1 MSNSRN
7 GQRRFLVG
15 TMKAVVLLMC
25 FALIFAL
32 VLTVGVI
39 GDGFDT
45 GANVAEAASSYGSS
59 SPTQITGYNMSSSTS
74 DIQTQVHN
82 LFSSNNTSFTID
94 ADLYNINIYNNH
106 SEYVSAYQGSS
117 SEEKLVMWQN
127 NVNGEWGIGNNEYF
141 FYDSTVYVVI
151 NLEIPEIIQN
161 LVAAGFKVTVGW
173 SGMVETDDY
182 TRQTGMGI
190 YASPG
195 VQTAQAISSPP
206 SGVHGSVA
214 SLGNVNLKNGGKQY
228 DSAELGATTT
238 LNTADG
244 NIVLVLR
251 RAVVRTLDA
260 KDARVKAW
268 NTEIAFTVSASSM
281 PAGNDTG
288 APQAT
293 INERGTTV
301 TSTVAANPG
310 SYLNSTNSALYNAIV
325 NYAPNDRGVTINGNT
340 ISLTNAAVR
349 YDEDGYAKRLTLKV
363 QDYCNDGV
371 AASASSAAY
380 YAGLAGIRV
389 NGGDS
394 DFIGTQYGTSG
405 SRNFS
410 YNGGTNNG
418 RITWNV
424 SSARDTGTLVI
435 EFRDNTGAEGVRI
448 QIRDSAE
455 HTQDLTIV
463 VGGIYGKGGSD
474 LGGVSVVNND
484 NTLSTAE
491 KDPFDGLVW
500 NAENLNLIISG
511 AGSGANSLIWYF
523 AAERYDS
530 AEAAFG
536 ASSPELSDGS
546 LTSYYPFGYSTSD
559 AIVNE
564 RGGISTY
571 DFASGL
577 INGYGQYNNA
587 AGATEAGYYR
597 ITLYAMNY
605 AGYLSSSSIVI
616 YAKMD
621 NVEPTNT
628 ATVTY
633 DTLGGTA
640 YAAND
645 AAPLGTIAPGEEV
658 WVGTSLTATIAF
670 TENFSGNKVAVLGA
684 DGGMYYV
691 YVRSGAITKITNESD
706 EEVQGSTWTSADGG
720 YTMTGDTFKTVTVTL
735 TGGGA
740 LQAASLAVTYTGVP
754 DTVVEQT
761 TNFTVYSNADIAWD
775 ASESFYAQTESNAS
789 NWSAGVRVYIDT
801 QAPVTPDLSESGTTD
816 TTDHV
821 ILNTNDLI
829 PTGIYNADTQTG
841 RFWYTAAW
849 DMGAVLSFVGAE
861 WDEAYYATVYYASQE
876 EFEAGLKVFRGYYA
890 DRDFSRENGFE
901 SVYYSDIGAGTQP
914 VSLAFDSGAGYYVTY
929 VIGVDRAANLSALG
943 VYGVLADAN
952 DYKIVAT
959 HAAGYIEAIDNP
971 YTTLG
976 FTNSDGVLTD
986 TFKRGEIARFAP
998 VLDESIAGAGAYVP
1012 YQIKKMNGNGG
1023 VIDTPIYSH
1032 PYTSTSGAFT
1042 AEGLLKGYAYA
1053 SVSADG
1059 STIDLAVDR
1068 TSITALPALE
1078 NGATQLVFSYRRVV
1092 NAAFSGL
1099 RTDYTGEG
1107 ITITPDLTY
1116 TNGGIATIPDGDK
1129 PFRVVYPENF
1139 YDKQGVT
1146 HTGAY
1151 SVSILYSEAESR
1163 YYVLAAETPDA
1174 TYTVDKVALTVQ
1186 ASIKEGDK
1194 YYGDIILGAGG
1205 NLAEYIEYAILSGLV
1220 GQDTGKAFTNLP
1232 GNGVT
1237 FSITGTGYALAGS
1250 HTVTAEF
1257 KAQDYT
1263 VTVSWEGGNSL
1274 TVRQRG
1280 FEVTAQTVEMT
1291 YGDQLPSTYQVTV
1304 LKSAFDFDTL
1314 GLFDSAEGIAKV
1326 FGVDPSAVADGSSV
1340 WTVTV
1345 AASALRNNA
1354 TANSFGYVNAGD
1366 YDFTEFN
1373 ASALNFNANFSA
1385 ALASDGNGRITVS
1398 PVTVTVNP
1406 IGDIPDQRVESE
1418 DDIAN
1423 IRIDFAANTTTQRFG
1438 ISGYLTV
1445 DASSATGSGA
1455 YNVSDSVAALVS
1467 SHNSD
1472 GVTNVIINV
1481 DTLGRTVNITIQAA
1495 TGTFVITF
1503 AENVQFTVSYGT
1515 FWDRKL
1521 ITYDGH
1527 SYTWAYYVNGKQEEA
1542 PGNPVVACYVN
1553 GYVGSPADVLNNNV
1567 GSYSIQFTVSAFE
1580 GTEGASSLNPLDFD
1594 YEYVDSN
1601 GDPVTSLTVVPAEVT
1616 VTSAVLDQ
1624 GQASKVYGDLEADQ
1638 LSFVFGF
1645 DGLPEGYE
1653 SRFGLPEIGNIHR
1666 ANADGTG
1673 AGGRYDSVNDYGV
1686 FWSGY
1691 TTDAEDSNLNIT
1703 FAEGVFSDVTISI
1716 TPRSIALDGSGVTI
1730 SGGTNK
1736 TYDGDSTAPD
1746 ASITF
1751 DNTVIINNDDV
1762 SVTFDANYWFD
1773 GREVSAFGDNYAVR
1787 FTNIKLEGA
1796 DSANYELLA
1805 NEIITEYIYA
1815 ILQNPLI
1822 IAQSHFAVSKVYD
1835 GTTTVFKD
1843 NVTVTSA
1850 TSGLYDEFLAGN
1862 FTLISGYFASANAG
1876 TAVTVTT
1883 FTLLFPTVA
1892 FPLDDDGNPV
1902 EGADLEAYFD
1912 LDGSTVERDEATGG
1926 TIVTVTGLTGSIAK
1940 RVITLGDIVFGFTAD
1955 TLTKVYDGN
1964 ADVIVPFSFAQTFA
1978 DSVADFDAADVALSF
1993 EATTGNKNVGEYSI
2007 DVTNI
2012 TLYGAN
2018 YALGEGLDGT
2028 DTGYT
2033 MAEGV
2038 INGDA
2043 ATPYS
2048 ITQRPLTFEIEFK
2061 MSQYGD
2067 GGVAAEGPS
2076 FATQPYISNIV
2087 EGESATIGNATYIYA
2102 MRNADGNGYTPFV
2115 FVQTENYEN
2124 GHYYHDVL
2132 VNFEITIA
2140 GGFDWNNYSF
2150 DVKYEGTG
2158 DGHYVVSNLFL
2169 EKAAVLDPKEI
2180 ELRLSGITVKN
2191 KIYDAT
2197 TAATLDFVTNGA
2209 YEAGDFIMH
2218 STDTT
2223 TVRDITSIDFDY
2235 TATFNSADVG
2245 NGKPV
2250 TVSGVK
2256 IVARTTDDSGAA
2268 LSEEQKQYNE
2278 YVAGSYHVSWEGAV
2292 SHSFKANITAAE
2304 LNVDFTLPGKT
2315 YDGTKYGGV
2324 NESAVQAVLSGF
2336 VPAEQFSSNYRVR
2349 ITAAGY
2355 TDVDVD
2361 VTDGVNAG
2369 AIYGFELYNN
2379 ANGAVNYVIKPDSTA
2394 DYNVYSSTGAGV
2406 LPDDTRALIVA
2417 DYQGANGTRYLIP
2430 VDSLTDGTVPEG
2442 LTLVAENRSLGV
2454 IGATGSISPAEITFE
2469 VFITDPTAFSK
2480 TFDDTTAVTGDPV
2493 YGTPDMVEGDSGDYD
2508 YYIELSSGLV
2518 GYEFVGS
2525 DFEITFSDANVG
2537 VKNVVFRVVSVGGS
2551 SQDSNYVFNA
2561 GNSFTVRGGGEIT
2574 PASISVNL
2582 ESAAGNADI
2591 TGTYGGALEYGVSY
2605 NVNSVSVVVD
2615 AEGYGYINGIDN
2627 WNKAFGRELAPVDP
2641 AEEQLYSM
2649 NADGTF
2655 VQDVNGDYVRING
2668 SFGTAVPV
2676 TSDGTRILNGDGVV
2690 AVAAGTYK
2698 ATVSATASNFT
2709 FTESPETRTVNI
2721 VKATLRVTASSGS
2734 ADGGFAADYFI
2745 GTLPVPEFAVYDETD
2760 VASFDRAS
2768 ALLAALRGQYSF
2780 RLDGTGTALTG
2791 TDCEISAKL
2800 PEGSAYLLVVD
2811 DLDNYDVVLVDANG
2825 AETKCELTVS
2835 LPAIDGGR
2843 YSPVSGGTR
2852 PYELDSD
2859 GAPVTVGLDDIVGG
2873 IDDLDRVTVVWST
2886 SDGTVLSG
2894 APADAGT
2901 YNWTVTVTRRIS
2913 ADDAREYDFA
2923 GTYTANGTYVITQRN
2938 VIVTLTGQSSYT
2950 YSGHAYY
2957 INRDEDLS
2965 ATDSLTGE
2973 NVEGF
2978 LQNVLVSYT
2987 FGGETVSGM
2996 LNAGAY
3002 TVVIT
3007 LDSEYGDFDAAN
3019 YNVVNRIPTIRV
3031 SARPVTVT
3039 VDEASTTH
3047 NVTGGADGN
3056 CEITFSAE
3064 GFPTDSFTVTY
3075 RDGRGNIVRA
3085 VTSPGVYTYTIS
3097 SNDPNYTVRGNS
3109 TGRLMVVIDEV
3120 SYVSDGTTYVKI
3132 SFSSPVAVN
3141 YTLSDTAMSPSSS
3154 YWGIVDRNVQS
3165 LAGEDETLTTS
3176 GILNITLGSAN
3187 GNVTSLSSP
3196 VTVSALIPVGVGEGY
3211 RVYYVTPEGGLAE
3224 LEDYQVSDGYITY
3237 TTDYISNLVFV
3248 NSSAPAFMWWIIPVV
3263 IAALIVLLAAAILIA
3278 VLVKLHRA
3286 PDPVPVEVAPIDSI
3300 FPEPAPAAPV
3310 MVPVPA
3316 ADIEPVNYDAPA
3328 AVSKHKQPPIIGIR

>member
-15 TMKAVVLLMC
+15 TMKAVVLLIC

-32 VLTVGVI
+32 VLTVGVM
-39 GDGFDT
+39 GDNADT
-45 GANVAEAASSYGSS
+45 GANVADAAHSGGDGNQVTSYANSNTTISTLQERFHANGVGNSITLTSNLSDVTFSNSTVSYYKTGGTGEGLGFWNGGTNSSWGANSSAQHWFYEPEVIVVINVKIPDSVMAFVSAGYTVTATYSATVYTSYDNDQTNGTYMGVTSSPVAASSFLSGDSWNQS
-59 SPTQITGYNMSSSTS
+59 GWTTFGGGPTSGTNRTFGTNVSITSGNSNLVLGLARTS
-74 DIQTQVHN
+74 GTFQTPGIRAANHN
-82 LFSSNNTSFTID
+82 LTFTITT
-94 ADLYNINIYNNH
+94 NSNT
-106 SEYVSAYQGSS
+106 V
-117 SEEKLVMWQN
+117 
-127 NVNGEWGIGNNEYF
+127 
-141 FYDSTVYVVI
+141 DS
-151 NLEIPEIIQN
+151 
-161 LVAAGFKVTVGW
+161 
-173 SGMVETDDY
+173 
-182 TRQTGMGI
+182 
-190 YASPG
+190 
-195 VQTAQAISSPP
+195 
-206 SGVHGSVA
+206 
-214 SLGNVNLKNGGKQY
+214 
-228 DSAELGATTT
+228 
-238 LNTADG
+238 
-244 NIVLVLR
+244 
-251 RAVVRTLDA
+251 
-260 KDARVKAW
+260 
-268 NTEIAFTVSASSM
+268 
-281 PAGNDTG
+281 G

-293 INERGTTV
+293 IDERGTTV
-301 TSTVAANPG
+301 TSTVAADPG

-325 NYAPNDRGVTINGNT
+325 NNAPNDRGVTINGNT

-349 YDEDGYAKRLTLKV
+349 YDEDGYAKRLTLNV

-371 AASASSAAY
+371 AASASSATY

-389 NGGDS
+389 NGSSS
-394 DFIGTQYGTSG
+394 DTIGTQYGGSG
-405 SRNFS
+405 SADFS

-424 SSARDTGTLVI
+424 SSARDTGTLAI
-435 EFRDNTGAEGVRI
+435 EFRDNTGAEGVKI
-448 QIRDSAE
+448 QIRDSAGN
-455 HTQDLTIV
+455 TQDLTIV
-463 VGGIYGKGGSD
+463 VGGIYGTGGSD
-474 LGGVSVVNND
+474 LGGVSVYND
-484 NTLSTAE
+484 NTLSTAAE
-491 KDPFDGLVW
+491 NPFDGLVW
-500 NAENLNLIISG
+500 NAENLNLSISG

-530 AEAAFG
+530 ASAAFG
-536 ASSPELSDGS
+536 ASSPKLSDGS
-546 LTSYYPFGYSTSD
+546 LTSYYPFGYSTND
-559 AIVNE
+559 AIVNDK
-564 RGGISTY
+564 GDISAY
-571 DFASGL
+571 DFASGQ

-691 YVRSGAITKITNESD
+691 YVRSGAITKITNESGA
-706 EEVQGSTWTSADGG
+706 EVQGSTWTSADGG
-720 YTMTGDTFKTVTVTL
+720 YTMTGDTFATVTVTL

-761 TNFTVYSNADIAWD
+761 TNFTVYSNADIAWN
-775 ASESFYAQTESNAS
+775 ASESSYAQTESNAS

-821 ILNTNDLI
+821 ILNTDDLI

-876 EFEAGLKVFRGYYA
+876 EFEAGLEVFRGYYA

-952 DYKIVAT
+952 DYTIVAT
-959 HAAGYIEAIDNP
+959 HAAGYIGAIGNP

-1032 PYTSTSGAFT
+1032 PYTSKSGTFT
-1042 AEGLLKGYAYA
+1042 EEGLLDGYAYA

-1116 TNGGIATIPDGDK
+1116 TNGGIATISDGDK

-1146 HTGAY
+1146 HTGTY

-1194 YYGDIILGAGG
+1194 YYGDIILGEGG

-1220 GQDTGKAFTNLP
+1220 GQDTGKAFTELP
-1232 GNGVT
+1232 GSGVT

-1257 KAQDYT
+1257 TAQDYT

-1280 FEVTAQTVEMT
+1280 FEVTAPTVGMT
-1291 YGDQLPSTYQVTV
+1291 YGDALPSTYQVTV
-1304 LKSAFDFDTL
+1304 LKSAFEFDTL
-1314 GLFDSAEGIAKV
+1314 GLFDSAEEIAGV
-1326 FGVDPSAVADGSSV
+1326 FGVDSSAVADGSSV

-1398 PVTVTVNP
+1398 PVTVTVRPVDNP
-1406 IGDIPDQRVESE
+1406 TPVRVSDPDELLSVEISFRPS
-1418 DDIAN
+1418 D
-1423 IRIDFAANTTTQRFG
+1423 NTNKFG
-1438 ISGYLTV
+1438 VSGCLYINTE
-1445 DASSATGSGA
+1445 SAEGSGNYSISA
-1455 YNVSDSVAALVS
+1455 DRYNLVS
-1467 SHNSD
+1467 SHNFDEYENVLFVVEPGS
-1472 GVTNVIINV
+1472 VTVRV
-1481 DTLGRTVNITIQAA
+1481 SFETASGTFTIQYNSSIGF
-1495 TGTFVITF
+1495 TT
-1503 AENVQFTVSYGT
+1503 QFGT
-1515 FWDRKL
+1515 FWDVTRL
-1521 ITYDGH
+1521 YYNSISANRNYTVTYVDGTGASAALPANPIFSVRIVSYDGTDENVF
-1527 SYTWAYYVNGKQEEA
+1527 S
-1542 PGNPVVACYVN
+1542 
-1553 GYVGSPADVLNNNV
+1553 NNV
-1567 GSYSIQFTVSAFE
+1567 GDYPIEFRVTGFD
-1580 GTEGASSLNPLDFD
+1580 GTTEANYADYDFRF
-1594 YEYVDSN
+1594 VDSEGN
-1601 GDPVTSLTVVPAEVT
+1601 IITSLTVVPAEVT
-1616 VTSAVLDQ
+1616 VTSAKLDQ

-1638 LSFVFGF
+1638 LSFVFEF
-1645 DGLPEGYE
+1645 DGLPAGYPA
-1653 SRFGLPEIGNIHR
+1653 PEIGNIHR

-1673 AGGRYDSVNDYGV
+1673 IGNRYDSVGDYGV
-1686 FWSGY
+1686 YLQGD
-1691 TTDAEDSNLNIT
+1691 TTYDSNLKIT
-1703 FAEGVFSDVTISI
+1703 FAEGVFDSVTISI
-1716 TPRSIALDGSGVTI
+1716 TPRPIDLEGSGVTI
-1730 SGGTNK
+1730 SGANK

-1746 ASITF
+1746 ADITF
-1751 DNTVIINNDDV
+1751 DNTVIINNDEV

-1796 DSANYELLA
+1796 DSTNYELLA
-1805 NEIITEYIYA
+1805 NEIITKEYIYA
-1815 ILQNPLI
+1815 ILQNPLV

-1835 GTTTVFKD
+1835 GTTTVLKD
-1843 NVTVTSA
+1843 NVTVTS
-1850 TSGLYDEFLAGN
+1850 TNSGLYDEFLAGN
-1862 FTLISGYFASANAG
+1862 FILISGYFASANAG
-1876 TAVTVTT
+1876 SAVTVTT

-1892 FPLDDDGNPV
+1892 FPLDDDGKPV
-1902 EGADLEAYFD
+1902 EGAALEAYFD

-1926 TIVTVTGLTGSIAK
+1926 TRVTVTGLTGSIDK
-1940 RVITLGDIVFGFTAD
+1940 RPVTLDDIVFGFTAD

-1964 ADVIVPFSFAQTFA
+1964 ADVIVPFSFAQAFA
-1978 DSVADFDAADVALSF
+1978 ASIENFDAADVALSF
-1993 EATTGNKNVGEYSI
+1993 KATTGNKNVGKYSI

-2012 TLYGAN
+2012 TLDGAN
-2018 YALGEGLDGT
+2018 YVRGEGLDGT
-2028 DTGYT
+2028 DEGYT
-2033 MAEGV
+2033 AAEGV

-2048 ITQRPLTFEIEFK
+2048 IKQRPLTFEIEFE

-2087 EGESATIGNATYIYA
+2087 EGESATISNATYIYA
-2102 MRNADGNGYTPFV
+2102 MRNADGKGYTPFV

-2150 DVKYEGTG
+2150 DVTYKEGTG
-2158 DGHYVVSNLFL
+2158 DGHYVVSDLFL

-2180 ELRLSGITVKN
+2180 ELRLSGITVNSKT
-2191 KIYDAT
+2191 YDAT

-2209 YEAGDFIMH
+2209 YEDDDFIAH
-2218 STDTT
+2218 TADGTT
-2223 TVRDITSIDFDY
+2223 TRDITSIDFDY

-2250 TVSGVK
+2250 TISGVK

-2292 SHSFKANITAAE
+2292 SHSFKANINAAE

-2406 LPDDTRALIVA
+2406 LPEDTRALIVA

-2430 VDSLTDGTVPEG
+2430 SSDVQDGTVPEG
-2442 LTLVAENRSLGV
+2442 LAFEENRSLGV

-2493 YGTPDMVEGDSGDYD
+2493 YGTPDMVEGGGDYD

-2518 GYEFVGS
+2518 GYEFKEG

-2574 PASISVNL
+2574 PASISANL

-2605 NVNSVSVVVD
+2605 NVNSVSVIVD

-2627 WNKAFGRELAPVDP
+2627 WNKAFRRELAPVDP

-2655 VQDVNGDYVRING
+2655 VQDANGGYVRING
-2668 SFGTAVPV
+2668 SFDTAVPV

-2721 VKATLRVTASSGS
+2721 AKATLRVTASSGS

-2768 ALLAALRGQYSF
+2768 ALLATLRGQYSF
-2780 RLDGTGTALTG
+2780 RLDGTGDALTD
-2791 TDCEISAKL
+2791 TDCEISANL
-2800 PEGSAYLLVVD
+2800 ADGSAYLLVVD
-2811 DLDNYDVVLVDANG
+2811 DLDNYDVVLVDADG
-2825 AETKCELTVS
+2825 AETKYELTVS

-2852 PYELDSD
+2852 PYELDAD

-2873 IDDLDRVTVVWST
+2873 IDALDRVTVVWST

-2901 YNWTVTVTRRIS
+2901 YNWTVTITRKIS
-2913 ADDAREYDFA
+2913 TDDARKYDFA

-2973 NVEGF
+2973 SVEGF

-3109 TGRLMVVIDEV
+3109 TGRLTVVIDEV
-3120 SYVSDGTTYVKI
+3120 SYVSDGTTYVRI

>member
-32 VLTVGVI
+32 VLTVGVM
-39 GDGFDT
+39 GGGF
-45 GANVAEAASSYGSS
+45 GLPVAEAEYSPAVSNIAVNGRTYSSDAEVIAAIQAALHAKNAGSVTVTIDLASTDLQSYSDMSATSGSASNYDWSGRPWDANDGFGAQADTKTADVYSWLNFRIPSAITSFISNSSYS
-59 SPTQITGYNMSSSTS
+59 
-74 DIQTQVHN
+74 
-82 LFSSNNTSFTID
+82 
-94 ADLYNINIYNNH
+94 
-106 SEYVSAYQGSS
+106 VSARHQAEIWCRRSALTGGIMWGYSFESGTGARSTFS
-117 SEEKLVMWQN
+117 WTGKGGATYEEGDGKGDDKLVLNADKTISNLSSGTTYLYVLMNGNHQGAYGWAVGGGVRATN
-127 NVNGEWGIGNNEYF
+127 NVF
-141 FYDSTVYVVI
+141 T
-151 NLEIPEIIQN
+151 
-161 LVAAGFKVTVGW
+161 FK
-173 SGMVETDDY
+173 
-182 TRQTGMGI
+182 
-190 YASPG
+190 
-195 VQTAQAISSPP
+195 ISLS
-206 SGVHGSVA
+206 
-214 SLGNVNLKNGGKQY
+214 GKQS
-228 DSAELGATTT
+228 D
-238 LNTADG
+238 N
-244 NIVLVLR
+244 
-251 RAVVRTLDA
+251 
-260 KDARVKAW
+260 
-268 NTEIAFTVSASSM
+268 
-281 PAGNDTG
+281 G

-293 INERGTTV
+293 IDERGTTV
-301 TSTVAANPG
+301 TSAVADNPG

-325 NYAPNDRGVTINGNT
+325 NNAPNDRGVTINGNT

-349 YDEDGYAKRLTLKV
+349 YDEDGYAKRLTLNV

-371 AASASSAAY
+371 AASASSATY

-389 NGGDS
+389 NGSSS
-394 DFIGTQYGTSG
+394 DTIGTQYGGSG
-405 SRNFS
+405 SKKFS
-410 YNGGTNNG
+410 YNGGTDNG

-424 SSARDTGTLVI
+424 SSARDMGTLVI
-435 EFRDNTGAEGVRI
+435 EFRDNTGAEGVKI

-463 VGGIYGKGGSD
+463 VGGIYGTGGSD
-474 LGGVSVVNND
+474 LGGVSVYND
-484 NTLSTAE
+484 NTLSTAAE
-491 KDPFDGLVW
+491 NPFDGLVW

-523 AAERYDS
+523 SAERYDS
-530 AEAAFG
+530 ASAAFG
-536 ASSPELSDGS
+536 ASSPKLSDGS
-546 LTSYYPFGYSTSD
+546 LTSYYPFGYSTND
-559 AIVNE
+559 TIVNE
-564 RGGISTY
+564 KGDIPVY

-691 YVRSGAITKITNESD
+691 YVRSGAITKITNESGA
-706 EEVQGSTWTSADGG
+706 EVQGSTWTSADGG
-720 YTMTGDTFKTVTVTL
+720 YTMTGDTFATVTVTL

-761 TNFTVYSNADIAWD
+761 TNFTVYSNADIAWN
-775 ASESFYAQTESNAS
+775 APESSYAQTESNAS

-829 PTGIYNADTQTG
+829 PTGIYNADTRTG

-890 DRDFSRENGFE
+890 DRDFSQENGFE

-952 DYKIVAT
+952 DYTIVAT
-959 HAAGYIEAIDNP
+959 HAAGYIGAIGNP

-976 FTNSDGVLTD
+976 FTNSDGEPTD

-998 VLDESIAGAGAYVP
+998 VLNESNAGAGAYVP
-1012 YQIKKMNGNGG
+1012 YQIKKINENGD
-1023 VIDTPIYSH
+1023 VIDTPIYTH
-1032 PYTSTSGAFT
+1032 PHTSTSDAFT
-1042 AEGLLKGYAYA
+1042 EEGLVGYAYA

-1116 TNGGIATIPDGDK
+1116 TDGGIATISDSDK

-1139 YDKQGVT
+1139 YDEQRVT
-1146 HTGAY
+1146 HTGTY

-1194 YYGDIILGAGG
+1194 YYGDIILGKGG

-1220 GQDTGKAFTNLP
+1220 GQDTGKAFTDLP

-1257 KAQDYT
+1257 TAQDYT
-1263 VTVSWEGGNSL
+1263 VTVSWEGGQSL
-1274 TVRQRG
+1274 TVLPRG
-1280 FEVTAQTVEMT
+1280 FEVTAPTVGMT
-1291 YGDQLPSTYQVTV
+1291 YGDALPSTYQVTV
-1304 LKSAFDFDTL
+1304 LKSAFEFDTL
-1314 GLFDSAEGIAKV
+1314 GLFDSAEEIAAV
-1326 FGVDPSAVADGSSV
+1326 FGVDSSAVADGGSV

-1366 YDFTEFN
+1366 YAFTEFN

-1385 ALASDGNGRITVS
+1385 ALASDGNGQITVS

-1406 IGDIPDQRVESE
+1406 IGSIPNQRVESE

-1455 YNVSDSVAALVS
+1455 YNVSDSAAALVS

-1472 GVTNVIINV
+1472 SVINVNINV
-1481 DTLGRTVNITIQAA
+1481 DTLGGKVNITIQAA
-1495 TGTFVITF
+1495 KGTFVITF

-1515 FWDRKL
+1515 FWDRNL

-1553 GYVGSPADVLNNNV
+1553 GYVGGEADVLNNNV
-1567 GSYSIQFTVSAFE
+1567 GSYSIQFTVTGFE
-1580 GTEGASSLNPLDFD
+1580 GTEDASSLRPLDFD

-1601 GDPVTSLTVVPAEVT
+1601 GDPVASLTVVPAEVT
-1616 VTSAVLDQ
+1616 VISATLDE
-1624 GQASKVYGDLEADQ
+1624 GQAFKVYGDLEADQ

-1653 SRFGLPEIGNIHR
+1653 SRFGLPEIGSIHR

-1673 AGGRYDSVNDYGV
+1673 AGGRYDSVGRYGV

-1703 FAEGVFSDVTISI
+1703 FAEGVFDSVTISI

-1835 GTTTVFKD
+1835 GTTTVFKN
-1843 NVTVTSA
+1843 NVTVTSP
-1850 TSGLYDEFLAGN
+1850 TSGLYDEFMAGN

-1876 TAVTVTT
+1876 SAVTVTT

-1926 TIVTVTGLTGSIAK
+1926 TIVTVTGLTGSIDK
-1940 RVITLGDIVFGFTAD
+1940 RPVTLDDIVFGFTAD

-1964 ADVIVPFSFAQTFA
+1964 ADVRVPFSFAQAFA
-1978 DSVADFDAADVALSF
+1978 ASVANFDAADVALSF
-1993 EATTGNKNVGEYSI
+1993 KATTGNKNVGKYSI

-2012 TLYGAN
+2012 TLDGAN
-2018 YALGEGLDGT
+2018 YVRGEGLDGT
-2028 DTGYT
+2028 DEGYT
-2033 MAEGV
+2033 AAEGV

-2048 ITQRPLTFEIEFK
+2048 IKQRPLTFEIEFE

-2087 EGESATIGNATYIYA
+2087 EGESATISNATYIYA

-2150 DVKYEGTG
+2150 DVTYEEGTG
-2158 DGHYVVSNLFL
+2158 DGHYVVSDLFL

-2180 ELRLSGITVKN
+2180 ELRLSGITVNN
-2191 KIYDAT
+2191 KTYDAT
-2197 TAATLDFVTNGA
+2197 TAATLDFVTNEA
-2209 YEAGDFIMH
+2209 YEDNDFIKH

-2245 NGKPV
+2245 TGKLV

-2304 LNVDFTLPGKT
+2304 LDVDFTLPGKT

-2336 VPAEQFSSNYRVR
+2336 VEAEQFSSNYRVR

-2379 ANGAVNYVIKPDSTA
+2379 ANGAVNYVINPDSRA

-2406 LPDDTRALIVA
+2406 LPEDTRALIVA

-2430 VDSLTDGTVPEG
+2430 VGSLTDGTVPEG

-2480 TFDDTTAVTGDPV
+2480 PFDDTTAVTGAPV
-2493 YGTPDMVEGDSGDYD
+2493 YGTPDMVEGGSGDYD

-2605 NVNSVSVVVD
+2605 NVNSVSVIVD
-2615 AEGYGYINGIDN
+2615 AEGYGYINGVDS
-2627 WNKAFGRELAPVDP
+2627 WNKAFGRELTPVDP

-2655 VQDVNGDYVRING
+2655 VQDANGDYVRING

-2690 AVAAGTYK
+2690 AVAAGTYN

-2721 VKATLRVTASSGS
+2721 AKATLRVTASSGS

-2768 ALLAALRGQYSF
+2768 ALLATLRGQYSF
-2780 RLDGTGTALTG
+2780 RLDGTGDALTD
-2791 TDCEISAKL
+2791 TDCEISANL
-2800 PEGSAYLLVVD
+2800 ADGSAYLLVVD
-2811 DLDNYDVVLVDANG
+2811 DLDNYDVVLVDADG
-2825 AETKCELTVS
+2825 AETKYELTVS

-2901 YNWTVTVTRRIS
+2901 YNWTVTVTRKIS
-2913 ADDAREYDFA
+2913 ADDVREYNFA

-2957 INRDEDLS
+2957 ISRDEDLS

-3039 VDEASTTH
+3039 VDEESTTH

-3109 TGRLMVVIDEV
+3109 TGRLTVVIDEV

-3224 LEDYQVSDGYITY
+3224 LEDYQVSGGYITY

>member
-32 VLTVGVI
+32 VLTVGVM
-39 GDGFDT
+39 GGGF
-45 GANVAEAASSYGSS
+45 GLPVAEAEYSPAVSNLAVNGRTYSSDAEVIAAIQAALHAQNAGSVTVTIDLASTDLQSYSDMSATSGSASNYDWSGRPWDANDGFGAQADTNTADVFSWLNLRIPSAITAFISNSSYSVS
-59 SPTQITGYNMSSSTS
+59 ARHQAEIWCRRSALTGGIMWGYSFESGTGARTS
-74 DIQTQVHN
+74 H
-82 LFSSNNTSFTID
+82 SWNTSGTTYDQGDGAGDDARVRYADKTISNLSSGTTY
-94 ADLYNINIYNNH
+94 LYVLMQGNH
-106 SEYVSAYQGSS
+106 QGSS
-117 SEEKLVMWQN
+117 FWAVGGGVRATN
-127 NVNGEWGIGNNEYF
+127 NVFTFTI
-141 FYDSTVYVVI
+141 S
-151 NLEIPEIIQN
+151 L
-161 LVAAGFKVTVGW
+161 
-173 SGMVETDDY
+173 SGT
-182 TRQTGMGI
+182 Q
-190 YASPG
+190 S
-195 VQTAQAISSPP
+195 
-206 SGVHGSVA
+206 
-214 SLGNVNLKNGGKQY
+214 
-228 DSAELGATTT
+228 
-238 LNTADG
+238 
-244 NIVLVLR
+244 
-251 RAVVRTLDA
+251 
-260 KDARVKAW
+260 
-268 NTEIAFTVSASSM
+268 
-281 PAGNDTG
+281 DTG

-293 INERGTTV
+293 IDESSTTV

-325 NYAPNDRGVTINGNT
+325 NNAPNDRGVTINGNT

-349 YDEDGYAKRLTLKV
+349 YDEDGYAKRLTLNV

-371 AASASSAAY
+371 AASASSATY
-380 YAGLAGIRV
+380 YAGLAGIRA
-389 NGGDS
+389 NGSSS
-394 DFIGTQYGTSG
+394 DNIGTQYGTSG
-405 SRNFS
+405 SADFS
-410 YNGGTNNG
+410 YNGGTKNG

-435 EFRDNTGAEGVRI
+435 EFRDNTGAEGVKI
-448 QIRDSAE
+448 QIRDSAGN
-455 HTQDLTIV
+455 TQDLTIV
-463 VGGIYGKGGSD
+463 VGGIYGTGGSD
-474 LGGVSVVNND
+474 LGGVSVYND
-484 NTLSTAE
+484 NTLSTAAE
-491 KDPFDGLVW
+491 NPFDGLVW
-500 NAENLNLIISG
+500 NAANLNLSISG

-530 AEAAFG
+530 ASAAFG
-536 ASSPELSDGS
+536 ASSPKLSDGS
-546 LTSYYPFGYSTSD
+546 LTSYYPFGYSTND
-559 AIVNE
+559 VIVNDK
-564 RGGISTY
+564 GDISAY

-587 AGATEAGYYR
+587 AVATEAGYYR

-605 AGYLSSSSIVI
+605 AGYLSTSSIVI

-691 YVRSGAITKITNESD
+691 YVRDGAITKITNESGA
-706 EEVQGSTWTSADGG
+706 EVQGSTWTSADGG
-720 YTMTGDTFKTVTVTL
+720 YTMTGDTFATVTVTL

-761 TNFTVYSNADIAWD
+761 TNFTVYSNADIAWN

-801 QAPVTPDLSESGTTD
+801 QAPVTPDLSENGTTD

-821 ILNTNDLI
+821 ILNTDGFI
-829 PTGIYNADTQTG
+829 PTGIYNADTRTG

-876 EFEAGLKVFRGYYA
+876 EFEAGLEVFRGYYA

-914 VSLAFDSGAGYYVTY
+914 VSLAFGSGAGYYVTY

-952 DYKIVAT
+952 DYTIVAT
-959 HAAGYIEAIDNP
+959 HAAGYIGAIGNP

-998 VLDESIAGAGAYVP
+998 VLDESIAGAGVYVP

-1032 PYTSTSGAFT
+1032 PHDSVSGTFT
-1042 AEGLLKGYAYA
+1042 EKGLLKGYAYA

-1116 TNGGIATIPDGDK
+1116 TDGGIATISDDGYK

-1146 HTGAY
+1146 HTGTY
-1151 SVSILYSEAESR
+1151 SVSILYSETESR

-1186 ASIKEGDK
+1186 ASINEGDK
-1194 YYGDIILGAGG
+1194 YYGEIILGEGG

-1220 GQDTGKAFTNLP
+1220 GQDTTCKAFTDLP
-1232 GNGVT
+1232 GSGVT

-1257 KAQDYT
+1257 TAQDYT
-1263 VTVSWEGGNSL
+1263 VTVSWEGGQSL
-1274 TVRQRG
+1274 TVLPRG
-1280 FEVTAQTVEMT
+1280 FEVTAPTVGIT

-1304 LKSAFDFDTL
+1304 LKSAFDFDNTL
-1314 GLFDSAEGIAKV
+1314 GLFDSAEEIAGV
-1326 FGVDPSAVADGSSV
+1326 FGVDSSAVADGGSV

-1398 PVTVTVNP
+1398 PVTVTVRPVDNP
-1406 IGDIPDQRVESE
+1406 TPVRVSDPDELLSVEISFRPS
-1418 DDIAN
+1418 D
-1423 IRIDFAANTTTQRFG
+1423 NTNKFG
-1438 ISGYLTV
+1438 VSGCLYINTES
-1445 DASSATGSGA
+1445 ASGSGNYSISA
-1455 YNVSDSVAALVS
+1455 DRYNLVS
-1467 SHNSD
+1467 SHNFDEYENVLFDVEPGS
-1472 GVTNVIINV
+1472 VTVRV
-1481 DTLGRTVNITIQAA
+1481 SFETASGTFTIQYNSSIGF
-1495 TGTFVITF
+1495 TT
-1503 AENVQFTVSYGT
+1503 QFGT
-1515 FWDRKL
+1515 FWDVTRL
-1521 ITYDGH
+1521 YYNSISANRNYTVTYVDGTGASAALPANPIFSVTVVSYDG
-1527 SYTWAYYVNGKQEEA
+1527 TDEN
-1542 PGNPVVACYVN
+1542 
-1553 GYVGSPADVLNNNV
+1553 VLSNSV
-1567 GSYSIQFTVSAFE
+1567 GSYPIDFRVTGFD
-1580 GTEGASSLNPLDFD
+1580 GTTEANYADYDFRF
-1594 YEYVDSN
+1594 VDSE
-1601 GDPVTSLTVVPAEVT
+1601 GSIITSLTVVPAEVT
-1616 VTSAVLDQ
+1616 IISATLDQ

-1638 LSFVFGF
+1638 LSFVFKF
-1645 DGLPEGYE
+1645 DGLPAGYE

-1673 AGGRYDSVNDYGV
+1673 AGGRYDSVSYYGV

-1703 FAEGVFSDVTISI
+1703 FAEGVFGDVTISI

-1805 NEIITEYIYA
+1805 NEIITAYIYA

-1876 TAVTVTT
+1876 NAVTVTT
-1883 FTLLFPTVA
+1883 FSLLFPTVA

-1926 TIVTVTGLTGSIAK
+1926 TIVTVTGLTGSID
-1940 RVITLGDIVFGFTAD
+1940 RRPVTLDDIVFGFTAD

-1978 DSVADFDAADVALSF
+1978 ASVANFDAADVALSF

-2007 DVTNI
+2007 DVVNV
-2012 TLYGAN
+2012 TLDGAN
-2018 YALGEGLDGT
+2018 YVLGKGLDGT
-2028 DTGYT
+2028 DEGYT
-2033 MAEGV
+2033 AAEGV

-2048 ITQRPLTFEIEFK
+2048 ITQRPLTFEIEFE

-2087 EGESATIGNATYIYA
+2087 EGESATIDNATYIYA
-2102 MRNADGNGYTPFV
+2102 MRNADGNGYITPFV

-2140 GGFDWNNYSF
+2140 GGFDWDNYSF
-2150 DVKYEGTG
+2150 DVKYKEGTG
-2158 DGHYVVSNLFL
+2158 DGHYVVSDLFL

-2180 ELRLSGITVKN
+2180 ELQLGGITVNSKT
-2191 KIYDAT
+2191 YDAT
-2197 TAATLDFVTNGA
+2197 TAATLDFVANDA
-2209 YEAGDFIMH
+2209 YEDNDFIAH
-2218 STDTT
+2218 TADGT

-2245 NGKPV
+2245 TGKLV
-2250 TVSGVK
+2250 TISGVK

-2292 SHSFKANITAAE
+2292 SHSFKANINAAE
-2304 LNVDFTLPGKT
+2304 LNVKFTLPGKT

-2379 ANGAVNYVIKPDSTA
+2379 ANGAVNYVINPDSTA
-2394 DYNVYSSTGAGV
+2394 VYNVYSSTGAGV
-2406 LPDDTRALIVA
+2406 LPEDTRALIVA

-2430 VDSLTDGTVPEG
+2430 SSDVQDGTVPEG
-2442 LTLVAENRSLGV
+2442 LTLVAENSSLGV

-2493 YGTPDMVEGDSGDYD
+2493 YGTPDMVEGGGDYD

-2574 PASISVNL
+2574 PASISANL

-2605 NVNSVSVVVD
+2605 NVNSVSVIVD
-2615 AEGYGYINGIDN
+2615 AEGYGYINGVES

-2655 VQDVNGDYVRING
+2655 VQDANGDYVRING

-2721 VKATLRVTASSGS
+2721 AKATLRVTASSGS

-2768 ALLAALRGQYSF
+2768 ALLATLRRQYYFS
-2780 RLDGTGTALTG
+2780 LDGTGTALTG

-2800 PEGSAYLLVVD
+2800 PEGSAYLLVVG

-2825 AETKCELTVS
+2825 AETKYELTVS

-2852 PYELDSD
+2852 PYELDAD

-2873 IDDLDRVTVVWST
+2873 IDALDSVTVVWST

-2913 ADDAREYDFA
+2913 TDDVRKYDFA

-2973 NVEGF
+2973 SVEGF

-3224 LEDYQVSDGYITY
+3224 LEDYQVSGGYITY

>member
-32 VLTVGVI
+32 VLTVGVM
-39 GDGFDT
+39 GGGF
-45 GANVAEAASSYGSS
+45 GLPVAEAEYSPAVSNIAVNGRTYSSDAEVIAAIQAALHAQNAGSVTVTIDLASTDLQSYSDMSATSGSASNYDWSGRPWDANDGFGAQADTSTADVFSWLNLRIPSAITAFISNSSYSVS
-59 SPTQITGYNMSSSTS
+59 ARHQAEIWCRRSALTGGIMWGYSFESGTGARTS
-74 DIQTQVHN
+74 H
-82 LFSSNNTSFTID
+82 SWNTSGTTYNQGDGAGDDARVLYADETISNLSSGTTY
-94 ADLYNINIYNNH
+94 LYVLMQGNH
-106 SEYVSAYQGSS
+106 QGSS
-117 SEEKLVMWQN
+117 FWAVGGGVRATN
-127 NVNGEWGIGNNEYF
+127 NVFTFTIK
-141 FYDSTVYVVI
+141 
-151 NLEIPEIIQN
+151 L
-161 LVAAGFKVTVGW
+161 
-173 SGMVETDDY
+173 SGT
-182 TRQTGMGI
+182 Q
-190 YASPG
+190 S
-195 VQTAQAISSPP
+195 
-206 SGVHGSVA
+206 
-214 SLGNVNLKNGGKQY
+214 
-228 DSAELGATTT
+228 
-238 LNTADG
+238 
-244 NIVLVLR
+244 
-251 RAVVRTLDA
+251 
-260 KDARVKAW
+260 
-268 NTEIAFTVSASSM
+268 
-281 PAGNDTG
+281 DTG

-293 INERGTTV
+293 INESGTTV
-301 TSTVAANPG
+301 TSTVAADPG

-325 NYAPNDRGVTINGNT
+325 NNAPNDRGVTINGST

-349 YDEDGYAKRLTLKV
+349 YDEDGYAKRLTLNV

-371 AASASSAAY
+371 AASASSATY

-389 NGGDS
+389 NGSSS
-394 DFIGTQYGTSG
+394 DTIGTQYGKSG
-405 SRNFS
+405 SADFS

-435 EFRDNTGAEGVRI
+435 EFRDNTGAEGVKI
-448 QIRDSAE
+448 QIRDSAGN
-455 HTQDLTIV
+455 TQDLTIV
-463 VGGIYGKGGSD
+463 VGGIYGTGGSD
-474 LGGVSVVNND
+474 LGGVSVYND
-484 NTLSTAE
+484 NTLSTAAE
-491 KDPFDGLVW
+491 NPFDGLVW
-500 NAENLNLIISG
+500 NAENLNLSISG

-530 AEAAFG
+530 ASAAFG

-546 LTSYYPFGYSTSD
+546 LTSYYPFGYSTND
-559 AIVNE
+559 TIVNDK
-564 RGGISTY
+564 GDISAY
-571 DFASGL
+571 DFARGL

-645 AAPLGTIAPGEEV
+645 AAPFGTIAPGEEV

-691 YVRSGAITKITNESD
+691 YVRGGAITKITNESGA
-706 EEVQGSTWTSADGG
+706 EVQGSTWTSADGG
-720 YTMTGDTFKTVTVTL
+720 YTMTGDTFANVTVTL

-761 TNFTVYSNADIAWD
+761 TNFTVYSNADIAWN

-821 ILNTNDLI
+821 ILNTHDLI
-829 PTGIYNADTQTG
+829 PTGIYNADTRTG

-876 EFEAGLKVFRGYYA
+876 EFEAGLEVFRGYYA
-890 DRDFSRENGFE
+890 DRDFSQENGFE

-952 DYKIVAT
+952 DYTIVAT
-959 HAAGYIEAIDNP
+959 HAAGYIGAIGNP

-1012 YQIKKMNGNGG
+1012 YQIKKMNGNGD

-1092 NAAFSGL
+1092 NAAFSGQ

-1116 TNGGIATIPDGDK
+1116 TNGDIATISDGDK

-1139 YDKQGVT
+1139 YDEQGVT
-1146 HTGAY
+1146 HTGTY
-1151 SVSILYSEAESR
+1151 SVSILYSETESR
-1163 YYVLAAETPDA
+1163 YYVLAAETQSGSA
-1174 TYTVDKVALTVQ
+1174 ANYTVDKVALTMQ
-1186 ASIKEGDK
+1186 ASINEGDK
-1194 YYGDIILGAGG
+1194 YYGDIILGEGG

-1220 GQDTGKAFTNLP
+1220 GQDQDTGKAFTDLP
-1232 GNGVT
+1232 GSGVT

-1257 KAQDYT
+1257 TAQDYT
-1263 VTVSWEGGNSL
+1263 VTVSWEGGQSL
-1274 TVRQRG
+1274 TVLPRG
-1280 FEVTAQTVEMT
+1280 FEVTAPTVEMT

-1304 LKSAFDFDTL
+1304 LKSAFEFDTL
-1314 GLFDSAEGIAKV
+1314 GLFDSAEEIAAV
-1326 FGVDPSAVADGSSV
+1326 FGVESSAVADGGSV

-1366 YDFTEFN
+1366 YVFTEFN
-1373 ASALNFNANFSA
+1373 ASALNFNVNFSA
-1385 ALASDGNGRITVS
+1385 ALASDGNGQITVS

-1472 GVTNVIINV
+1472 SVTNVIINV
-1481 DTLGRTVNITIQAA
+1481 DTLGRKVDITIQAA

-1515 FWDRKL
+1515 FWDRNL

-1527 SYTWAYYVNGKQEEA
+1527 SYTWAYYVNGAQAEA

-1553 GYVGSPADVLNNNV
+1553 GYAGREADVLNNNV
-1567 GSYSIQFTVSAFE
+1567 GSYSIQFTVTGFE

-1594 YEYVDSN
+1594 YEFVDSN

-1616 VTSAVLDQ
+1616 VTSATLDQ

-1638 LSFVFGF
+1638 LSFVFEF
-1645 DGLPEGYE
+1645 NGLPEGYK
-1653 SRFGLPEIGNIHR
+1653 SRFGLPEIGSIHR

-1673 AGGRYDSVNDYGV
+1673 AGGRYDSVGDYGV

-1703 FAEGVFSDVTISI
+1703 FAEGVFDSVTISI
-1716 TPRSIALDGSGVTI
+1716 TSRSIALDGSGVTI

-1805 NEIITEYIYA
+1805 NEIITDYIYA

-1876 TAVTVTT
+1876 SAVTVTT

-1926 TIVTVTGLTGSIAK
+1926 TRVTVTGLTGSID
-1940 RVITLGDIVFGFTAD
+1940 RRTVTLDDIVFGFTAD
-1955 TLTKVYDGN
+1955 TLTKVYNGN
-1964 ADVIVPFSFAQTFA
+1964 ADVIVPFSFEQTFA
-1978 DSVADFDAADVALSF
+1978 DSVANFDAADVDLSF
-1993 EATTGNKNVGEYSI
+1993 AATTGNKNVGKYSI

-2028 DTGYT
+2028 DEGYT
-2033 MAEGV
+2033 AAEGV

-2048 ITQRPLTFEIEFK
+2048 IEQRPLTFEIEFE

-2102 MRNADGNGYTPFV
+2102 MRNADGKGYTPFV
-2115 FVQTENYEN
+2115 FVQTGNYEN

-2140 GGFDWNNYSF
+2140 GGFDWDNYSF
-2150 DVKYEGTG
+2150 DVTYKEGTG
-2158 DGHYVVSNLFL
+2158 DGHYVVSDLFL

-2180 ELRLSGITVKN
+2180 ELQLGGITVKD
-2191 KIYDAT
+2191 KTYDAT

-2209 YEAGDFIMH
+2209 YEDGDFIIH

-2245 NGKPV
+2245 TGKLV
-2250 TVSGVK
+2250 TISGVK
-2256 IVARTTDDSGAA
+2256 IVARTGAA

-2304 LNVDFTLPGKT
+2304 LKVDFTLPGKT

-2336 VPAEQFSSNYRVR
+2336 VEAEQFSSNYRVR

-2379 ANGAVNYVIKPDSTA
+2379 ANGAVNYVINPDSTA
-2394 DYNVYSSTGAGV
+2394 VYNVYSSTGAGV
-2406 LPDDTRALIVA
+2406 LPEDTRALIVA

-2493 YGTPDMVEGDSGDYD
+2493 YGTPDMVEGGGDYD

-2574 PASISVNL
+2574 PASISANL

-2605 NVNSVSVVVD
+2605 NVNSVSVIVD
-2615 AEGYGYINGIDN
+2615 AEGYGYINGIDS

-2655 VQDVNGDYVRING
+2655 VQDANGSYVRING

-2721 VKATLRVTASSGS
+2721 VKATFRVTASSGS

-2768 ALLAALRGQYSF
+2768 ALLAALRRQYYFS
-2780 RLDGTGTALTG
+2780 LDGTGTALTG

-2800 PEGSAYLLVVD
+2800 PEGSAYLLVVG
-2811 DLDNYDVVLVDANG
+2811 DLDNYNVLLVDANG
-2825 AETKCELTVS
+2825 AETKYELTIS

-2852 PYELDSD
+2852 PYELDAD

-2913 ADDAREYDFA
+2913 ADDEREYNFA

-2938 VIVTLTGQSSYT
+2938 VIVALTGQSSYT

-3109 TGRLMVVIDEV
+3109 TGRLTVVIDEV

-3141 YTLSDTAMSPSSS
+3141 YTLSDTTMSPSSS
-3154 YWGIVDRNVQS
+3154 YWEIVDRNVQS

-3176 GILNITLGSAN
+3176 GILNITLGSAG

-3224 LEDYQVSDGYITY
+3224 LEDYQVSGGYITY

>member
-25 FALIFAL
+25 FVLIFAL
-32 VLTVGVI
+32 VLTVGVM
-39 GDGFDT
+39 DGGADT
-45 GANVAEAASSYGSS
+45 GANVADAAHSGGDGNQVTSYANSNTTISTLQERFHANGVGNSITLTSNLSDVTFSNSIVSYYKTGGTGEGLGFWNGGTNSSWGANSSAQHWFYEPEVIVVINVKIPDSVMAFVSAGYTVTATYSATVYTSYDNDQTNGTYMGVTSSPVAASSFLSGDSWNQS
-59 SPTQITGYNMSSSTS
+59 GWTTFGGGPTSGTNRTFGTNVSITSGNSNLVLGLARTS
-74 DIQTQVHN
+74 GTFQTPGIRAANHN
-82 LFSSNNTSFTID
+82 LTFTITT
-94 ADLYNINIYNNH
+94 NSNT
-106 SEYVSAYQGSS
+106 V
-117 SEEKLVMWQN
+117 
-127 NVNGEWGIGNNEYF
+127 
-141 FYDSTVYVVI
+141 DS
-151 NLEIPEIIQN
+151 
-161 LVAAGFKVTVGW
+161 
-173 SGMVETDDY
+173 
-182 TRQTGMGI
+182 
-190 YASPG
+190 
-195 VQTAQAISSPP
+195 
-206 SGVHGSVA
+206 
-214 SLGNVNLKNGGKQY
+214 
-228 DSAELGATTT
+228 
-238 LNTADG
+238 
-244 NIVLVLR
+244 
-251 RAVVRTLDA
+251 
-260 KDARVKAW
+260 
-268 NTEIAFTVSASSM
+268 
-281 PAGNDTG
+281 G

-293 INERGTTV
+293 IDKRGTTV
-301 TSTVAANPG
+301 TSTVAADPG
-310 SYLNSTNSALYNAIV
+310 SYLNSTNSALYNDIV
-325 NYAPNDRGVTINGNT
+325 NNAPNDRGVTINGNT

-349 YDEDGYAKRLTLKV
+349 YDEDGYAKRLTLNV

-371 AASASSAAY
+371 AASASSATY
-380 YAGLAGIRV
+380 YAGLAGIRA
-389 NGGDS
+389 NGSSS
-394 DFIGTQYGTSG
+394 DTIGTQYGGSG
-405 SRNFS
+405 SADFS

-418 RITWNV
+418 RITWTV

-435 EFRDNTGAEGVRI
+435 EFRDNTGAEGVKI
-448 QIRDSAE
+448 QIRDSAGN
-455 HTQDLTIV
+455 TQDLTIV
-463 VGGIYGKGGSD
+463 VGGIYGTGGSD
-474 LGGVSVVNND
+474 LGGVSVYND
-484 NTLSTAE
+484 NTLSTAAE
-491 KDPFDGLVW
+491 NPFGGLVW
-500 NAENLNLIISG
+500 NAENLNLNISG

-536 ASSPELSDGS
+536 APSPVLSDGS
-546 LTSYYPFGYSTSD
+546 LTSYYPFGYSTND
-559 AIVNE
+559 AIVNDK
-564 RGGISTY
+564 GDISAY

-621 NVEPTNT
+621 NVEPTNNV
-628 ATVTY
+628 TVTY

-691 YVRSGAITKITNESD
+691 YVRDGAITKITNESGA
-706 EEVQGSTWTSADGG
+706 EVQGSTWTSADGG
-720 YTMTGDTFKTVTVTL
+720 YTMTGDTFATVTVTL

-761 TNFTVYSNADIAWD
+761 TNFTVYSNADIAWN
-775 ASESFYAQTESNAS
+775 ASESSYAQTESNAS

-801 QAPVTPDLSESGTTD
+801 QAPGTPDLSESGTTD

-821 ILNTNDLI
+821 ILNTNNLI
-829 PTGIYNADTQTG
+829 PTGIYNADTRTG

-876 EFEAGLKVFRGYYA
+876 EFEAGLEVFRGYYA

-976 FTNSDGVLTD
+976 FTNSDGKPTD

-1012 YQIKKMNGNGG
+1012 YQIKKMNGNGD

-1042 AEGLLKGYAYA
+1042 SEGLLDGYAYA

-1116 TNGGIATIPDGDK
+1116 TNGGIATISDGDK

-1139 YDKQGVT
+1139 YDEQGVT
-1146 HTGAY
+1146 HTGTY

-1163 YYVLAAETPDA
+1163 YYVLAAQTPDA

-1186 ASIKEGDK
+1186 ASINEGDK
-1194 YYGDIILGAGG
+1194 YYGDIILGEGG
-1205 NLAEYIEYAILSGLV
+1205 NLTSFINYFIQSGLV
-1220 GQDTGKAFTNLP
+1220 GQDTGKAFTDLP

-1257 KAQDYT
+1257 NAQDYT
-1263 VTVSWEGGNSL
+1263 VTVSWEGGQSL
-1274 TVRQRG
+1274 TVLPRG
-1280 FEVTAQTVEMT
+1280 FEVTAPTVEMT
-1291 YGDQLPSTYQVTV
+1291 YGDALPSTYQVTV
-1304 LKSAFDFDTL
+1304 LKSAFEFDTL
-1314 GLFDSAEGIAKV
+1314 GLFDSAEEIAAV
-1326 FGVDPSAVADGSSV
+1326 FGVDSSAVADGGSV

-1354 TANSFGYVNAGD
+1354 TANSFGFVNADD

-1385 ALASDGNGRITVS
+1385 ALASDGNGQINVS
-1398 PVTVTVNP
+1398 PVTVTVRPVENP
-1406 IGDIPDQRVESE
+1406 APVRVNDVDELMSVE
-1418 DDIAN
+1418 ISFRPSD
-1423 IRIDFAANTTTQRFG
+1423 NTNKFG
-1438 ISGYLTV
+1438 VSGCLYINTENV
-1445 DASSATGSGA
+1445 SGSGNYPISA
-1455 YNVSDSVAALVS
+1455 DRHNLVS
-1467 SHNSD
+1467 SHNFGEYENVLFVVEPGSD
-1472 GVTNVIINV
+1472 
-1481 DTLGRTVNITIQAA
+1481 TVRVSFETASGTFTIQYNSSIGF
-1495 TGTFVITF
+1495 TT
-1503 AENVQFTVSYGT
+1503 QFGT
-1515 FWDRKL
+1515 FWDVTRL
-1521 ITYDGH
+1521 YYNSISANRNYTVTYVDGTGASAALPANPIFSVTVVSYDG
-1527 SYTWAYYVNGKQEEA
+1527 TDEN
-1542 PGNPVVACYVN
+1542 
-1553 GYVGSPADVLNNNV
+1553 VLSNSV
-1567 GSYSIQFTVSAFE
+1567 GSYPIDFRATGFD
-1580 GTEGASSLNPLDFD
+1580 GTTEENYADYDFRF
-1594 YEYVDSN
+1594 VDSEGN
-1601 GDPVTSLTVVPAEVT
+1601 VITSLTVVPAEVT
-1616 VTSAVLDQ
+1616 VTSAELDE

-1638 LSFVFGF
+1638 LSFVFEF
-1645 DGLPEGYE
+1645 DGLPAGYE
-1653 SRFGLPEIGNIHR
+1653 SRFGLPEIGSIHR

-1673 AGGRYDSVNDYGV
+1673 AGGRYDSVGRYGV

-1703 FAEGVFSDVTISI
+1703 FAEGVFGSVTISI

-1926 TIVTVTGLTGSIAK
+1926 TRVTVTGLTGSIDK
-1940 RVITLGDIVFGFTAD
+1940 RVITLGDIVFGFDTD

-2007 DVTNI
+2007 DVVNV
-2012 TLYGAN
+2012 TLDGAN
-2018 YALGEGLDGT
+2018 YVLGKGLDGT
-2028 DTGYT
+2028 DEGYT
-2033 MAEGV
+2033 AAEGV

-2150 DVKYEGTG
+2150 DVTYEAGTG
-2158 DGHYVVSNLFL
+2158 DGHYVVSDLFL

-2180 ELRLSGITVKN
+2180 ELRLSGITVNSKT
-2191 KIYDAT
+2191 YDAT
-2197 TAATLDFVTNGA
+2197 TAATLDFVTNDA
-2209 YEAGDFIMH
+2209 YEDNDFIAH
-2218 STDTT
+2218 TADGT

-2245 NGKPV
+2245 TGKLV
-2250 TVSGVK
+2250 TISGVK

-2292 SHSFKANITAAE
+2292 SHSFKANINAAE

-2379 ANGAVNYVIKPDSTA
+2379 ANGAVNYVIKPDYTEEF
-2394 DYNVYSSTGAGV
+2394 NVYRLTGDLAS
-2406 LPDDTRALIVA
+2406 LPDTAALIVA
-2417 DYQGANGTRYLIP
+2417 QFEGSNGTRYLIP
-2430 VDSLTDGTVPEG
+2430 SSDVQDGTVPEG
-2442 LTLVAENRSLGV
+2442 LTFEENRSLGV

-2480 TFDDTTAVTGDPV
+2480 PFDDTTAVTGDPV

-2574 PASISVNL
+2574 PASISANL

-2591 TGTYGGALEYGVSY
+2591 KGTYGGALEYGVSY
-2605 NVNSVSVVVD
+2605 NVNSVSVIVD
-2615 AEGYGYINGIDN
+2615 AEGYGYINGIDS

-2655 VQDVNGDYVRING
+2655 VQDAKGSYVRING

-2721 VKATLRVTASSGS
+2721 AKATLRVTASSGS

-2780 RLDGTGTALTG
+2780 RLDGTGDALTD
-2791 TDCEISAKL
+2791 TDCEISANL
-2800 PEGSAYLLVVD
+2800 ADGSAYLLVVD

-2825 AETKCELTVS
+2825 AETKYELTVS

-2852 PYELDSD
+2852 PYELDAD

-2873 IDDLDRVTVVWST
+2873 IDDLDRVSVEWST

-2913 ADDAREYDFA
+2913 ADDVREYNFA
-2923 GTYTANGTYVITQRN
+2923 GTYTVNGTYVITQRN

-3109 TGRLMVVIDEV
+3109 TGRLTVVIDEV

-3224 LEDYQVSDGYITY
+3224 LEDYQVSGGYITY

-3248 NSSAPAFMWWIIPVV
+3248 NSSAPAFMWWIIPVAV
-3263 IAALIVLLAAAILIA
+3263 AALIVLLAAAILIA

-3300 FPEPAPAAPV
+3300 FPEPAAPAPV

>member
-32 VLTVGVI
+32 VLTVGVM
-39 GDGFDT
+39 GGGF
-45 GANVAEAASSYGSS
+45 GLPVAEAEYSPAVSNLKVNGRTYSSDAEVIAAIQAALHAQNAGSVTVTIDLASTDLQSYSDMSATSGSASNYDWSGRPWDANDGFGAQADTKTADVFSWLNFRIPSVITSFISNSSYSVSARHQAEIWCRRKALTGGQIMWGYSFESGTGARSTFSWTGKGGATYEEGDGKGDDKLVLNADKTISNLSS
-59 SPTQITGYNMSSSTS
+59 GTTYLYVLMNGNHQGAYGWAVGGGVRAT
-74 DIQTQVHN
+74 
-82 LFSSNNTSFTID
+82 NNVFTFTI
-94 ADLYNINIYNNH
+94 
-106 SEYVSAYQGSS
+106 
-117 SEEKLVMWQN
+117 
-127 NVNGEWGIGNNEYF
+127 
-141 FYDSTVYVVI
+141 
-151 NLEIPEIIQN
+151 
-161 LVAAGFKVTVGW
+161 
-173 SGMVETDDY
+173 
-182 TRQTGMGI
+182 
-190 YASPG
+190 
-195 VQTAQAISSPP
+195 
-206 SGVHGSVA
+206 
-214 SLGNVNLKNGGKQY
+214 SLSGKQS
-228 DSAELGATTT
+228 D
-238 LNTADG
+238 N
-244 NIVLVLR
+244 
-251 RAVVRTLDA
+251 
-260 KDARVKAW
+260 
-268 NTEIAFTVSASSM
+268 
-281 PAGNDTG
+281 G

-293 INERGTTV
+293 IDESGTTV
-301 TSTVAANPG
+301 TSAVASNPG

-325 NYAPNDRGVTINGNT
+325 NNAPNDRGVTINGNT

-349 YDEDGYAKRLTLKV
+349 YDKDGYAKRLTLNV
-363 QDYCNDGV
+363 QDYCNDGT

-405 SRNFS
+405 SADFS

-424 SSARDTGTLVI
+424 SSARDTGTLAI
-435 EFRDNTGAEGVRI
+435 EFRDNTGAEGVKI
-448 QIRDSAE
+448 QIRDSAGN
-455 HTQDLTIV
+455 TQDLTIV
-463 VGGIYGKGGSD
+463 VGGIYGTGGSD
-474 LGGVSVVNND
+474 LGGVSVYND
-484 NTLSTAE
+484 NTLSTAAE
-491 KDPFDGLVW
+491 NPFDGLVW
-500 NAENLNLIISG
+500 NAENLNLSISG

-536 ASSPELSDGS
+536 APSPVLSDGS
-546 LTSYYPFGYSTSD
+546 LTSYYPFGYSTND
-559 AIVNE
+559 TIVNDK
-564 RGGISTY
+564 GDISAY
-571 DFASGL
+571 DFASGQ

-691 YVRSGAITKITNESD
+691 YVRSGAITKITNESGA
-706 EEVQGSTWTSADGG
+706 EVQGSTWTSADGG
-720 YTMTGDTFKTVTVTL
+720 YTMTGDTFATVTVTL

-761 TNFTVYSNADIAWD
+761 TNFTVYSNADIAWN
-775 ASESFYAQTESNAS
+775 ASESSYAQTESNAS

-821 ILNTNDLI
+821 ILNTDDLI

-876 EFEAGLKVFRGYYA
+876 EFEAGLEVFRGYYA

-901 SVYYSDIGAGTQP
+901 SVYYSDIGTGTQP

-976 FTNSDGVLTD
+976 FTNSDGKPTD

-1012 YQIKKMNGNGG
+1012 YQIKKMNGNGE

-1032 PYTSTSGAFT
+1032 PYTSKSGTFT
-1042 AEGLLKGYAYA
+1042 EEGLLDGYAYA

-1116 TNGGIATIPDGDK
+1116 TNGDIATISDDGDK

-1146 HTGAY
+1146 HTGTY

-1194 YYGDIILGAGG
+1194 YYGDIILGEGG

-1220 GQDTGKAFTNLP
+1220 GQDTTCKAFTDLP
-1232 GNGVT
+1232 GSGVT

-1257 KAQDYT
+1257 TAQDYT
-1263 VTVSWEGGNSL
+1263 VTVSWEGGQSL
-1274 TVRQRG
+1274 TVLPRG
-1280 FEVTAQTVEMT
+1280 FEVTAPTVGMT
-1291 YGDQLPSTYQVTV
+1291 YGDALPSTYQVTV
-1304 LKSAFDFDTL
+1304 LKSAFDFDNTL
-1314 GLFDSAEGIAKV
+1314 GLFDSAEEIAAV
-1326 FGVDPSAVADGSSV
+1326 FGVDSSAVADGGSV

-1354 TANSFGYVNAGD
+1354 TANSFGFVNAGD
-1366 YDFTEFN
+1366 YAFTEFN

-1385 ALASDGNGRITVS
+1385 ALASDGNGQITVS

-1445 DASSATGSGA
+1445 DASGATGSGA
-1455 YNVSDSVAALVS
+1455 YNVSDSAAALVS

-1515 FWDRKL
+1515 FWDRNL

-1553 GYVGSPADVLNNNV
+1553 GYAASAAGVLNNNV
-1567 GSYSIQFTVSAFE
+1567 GSYSIQFTVTGFE

-1616 VTSAVLDQ
+1616 VTSAKLDQ

-1645 DGLPEGYE
+1645 DGLPAGYE
-1653 SRFGLPEIGNIHR
+1653 SRFGLPEIGGIHR

-1673 AGGRYDSVNDYGV
+1673 IGNRYDSVRDYGV

-1736 TYDGDSTAPD
+1736 TYDGDSTAPN

-1751 DNTVIINNDDV
+1751 DNTVIINNDEV

-1787 FTNIKLEGA
+1787 FTNIKLEGT

-1876 TAVTVTT
+1876 SAVTVTT
-1883 FTLLFPTVA
+1883 FSLLFPTVA

-1926 TIVTVTGLTGSIAK
+1926 TIVTVTGLTGSIDK
-1940 RVITLGDIVFGFTAD
+1940 RPVTLDDIVFGFTAD

-1964 ADVIVPFSFAQTFA
+1964 ADVRVPFSFAQTFA
-1978 DSVADFDAADVALSF
+1978 DSIANFDAADVALSF
-1993 EATTGNKNVGEYSI
+1993 KATTGNKNVGEYSI

-2048 ITQRPLTFEIEFK
+2048 ITQRPLTFEIEFE

-2087 EGESATIGNATYIYA
+2087 EGESATIDNATYIYA

-2150 DVKYEGTG
+2150 DVTYKEGTG
-2158 DGHYVVSNLFL
+2158 DGHYVVSDLFL

-2180 ELRLSGITVKN
+2180 ELRLSGITVNSKT
-2191 KIYDAT
+2191 YDAT

-2209 YEAGDFIMH
+2209 YEDDDFIAH
-2218 STDTT
+2218 TADGTT
-2223 TVRDITSIDFDY
+2223 TRDITSIDFDY

-2250 TVSGVK
+2250 TISGVK

-2292 SHSFKANITAAE
+2292 SHSFKANINAAE

-2406 LPDDTRALIVA
+2406 LPEDTRALIVA

-2493 YGTPDMVEGDSGDYD
+2493 YGTPDMVEGGGDYD

-2574 PASISVNL
+2574 PASISANL

-2605 NVNSVSVVVD
+2605 NVNSVSVIVD
-2615 AEGYGYINGIDN
+2615 ADGYGYINGIDS
-2627 WNKAFGRELAPVDP
+2627 WNKAFGRELTPVDP
-2641 AEEQLYSM
+2641 AAEQLYSM

-2655 VQDVNGDYVRING
+2655 VQDANGDYVRING

-2768 ALLAALRGQYSF
+2768 SLLAALRGQYSF
-2780 RLDGTGTALTG
+2780 RLDGTGDALTD
-2791 TDCEISAKL
+2791 TDCEISANL
-2800 PEGSAYLLVVD
+2800 ADGSAYLLVVD

-2825 AETKCELTVS
+2825 AETKYELTVS

-2852 PYELDSD
+2852 PYELDAD
-2859 GAPVTVGLDDIVGG
+2859 GAPVSVG
-2873 IDDLDRVTVVWST
+2873 IDDIIGGLDALDIWSVEWST
-2886 SDGTVLSG
+2886 SDGTVLLD
-2894 APADAGT
+2894 APTDAGT
-2901 YNWTVTVTRRIS
+2901 YNWTVTVTRKIS
-2913 ADDAREYDFA
+2913 TDDARKYNFA

-2973 NVEGF
+2973 SVEGF

-3154 YWGIVDRNVQS
+3154 YWGIVDRNVQA

>member
-25 FALIFAL
+25 FTLIFAL
-32 VLTVGVI
+32 VLTVGVM
-39 GDGFDT
+39 GGGF
-45 GANVAEAASSYGSS
+45 GLPVAEAEYSPAVSYLKVNGRTYSSDAEVTAAIQAALHAQNAGSVTVTIDLASTDLQSYSNMSATSGSASNYDWSGRPWDANDGFGAQADADDADVFSWLNFRIPSVITSFISNSSYSVSARHQAEIWCRRKALTGDIMWGYSFESGTGARSTFSWTGKGGATYEEGDGKGDDKLVLNADKTISNLSS
-59 SPTQITGYNMSSSTS
+59 GTTYLYVLMKGNHQGAGWWAVGGGVRATDNVFT
-74 DIQTQVHN
+74 
-82 LFSSNNTSFTID
+82 FTI
-94 ADLYNINIYNNH
+94 
-106 SEYVSAYQGSS
+106 
-117 SEEKLVMWQN
+117 
-127 NVNGEWGIGNNEYF
+127 
-141 FYDSTVYVVI
+141 
-151 NLEIPEIIQN
+151 
-161 LVAAGFKVTVGW
+161 
-173 SGMVETDDY
+173 
-182 TRQTGMGI
+182 
-190 YASPG
+190 
-195 VQTAQAISSPP
+195 
-206 SGVHGSVA
+206 
-214 SLGNVNLKNGGKQY
+214 SLSGKQS
-228 DSAELGATTT
+228 D
-238 LNTADG
+238 N
-244 NIVLVLR
+244 
-251 RAVVRTLDA
+251 
-260 KDARVKAW
+260 
-268 NTEIAFTVSASSM
+268 
-281 PAGNDTG
+281 G

-293 INERGTTV
+293 IDESGTTV
-301 TSTVAANPG
+301 TSTVAADPG

-325 NYAPNDRGVTINGNT
+325 NNAPNDRGVTINGNT

-349 YDEDGYAKRLTLKV
+349 YDEDGYAKRLTLNV

-371 AASASSAAY
+371 AASASSATY

-389 NGGDS
+389 NGSSS
-394 DFIGTQYGTSG
+394 DTIGTQYGGSG
-405 SRNFS
+405 SADFS

-448 QIRDSAE
+448 QIRDSAGR
-455 HTQDLTIV
+455 TQDLTIV
-463 VGGIYGKGGSD
+463 VGGIYGTGGSD
-474 LGGVSVVNND
+474 LGGVSVYND
-484 NTLSTAE
+484 NTLSTAAE
-491 KDPFDGLVW
+491 NPFDGLVW

-530 AEAAFG
+530 ASAAFG
-536 ASSPELSDGS
+536 ASSPKLSDGS
-546 LTSYYPFGYSTSD
+546 LTSYYPFGYSTND
-559 AIVNE
+559 AIVNDK
-564 RGGISTY
+564 GDISAY

-621 NVEPTNT
+621 NVEPTNNV
-628 ATVTY
+628 TVTY

-691 YVRSGAITKITNESD
+691 YVRDGAITKITNESGA
-706 EEVQGSTWTSADGG
+706 EVQGSTWTSADGG
-720 YTMTGDTFKTVTVTL
+720 YTMTGDTFATVTVTL

-761 TNFTVYSNADIAWD
+761 TNFTVYSNADIAWN
-775 ASESFYAQTESNAS
+775 ASESSYAQTESNAS

-801 QAPVTPDLSESGTTD
+801 QAPVTPDLSENGTTD

-829 PTGIYNADTQTG
+829 PTGIYNADTRTG

-876 EFEAGLKVFRGYYA
+876 EFEAGLEVFRGYYA

-952 DYKIVAT
+952 DYTIVAT
-959 HAAGYIEAIDNP
+959 HAAGYIGAIGNP

-976 FTNSDGVLTD
+976 FTNGDGVPTE

-1012 YQIKKMNGNGG
+1012 YQIKKMSAGG
-1023 VIDTPIYSH
+1023 GAIDTPIYSH
-1032 PYTSTSGAFT
+1032 PYTSTSGTFT
-1042 AEGLLKGYAYA
+1042 AEGLLDGYAYA

-1059 STIDLAVDR
+1059 SAIDLAVDR
-1068 TSITALPALE
+1068 TSITALPAKE
-1078 NGATQLVFSYRRVV
+1078 GTTQLWFSYRRVV
-1092 NAAFSGL
+1092 NAAFSGQ

-1107 ITITPDLTY
+1107 ITITPDLKY
-1116 TNGGIATIPDGDK
+1116 TNDGIATISDEYK
-1129 PFRVVYPENF
+1129 PFRVVYPEDF
-1139 YDKQGVT
+1139 YDEQGVT
-1146 HTGAY
+1146 HTGTY
-1151 SVSILYSEAESR
+1151 SVSILYSEKESK
-1163 YYVLAAETPDA
+1163 YYVLAAETSDA
-1174 TYTVDKVALTVQ
+1174 TYTVDPADLTVQ
-1186 ASIKEGDK
+1186 VSIKEGDK
-1194 YYGDIILGAGG
+1194 YYGDIILGEGG

-1220 GQDTGKAFTNLP
+1220 GQDTGKAFTDLP
-1232 GNGVT
+1232 GNGAS
-1237 FSITGTGYALAGS
+1237 FSLSGTGYASAGS
-1250 HTVTAEF
+1250 HTITATF
-1257 KAQDYT
+1257 TAQDYT
-1263 VTVSWEGGNSL
+1263 VTVNWEGGQSL
-1274 TVRQRG
+1274 TVLPRG
-1280 FEVTAQTVEMT
+1280 FEVTAPTVEMT
-1291 YGDQLPSTYQVTV
+1291 YGDALPSTYQVTV
-1304 LKSAFDFDTL
+1304 LKSAFEFDTL
-1314 GLFDSAEGIAKV
+1314 GLFDSAEEIAAV
-1326 FGVDPSAVADGSSV
+1326 FGVDSSAVADGGSV

-1354 TANSFGYVNAGD
+1354 TANSFGFVNADD

-1385 ALASDGNGRITVS
+1385 ALASDGNGQITVS

-1406 IGDIPDQRVESE
+1406 IGSIPNQRVESE

-1445 DASSATGSGA
+1445 GAPVAPGSGE

-1472 GVTNVIINV
+1472 GATNVIINV
-1481 DTLGRTVNITIQAA
+1481 DTLGRKVNITIQAA
-1495 TGTFVITF
+1495 KGTFVITF

-1527 SYTWAYYVNGKQEEA
+1527 SYTWAYYVNGEQTEA

-1553 GYVGSPADVLNNNV
+1553 GYVGSADNVLNNNV
-1567 GSYSIQFTVSAFE
+1567 GSYNIQFTVTGFE
-1580 GTEGASSLNPLDFD
+1580 GTEGASSLRPLDFD

-1616 VTSAVLDQ
+1616 VTSATLDK

-1638 LSFVFGF
+1638 LSFVFEF
-1645 DGLPEGYE
+1645 DGLPKGYE
-1653 SRFGLPEIGNIHR
+1653 SRFGLPEIGSIHR

-1673 AGGRYDSVNDYGV
+1673 AGGRYDSVGDYGV

-1703 FAEGVFSDVTISI
+1703 FAEDVFDSVTISI

-1926 TIVTVTGLTGSIAK
+1926 TIVTVTGLTGSIDK
-1940 RVITLGDIVFGFTAD
+1940 RPVTLDDIVFGFTAD

-1964 ADVIVPFSFAQTFA
+1964 ADVRVPFSFAQAFA
-1978 DSVADFDAADVALSF
+1978 ASIENFDAADVALSF

-2048 ITQRPLTFEIEFK
+2048 ITQRPLTFEIEFE

-2150 DVKYEGTG
+2150 DVTYKEGTG
-2158 DGHYVVSNLFL
+2158 DGHYVVSDLFL

-2180 ELRLSGITVKN
+2180 ELHLGGITVNSKT
-2191 KIYDAT
+2191 YDAT
-2197 TAATLDFVTNGA
+2197 TAATLNFVPNLA
-2209 YEAGDFIMH
+2209 YEDGDFIKH
-2218 STDTT
+2218 TSDTT
-2223 TVRDITSIDFDY
+2223 TTRDITSIDFDY

-2250 TVSGVK
+2250 TISGVK

-2292 SHSFKANITAAE
+2292 SHSFKANINAAE

-2379 ANGAVNYVIKPDSTA
+2379 ANGAVNYVIKPDYTEEF
-2394 DYNVYSSTGAGV
+2394 NVYRLTGDLAS
-2406 LPDDTRALIVA
+2406 LPDTAALIVA
-2417 DYQGANGTRYLIP
+2417 QFEGSNGTRYLIP
-2430 VDSLTDGTVPEG
+2430 SSDVQDGTVPEG
-2442 LTLVAENRSLGV
+2442 LAFEENRSLGV

-2469 VFITDPTAFSK
+2469 VFITNPTAFSK

-2493 YGTPDMVEGDSGDYD
+2493 YGTPDMVEGGGDYD

-2574 PASISVNL
+2574 PASISANL

-2605 NVNSVSVVVD
+2605 NVNSVSVIVD
-2615 AEGYGYINGIDN
+2615 AEGYGYINGIDS

-2655 VQDVNGDYVRING
+2655 VQDANGSYVRING

-2709 FTESPETRTVNI
+2709 FTESSETRTVNI
-2721 VKATLRVTASSGS
+2721 AKATLRVTASSGS

-2780 RLDGTGTALTG
+2780 RLDGTGDALTD

-2825 AETKCELTVS
+2825 AETKYELTVS

-2852 PYELDSD
+2852 PYELDAD
-2859 GAPVTVGLDDIVGG
+2859 GAPVSVG
-2873 IDDLDRVTVVWST
+2873 IDDIIGGLDALDIWSVEWST
-2886 SDGTVLSG
+2886 SDGTVLDS
-2894 APADAGT
+2894 APSDAGT
-2901 YNWTVTVTRRIS
+2901 YNWTVTITRKIS
-2913 ADDAREYDFA
+2913 TDDARKYDFA

-2938 VIVTLTGQSSYT
+2938 VIVALTGQSSYT

-3176 GILNITLGSAN
+3176 GILNITLGSAG

>member
-32 VLTVGVI
+32 VLTVGVM
-39 GDGFDT
+39 GGGF
-45 GANVAEAASSYGSS
+45 GLPVAEAEYSPAVSNLKVNGRTYSSDAEVIAAIQAALHAQNAGSVTVTIDLASTDLQSYSDMSATSGSASNYDWSGRPWDANDGFGAQADTKTADVFSWLNFRIPSVITSFISNSSYSVSARHQAEIWCRRKALTGGQIMWGYSFESGTGARSTFSWTGKGGATYEEGDGKGDDKLVLNADKTISNLSS
-59 SPTQITGYNMSSSTS
+59 GTTYLYVLMNGNHQGAYGWAVGGGVRAT
-74 DIQTQVHN
+74 
-82 LFSSNNTSFTID
+82 NNVFTFTI
-94 ADLYNINIYNNH
+94 
-106 SEYVSAYQGSS
+106 
-117 SEEKLVMWQN
+117 
-127 NVNGEWGIGNNEYF
+127 
-141 FYDSTVYVVI
+141 
-151 NLEIPEIIQN
+151 
-161 LVAAGFKVTVGW
+161 
-173 SGMVETDDY
+173 
-182 TRQTGMGI
+182 
-190 YASPG
+190 
-195 VQTAQAISSPP
+195 
-206 SGVHGSVA
+206 
-214 SLGNVNLKNGGKQY
+214 SLSGKQS
-228 DSAELGATTT
+228 D
-238 LNTADG
+238 N
-244 NIVLVLR
+244 
-251 RAVVRTLDA
+251 
-260 KDARVKAW
+260 
-268 NTEIAFTVSASSM
+268 
-281 PAGNDTG
+281 G

-293 INERGTTV
+293 IDESGTTV
-301 TSTVAANPG
+301 TSAVASNPG

-325 NYAPNDRGVTINGNT
+325 NNAPNDRGVTINGNT

-349 YDEDGYAKRLTLKV
+349 YDKDGYAKRLTLNV
-363 QDYCNDGV
+363 QDYCNDGT

-405 SRNFS
+405 SKKFS
-410 YNGGTNNG
+410 YNGGKDNG

-435 EFRDNTGAEGVRI
+435 EFRDNTGAEGVKI
-448 QIRDSAE
+448 QIRDSAGN
-455 HTQDLTIV
+455 TQDLTIV
-463 VGGIYGKGGSD
+463 VGGIYGTGGSD
-474 LGGVSVVNND
+474 LGGVSVYND
-484 NTLSTAE
+484 NTLSTAAE
-491 KDPFDGLVW
+491 NPFDGLVW
-500 NAENLNLIISG
+500 NAENLNLNISG

-530 AEAAFG
+530 ASAAFG
-536 ASSPELSDGS
+536 ASSPKLSDGS
-546 LTSYYPFGYSTSD
+546 LTSYYPFGYSTND
-559 AIVNE
+559 TIVNDK
-564 RGGISTY
+564 GDISAY

-621 NVEPTNT
+621 NVEPTNNV
-628 ATVTY
+628 TVTY

-691 YVRSGAITKITNESD
+691 YVRDGAITKITNESGA
-706 EEVQGSTWTSADGG
+706 EVQGSTWTSADGG
-720 YTMTGDTFKTVTVTL
+720 YTMTGDTFATVTVTL

-761 TNFTVYSNADIAWD
+761 TNFTVYSNADIAWN
-775 ASESFYAQTESNAS
+775 ASESSYAQTESNAS

-821 ILNTNDLI
+821 ILNTDDLI

-876 EFEAGLKVFRGYYA
+876 EFEAGLEVFRGYYA

-901 SVYYSDIGAGTQP
+901 SVYYSDIGTGTQP

-952 DYKIVAT
+952 DYTIVAT
-959 HAAGYIEAIDNP
+959 HAAGYIGAIGNP

-1012 YQIKKMNGNGG
+1012 YQIKKMNGNGD

-1032 PYTSTSGAFT
+1032 PYTSTSGTFT
-1042 AEGLLKGYAYA
+1042 EKGLLAGYAYA

-1116 TNGGIATIPDGDK
+1116 TDGGIATISDGDK

-1146 HTGAY
+1146 HTGTY

-1194 YYGDIILGAGG
+1194 YYGDIILGEGG

-1220 GQDTGKAFTNLP
+1220 GQDQDTGKAFTDLP
-1232 GNGVT
+1232 GSGVT

-1257 KAQDYT
+1257 TAQDYT
-1263 VTVSWEGGNSL
+1263 VTVSWEGGQSL
-1274 TVRQRG
+1274 TVLPRG
-1280 FEVTAQTVEMT
+1280 FEVTAPTVGMT

-1304 LKSAFDFDTL
+1304 LKSAFEFDTL
-1314 GLFDSAEGIAKV
+1314 GLFDSAEEIAAV
-1326 FGVDPSAVADGSSV
+1326 FGVESSAVADGGSV
-1340 WTVTV
+1340 WTVMLT
-1345 AASALRNNA
+1345 ASALRNNA

-1385 ALASDGNGRITVS
+1385 ALASDGNGQITVS

-1406 IGDIPDQRVESE
+1406 IGKIPDQRVESE

-1445 DASSATGSGA
+1445 GAPVAPGSGE
-1455 YNVSDSVAALVS
+1455 YNVSDSAAALVS

-1472 GVTNVIINV
+1472 GVTNVNINV
-1481 DTLGRTVNITIQAA
+1481 DTLGRKVNITIQAA

-1515 FWDRKL
+1515 FWDRNL

-1527 SYTWAYYVNGKQEEA
+1527 SYTWAYYVNGEQAEA

-1553 GYVGSPADVLNNNV
+1553 GYAGREADVLNNNV
-1567 GSYSIQFTVSAFE
+1567 GSYSIQFTVTGFE
-1580 GTEGASSLNPLDFD
+1580 GTEDASSLNPLDFD

-1616 VTSAVLDQ
+1616 VTSAKLDQ

-1638 LSFVFGF
+1638 LSFVFEF
-1645 DGLPEGYE
+1645 NGLPKGYE
-1653 SRFGLPEIGNIHR
+1653 SRFGLPEIGSIHR

-1673 AGGRYDSVNDYGV
+1673 AGGRYDSVGDYGV

-1703 FAEGVFSDVTISI
+1703 FAEGVFDTVTISI

-1805 NEIITEYIYA
+1805 NEIITAYIYA

-1850 TSGLYDEFLAGN
+1850 TSGLYDEFLEGN

-1926 TIVTVTGLTGSIAK
+1926 TRVTVTGLTGSIAK

-1978 DSVADFDAADVALSF
+1978 DSVANFDAADVALSF
-1993 EATTGNKNVGEYSI
+1993 KATTNDKNVGEYSI

-2028 DTGYT
+2028 DEGYT
-2033 MAEGV
+2033 AAEGV

-2048 ITQRPLTFEIEFK
+2048 ITQRPLTFEIEFE

-2102 MRNADGNGYTPFV
+2102 MRNADGNGYVTPFV

-2150 DVKYEGTG
+2150 DVTYKEGTG
-2158 DGHYVVSNLFL
+2158 DGHYVVSDLFL

-2180 ELRLSGITVKN
+2180 ELRLSGITVNSKT
-2191 KIYDAT
+2191 YDAT

-2209 YEAGDFIMH
+2209 YEDDDFIAH
-2218 STDTT
+2218 TADGTT
-2223 TVRDITSIDFDY
+2223 TRDITSIDFDY

-2250 TVSGVK
+2250 TISGVK

-2292 SHSFKANITAAE
+2292 SHSFKANIIAAE

-2379 ANGAVNYVIKPDSTA
+2379 ANGAVNYVITPDSRA
-2394 DYNVYSSTGAGV
+2394 VYNVYSSTGAGV
-2406 LPDDTRALIVA
+2406 LPEDTRALIVA

-2480 TFDDTTAVTGDPV
+2480 TFDDTTAVTSDPV
-2493 YGTPDMVEGDSGDYD
+2493 YGTPDMVEGGGDYD

-2574 PASISVNL
+2574 PASISANL

-2605 NVNSVSVVVD
+2605 NVNSISVVVD

-2627 WNKAFGRELAPVDP
+2627 WNKAFGRELEPVDP

-2655 VQDVNGDYVRING
+2655 VQDVNGGYVRING

-2709 FTESPETRTVNI
+2709 FTESPETRTMNI

-2800 PEGSAYLLVVD
+2800 PDGSAYLLVVD
-2811 DLDNYDVVLVDANG
+2811 DLDNYDVVLVDADG
-2825 AETKCELTVS
+2825 TETKYELTVS

-2873 IDDLDRVTVVWST
+2873 IDDLDSVTVVWST
-2886 SDGTVLSG
+2886 SDGTVLTEV
-2894 APADAGT
+2894 PADAGT
-2901 YNWTVTVTRRIS
+2901 YNWTVTITRKIS
-2913 ADDAREYDFA
+2913 ADDARKYDFA

-3031 SARPVTVT
+3031 SARPVTVK

-3109 TGRLMVVIDEV
+3109 TGRLTVVIDEV
-3120 SYVSDGTTYVKI
+3120 SYVSDGTTYLKI

-3224 LEDYQVSDGYITY
+3224 LEDYQVSGGYITY

>member
-32 VLTVGVI
+32 VLTVGVM
-39 GDGFDT
+39 GGGF
-45 GANVAEAASSYGSS
+45 GLPVAEAEYSPAVSNLEVNGRTYSSDAEVIAAIQAALHAKNAGSVTVTIDLASTDLQSYSDMSATSGSASNYDWSGRPWDANDGFGAQADTKTADVYSWLNFRIPSAITSFISNSSYS
-59 SPTQITGYNMSSSTS
+59 
-74 DIQTQVHN
+74 
-82 LFSSNNTSFTID
+82 
-94 ADLYNINIYNNH
+94 
-106 SEYVSAYQGSS
+106 VSARHQAEIWCRRSALTGDIMWGYSFESGTGARSTFS
-117 SEEKLVMWQN
+117 WTGKGGATYEEGDGKGDDKLVLNADKTISNLSSGTTYLYVLMKGNHQGAYGWAVGGGVRATN
-127 NVNGEWGIGNNEYF
+127 NVF
-141 FYDSTVYVVI
+141 T
-151 NLEIPEIIQN
+151 
-161 LVAAGFKVTVGW
+161 FK
-173 SGMVETDDY
+173 
-182 TRQTGMGI
+182 
-190 YASPG
+190 
-195 VQTAQAISSPP
+195 IS
-206 SGVHGSVA
+206 
-214 SLGNVNLKNGGKQY
+214 L
-228 DSAELGATTT
+228 
-238 LNTADG
+238 DG
-244 NIVLVLR
+244 TQSDN
-251 RAVVRTLDA
+251 
-260 KDARVKAW
+260 
-268 NTEIAFTVSASSM
+268 
-281 PAGNDTG
+281 G
-288 APQAT
+288 APQAR
-293 INERGTTV
+293 IDESGTTV
-301 TSTVAANPG
+301 TSTVAADPG
-310 SYLNSTNSALYNAIV
+310 SYLNSTNRALYNAIV
-325 NYAPNDRGVTINGNT
+325 NNAPNDRGVTINGNT

-349 YDEDGYAKRLTLKV
+349 YDEDGYAKRLTLNV

-371 AASASSAAY
+371 AASASSATY
-380 YAGLAGIRV
+380 YAGLAGIRA
-389 NGGDS
+389 NGSSS
-394 DFIGTQYGTSG
+394 DTIGTQYGTSG
-405 SRNFS
+405 SADFS

-435 EFRDNTGAEGVRI
+435 EFRDNTGAEGVKI
-448 QIRDSAE
+448 QIRDSAGN
-455 HTQDLTIV
+455 TQDLTIV
-463 VGGIYGKGGSD
+463 VGGIYGTGGSD
-474 LGGVSVVNND
+474 LGGVSVYND
-484 NTLSTAE
+484 NTLSTAAE
-491 KDPFDGLVW
+491 NPFDGLVW

-530 AEAAFG
+530 ASAAFG
-536 ASSPELSDGS
+536 ASSPVLSDGS

-559 AIVNE
+559 AIVNDK
-564 RGGISTY
+564 GGISTY
-571 DFASGL
+571 DFARGQ

-587 AGATEAGYYR
+587 AVATEAGYYR

-691 YVRSGAITKITNESD
+691 YVRDGAITKITNESD

-720 YTMTGDTFKTVTVTL
+720 YTMTGDTFATVTVTL

-761 TNFTVYSNADIAWD
+761 TNFTVYSNADIAWN
-775 ASESFYAQTESNAS
+775 ASESSYAQTESNAS

-821 ILNTNDLI
+821 ILNTDDLI

-890 DRDFSRENGFE
+890 DRDFSQENGFE

-959 HAAGYIEAIDNP
+959 HAAGYIEAIGNP

-1032 PYTSTSGAFT
+1032 PYTSTSGTFT
-1042 AEGLLKGYAYA
+1042 ADGLLDGYAYA

-1107 ITITPDLTY
+1107 IDIPLSLTY
-1116 TNGGIATIPDGDK
+1116 TNDKIATISDGDK

-1139 YDKQGVT
+1139 YDEQGVT
-1146 HTGAY
+1146 HAGTY

-1194 YYGDIILGAGG
+1194 YYGDIILGEGG

-1232 GNGVT
+1232 GSGVT

-1263 VTVSWEGGNSL
+1263 VTESWEGGQSL
-1274 TVRQRG
+1274 TVLPRG
-1280 FEVTAQTVEMT
+1280 FEVTAPTVGMT
-1291 YGDQLPSTYQVTV
+1291 YGDALPSTYQVTV
-1304 LKSAFDFDTL
+1304 LKSAFEFDTL
-1314 GLFDSAEGIAKV
+1314 GLFDSAEEIAAV
-1326 FGVDPSAVADGSSV
+1326 FGVDSSAVADGGSV

-1366 YDFTEFN
+1366 YAFTEFN

-1385 ALASDGNGRITVS
+1385 ALASDGNGQITVS

-1406 IGDIPDQRVESE
+1406 IGKTPDQRVESE

-1455 YNVSDSVAALVS
+1455 YNVSDSAAALVS

-1472 GVTNVIINV
+1472 GVINVNINV

-1495 TGTFVITF
+1495 KGTFVITF

-1515 FWDRKL
+1515 FWDRNL

-1542 PGNPVVACYVN
+1542 PGNPIVACYVN

-1616 VTSAVLDQ
+1616 VTSAKLDQ

-1638 LSFVFGF
+1638 LSFVFEF
-1645 DGLPEGYE
+1645 NGLPKGYE
-1653 SRFGLPEIGNIHR
+1653 SRFGLPEIGSIHR

-1673 AGGRYDSVNDYGV
+1673 AGGRYDSVGRYGV

-1703 FAEGVFSDVTISI
+1703 FAEGVFGSVTISI

-1805 NEIITEYIYA
+1805 NEIITAYIYA

-1926 TIVTVTGLTGSIAK
+1926 TRVTVTGLTGSIAK
-1940 RVITLGDIVFGFTAD
+1940 RVITLGDIVFGFDAD

-1964 ADVIVPFSFAQTFA
+1964 ADVIVPFSFEQTFA
-1978 DSVADFDAADVALSF
+1978 DSVANFDAADVALSF
-1993 EATTGNKNVGEYSI
+1993 KATTGNKNVGEYSI

-2048 ITQRPLTFEIEFK
+2048 ITQRPLTFEIEFE

-2140 GGFDWNNYSF
+2140 GGFEWENYSF
-2150 DVKYEGTG
+2150 DVTYEEGTG
-2158 DGHYVVSNLFL
+2158 DGHYVVSDLFL

-2180 ELRLSGITVKN
+2180 ELRLSGITVNSKT
-2191 KIYDAT
+2191 YDAT

-2209 YEAGDFIMH
+2209 YEDDDFIIH

-2245 NGKPV
+2245 TGKLV
-2250 TVSGVK
+2250 TISGVK

-2406 LPDDTRALIVA
+2406 LPEDTRALIVA

-2430 VDSLTDGTVPEG
+2430 SSDVQDGTVPEG
-2442 LTLVAENRSLGV
+2442 LAFEENRSLGV

-2469 VFITDPTAFSK
+2469 VFITDPTAFVK
-2480 TFDDTTAVTGDPV
+2480 QFDDTSIMTTDPV

-2574 PASISVNL
+2574 PASISANL

-2615 AEGYGYINGIDN
+2615 AEGYGYINGIDS
-2627 WNKAFGRELAPVDP
+2627 WNKAFGRELTPVDP

-2649 NADGTF
+2649 NDDGTF
-2655 VQDVNGDYVRING
+2655 VQDANGDYVRING

-2721 VKATLRVTASSGS
+2721 AKATLRVTASSGS

-2780 RLDGTGTALTG
+2780 RLDGTGDALTD
-2791 TDCEISAKL
+2791 TDCEISANL
-2800 PEGSAYLLVVD
+2800 ADGSAYLLVAG
-2811 DLDNYDVVLVDANG
+2811 DLDNYNVVLVDANG
-2825 AETKCELTVS
+2825 AETKYELTVS

-2852 PYELDSD
+2852 PYELDAD

-2901 YNWTVTVTRRIS
+2901 YNWTVTVTRKIS
-2913 ADDAREYDFA
+2913 TDDARKYDFA

-2938 VIVTLTGQSSYT
+2938 VIVALTGQSSYT

-2973 NVEGF
+2973 SVEGF

-3154 YWGIVDRNVQS
+3154 YWGIVDRNVQA

-3300 FPEPAPAAPV
+3300 FPEPAPAVPV

>member
-32 VLTVGVI
+32 VLTVGVM
-39 GDGFDT
+39 GGGF
-45 GANVAEAASSYGSS
+45 GLPVAEAEYSPAVSNLKVNGRTYSSDAEVIAAIQAALHAQNAGSVTVTIDLASTDLQSYSDMSATSGSASNYDWSGRPWDANDGFGAQADTKTADVYSWLNFRIPSAITSFISNSSYSVSARHQAEIWCRRSALTGGIMWGYSFESGTGARSTFSWTGKGGATYEEGDGKGDDKLVLNADKTISNLSS
-59 SPTQITGYNMSSSTS
+59 GTTYLYVLMNGNHQGAYGWAVGGGVRAT
-74 DIQTQVHN
+74 
-82 LFSSNNTSFTID
+82 NNVFTFTI
-94 ADLYNINIYNNH
+94 
-106 SEYVSAYQGSS
+106 
-117 SEEKLVMWQN
+117 
-127 NVNGEWGIGNNEYF
+127 
-141 FYDSTVYVVI
+141 
-151 NLEIPEIIQN
+151 
-161 LVAAGFKVTVGW
+161 
-173 SGMVETDDY
+173 
-182 TRQTGMGI
+182 
-190 YASPG
+190 
-195 VQTAQAISSPP
+195 
-206 SGVHGSVA
+206 
-214 SLGNVNLKNGGKQY
+214 SLSGKQS
-228 DSAELGATTT
+228 D
-238 LNTADG
+238 N
-244 NIVLVLR
+244 
-251 RAVVRTLDA
+251 
-260 KDARVKAW
+260 
-268 NTEIAFTVSASSM
+268 
-281 PAGNDTG
+281 G

-301 TSTVAANPG
+301 TSTVAADPG
-310 SYLNSTNSALYNAIV
+310 RYLNSTNSALYNAIV
-325 NYAPNDRGVTINGNT
+325 NNAPNDRGVTINGNT
-340 ISLTNAAVR
+340 ISLTNAAVK
-349 YDEDGYAKRLTLKV
+349 YEENGYAKRLTLKV

-405 SRNFS
+405 SANFS
-410 YNGGTNNG
+410 YNGGKDNG

-448 QIRDSAE
+448 QIRDSAGR
-455 HTQDLTIV
+455 TQDLTIV
-463 VGGIYGKGGSD
+463 VGGIYGTGGSD
-474 LGGVSVVNND
+474 LGGVSVYND
-484 NTLSTAE
+484 NTLSTAAE
-491 KDPFDGLVW
+491 NPFDGLVW

-530 AEAAFG
+530 ASAAFG
-536 ASSPELSDGS
+536 ASSPELSDDS

-691 YVRSGAITKITNESD
+691 YVRSGAITKITNESGA
-706 EEVQGSTWTSADGG
+706 EVQGSTWTSADGG
-720 YTMTGDTFKTVTVTL
+720 YTMTGDTFATVTVTL

-754 DTVVEQT
+754 DTVVEKT
-761 TNFTVYSNADIAWD
+761 TNFTVYSNADILWN
-775 ASESFYAQTESNAS
+775 ASESSYAQTESNAS

-821 ILNTNDLI
+821 ILNTDNLI
-829 PTGIYNADTQTG
+829 PTGIYNADTRTG

-890 DRDFSRENGFE
+890 DRDFSQENGFE
-901 SVYYSDIGAGTQP
+901 SVYYSDIGTGTQP

-952 DYKIVAT
+952 DYTIVAT
-959 HAAGYIEAIDNP
+959 HAAGYIGAIGNP

-998 VLDESIAGAGAYVP
+998 VLDESIAGASAYVP
-1012 YQIKKMNGNGG
+1012 YQIKKMSADGG

-1032 PYTSTSGAFT
+1032 PYTSKSGTFT
-1042 AEGLLKGYAYA
+1042 EEGLLDGYAYA

-1116 TNGGIATIPDGDK
+1116 TDGGIATIPDGDE

-1146 HTGAY
+1146 HTGTY
-1151 SVSILYSEAESR
+1151 SVSILYSETESR

-1194 YYGDIILGAGG
+1194 YYGDIILGEGG

-1220 GQDTGKAFTNLP
+1220 GQDTGKTFTDLP

-1237 FSITGTGYALAGS
+1237 FSITGTDYASAGS
-1250 HTVTAEF
+1250 HTVTAAF
-1257 KAQDYT
+1257 TAQDYT
-1263 VTVSWEGGNSL
+1263 VTVSWEGGQSL
-1274 TVRQRG
+1274 TVLPRG
-1280 FEVTAQTVEMT
+1280 FEVTAPTVGMT

-1304 LKSAFDFDTL
+1304 LKSAFEFDTL
-1314 GLFDSAEGIAKV
+1314 GLFASAEGIAGV
-1326 FGVDPSAVADGSSV
+1326 FGVDPSAVADGDSV

-1406 IGDIPDQRVESE
+1406 IGSIPNQRVESE

-1472 GVTNVIINV
+1472 GATNVIINV
-1481 DTLGRTVNITIQAA
+1481 DTLGRKVNITIQAA

-1515 FWDRKL
+1515 FWDRNL

-1542 PGNPVVACYVN
+1542 PGNPVVACDVN
-1553 GYVGSPADVLNNNV
+1553 GYAESAADVLNSNV
-1567 GSYSIQFTVSAFE
+1567 GRYSIQFTVTRFE

-1601 GDPVTSLTVVPAEVT
+1601 GEPVTSLTVVPAEVT
-1616 VTSAVLDQ
+1616 VTSATLDQ
-1624 GQASKVYGDLEADQ
+1624 GQKFKVYGDLEADQ
-1638 LSFVFGF
+1638 LSFVFEF
-1645 DGLPEGYE
+1645 NGLPEGYK
-1653 SRFGLPEIGNIHR
+1653 SRFGLPEIGSIHR

-1673 AGGRYDSVNDYGV
+1673 AGGRYDSVGDYGV

-1703 FAEGVFSDVTISI
+1703 FAEDVFDSVTISI

-1876 TAVTVTT
+1876 SAVTVTT
-1883 FTLLFPTVA
+1883 FSLLFPTVA

-1926 TIVTVTGLTGSIAK
+1926 TIVTVTGLTGSID
-1940 RVITLGDIVFGFTAD
+1940 RRTVTLDDIVFGFTAD

-1964 ADVIVPFSFAQTFA
+1964 ADVIVPFSFEQTFA
-1978 DSVADFDAADVALSF
+1978 DSVANFDAADVALSF
-1993 EATTGNKNVGEYSI
+1993 AATTGNKNVGEYSI

-2018 YALGEGLDGT
+2018 YVLGKGLDGT
-2028 DTGYT
+2028 DEGYT
-2033 MAEGV
+2033 AAEGV

-2150 DVKYEGTG
+2150 DVTYEQGTG
-2158 DGHYVVSNLFL
+2158 DGHYVVSDLFL

-2180 ELRLSGITVKN
+2180 ELQLGGITVKN
-2191 KIYDAT
+2191 KTYDAT

-2209 YEAGDFIMH
+2209 YEDGDFIKH

-2245 NGKPV
+2245 TGKLV
-2250 TVSGVK
+2250 TISGVK

-2304 LNVDFTLPGKT
+2304 LDVDFTLPGKT

-2379 ANGAVNYVIKPDSTA
+2379 ANGAVNYVINPDSKA
-2394 DYNVYSSTGAGV
+2394 VYNVYSSTGAGV
-2406 LPDDTRALIVA
+2406 LPEDTRALIVA
-2417 DYQGANGTRYLIP
+2417 DYQGANGMRYLIP

-2442 LTLVAENRSLGV
+2442 LTLVDEKRSLGV
-2454 IGATGSISPAEITFE
+2454 IGATGSVSPAEITFE

-2493 YGTPDMVEGDSGDYD
+2493 YGTPDMVEGGGGDYD

-2605 NVNSVSVVVD
+2605 NVNSVSVIVD
-2615 AEGYGYINGIDN
+2615 AEGYGYINGIDS
-2627 WNKAFGRELAPVDP
+2627 WNKAFGRELTPVDP

-2649 NADGTF
+2649 NDDGTF
-2655 VQDVNGDYVRING
+2655 VQDANGDYVRING

-2721 VKATLRVTASSGS
+2721 AKATLRVTASSGS

-2800 PEGSAYLLVVD
+2800 PEGSAYLLVAG

-2825 AETKCELTVS
+2825 AETKYELTVS

-2859 GAPVTVGLDDIVGG
+2859 GAPVYVGIDDIIGGLDD
-2873 IDDLDRVTVVWST
+2873 LDSWSVVWST
-2886 SDGTVLSG
+2886 SDGTVLDSG

-2901 YNWTVTVTRRIS
+2901 YNWTVTITRKIS
-2913 ADDAREYDFA
+2913 TDDAREYDFA

-2973 NVEGF
+2973 SVEGF

-3064 GFPTDSFTVTY
+3064 GFPTNSFTVTY

-3109 TGRLMVVIDEV
+3109 TGRLTVVIDEV

-3154 YWGIVDRNVQS
+3154 YWGIVDRNVQA

-3248 NSSAPAFMWWIIPVV
+3248 NSSAPGFMWWIIPVV

>member
-32 VLTVGVI
+32 VLTVGVM
-39 GDGFDT
+39 GGGF
-45 GANVAEAASSYGSS
+45 GLPVAEAEYSPAVSYLKVNGRTYSSDAEVTAAIQAALHAQNAGSVTVTIDLASTDLQSYSNMSATSGSASNYDWSGRPWDANDGFGAQADADDADVFSWLNFRIPSVITSFISNSSYSVSARHQAEIWCRRKALTGGQIMWGYSFESGTGARTSHSWNTAGATYNQADGAGDDARVLYADETISNLSS
-59 SPTQITGYNMSSSTS
+59 GTTYLYVLMKGNHQGAGWWAVGGGVRAT
-74 DIQTQVHN
+74 
-82 LFSSNNTSFTID
+82 NNVFSFTIS
-94 ADLYNINIYNNH
+94 L
-106 SEYVSAYQGSS
+106 
-117 SEEKLVMWQN
+117 
-127 NVNGEWGIGNNEYF
+127 
-141 FYDSTVYVVI
+141 
-151 NLEIPEIIQN
+151 
-161 LVAAGFKVTVGW
+161 
-173 SGMVETDDY
+173 SGT
-182 TRQTGMGI
+182 Q
-190 YASPG
+190 S
-195 VQTAQAISSPP
+195 
-206 SGVHGSVA
+206 
-214 SLGNVNLKNGGKQY
+214 
-228 DSAELGATTT
+228 
-238 LNTADG
+238 
-244 NIVLVLR
+244 
-251 RAVVRTLDA
+251 
-260 KDARVKAW
+260 
-268 NTEIAFTVSASSM
+268 
-281 PAGNDTG
+281 DTG

-293 INERGTTV
+293 IDESGTTV
-301 TSTVAANPG
+301 TSAVASNPG

-325 NYAPNDRGVTINGNT
+325 NNAPNDRGVTINGNT

-349 YDEDGYAKRLTLKV
+349 YDEDGYAKRLTLNV

-371 AASASSAAY
+371 AASASSATY

-389 NGGDS
+389 NGSSS
-394 DFIGTQYGTSG
+394 DTIGTQYGKSG
-405 SRNFS
+405 SADFS
-410 YNGGTNNG
+410 YNGGTDNG

-435 EFRDNTGAEGVRI
+435 EFRDNTGAEGVKI
-448 QIRDSAE
+448 QIRDSAGN
-455 HTQDLTIV
+455 TQDLTIV
-463 VGGIYGKGGSD
+463 VGGIYGTGGSD
-474 LGGVSVVNND
+474 LGGVSVYND
-484 NTLSTAE
+484 NTLSTAAE
-491 KDPFDGLVW
+491 NPFDGLVW
-500 NAENLNLIISG
+500 NAENLNLSISG

-530 AEAAFG
+530 ASAAFG
-536 ASSPELSDGS
+536 ASSPKLSDGS
-546 LTSYYPFGYSTSD
+546 LTSYYPFGYSTND
-559 AIVNE
+559 AIVND
-564 RGGISTY
+564 RVDISAY

-621 NVEPTNT
+621 NVEPTNNV
-628 ATVTY
+628 TVTY

-691 YVRSGAITKITNESD
+691 YVRSGAITKITNESGA
-706 EEVQGSTWTSADGG
+706 EVQGSTWTSADGG
-720 YTMTGDTFKTVTVTL
+720 YTMTGDTFATVTVTL

-761 TNFTVYSNADIAWD
+761 TNFTVYSNADIAWN
-775 ASESFYAQTESNAS
+775 ASESSYAQTESNAS

-801 QAPVTPDLSESGTTD
+801 QAPVTPDLSENGTTD

-829 PTGIYNADTQTG
+829 PTGIYNADTRTG

-952 DYKIVAT
+952 DYTIVAT
-959 HAAGYIEAIDNP
+959 HAAGYIGAIGNP

-1032 PYTSTSGAFT
+1032 PHTSTSGTFT
-1042 AEGLLKGYAYA
+1042 ADGLLDGYAYA

-1116 TNGGIATIPDGDK
+1116 TNGGIATISDGDK

-1146 HTGAY
+1146 HTGTY

-1194 YYGDIILGAGG
+1194 YYGDIILGEGG

-1220 GQDTGKAFTNLP
+1220 GQDTGKAFTDLP
-1232 GNGVT
+1232 GNGAS
-1237 FSITGTGYALAGS
+1237 FSLSGTGYASAGS
-1250 HTVTAEF
+1250 HTITATF
-1257 KAQDYT
+1257 TAQDYT
-1263 VTVSWEGGNSL
+1263 VTVSWEGGQSL
-1274 TVRQRG
+1274 TVLPRG
-1280 FEVTAQTVEMT
+1280 FEVTAPTVGMT
-1291 YGDQLPSTYQVTV
+1291 YGDALPLTYQVTV
-1304 LKSAFDFDTL
+1304 QKSAFDFDTL
-1314 GLFDSAEGIAKV
+1314 GLFDSAEGIADV
-1326 FGVDPSAVADGSSV
+1326 FGVDSSAVADGGSV

-1345 AASALRNNA
+1345 TASALRSNA
-1354 TANSFGYVNAGD
+1354 AANSFGYVNAET

-1445 DASSATGSGA
+1445 DASVEPVGSA
-1455 YNVSDSVAALVS
+1455 YNVSDSAAALVS

-1481 DTLGRTVNITIQAA
+1481 DTLGRKVNITIQAA

-1515 FWDRKL
+1515 FWDRSL

-1527 SYTWAYYVNGKQEEA
+1527 SYTWAYYVNGAPAEA
-1542 PGNPVVACYVN
+1542 PGNPVVACDVN
-1553 GYVGSPADVLNNNV
+1553 GYAASAADVLYSNV
-1567 GSYSIQFTVSAFE
+1567 GSYSIQFTVTRFE

-1601 GDPVTSLTVVPAEVT
+1601 GYPVTSLTVVPAEVT
-1616 VTSAVLDQ
+1616 VTSATLDQ

-1638 LSFVFGF
+1638 LSFVFKF
-1645 DGLPEGYE
+1645 DGLPAGYE
-1653 SRFGLPEIGNIHR
+1653 SRFGLPEIGSIHR

-1673 AGGRYDSVNDYGV
+1673 AGGRYDSVGDYGV

-1703 FAEGVFSDVTISI
+1703 FAEGVFGSVTISI
-1716 TPRSIALDGSGVTI
+1716 TPRPINLNGSGVTI

-1736 TYDGDSTAPD
+1736 TYDGDSTAPN

-1787 FTNIKLEGA
+1787 FTNIRLEGA

-1805 NEIITEYIYA
+1805 NEIITAYIYA

-1876 TAVTVTT
+1876 NAVTVTT

-1912 LDGSTVERDEATGG
+1912 LDGSMVERDEATGG
-1926 TIVTVTGLTGSIAK
+1926 TRVTVTGLTGSID
-1940 RVITLGDIVFGFTAD
+1940 RRTVTLDDIVFGFDAD

-1964 ADVIVPFSFAQTFA
+1964 ADVIVPFSFAPDFA
-1978 DSVADFDAADVALSF
+1978 ASVANFDAADVALSF

-2007 DVTNI
+2007 DVVNV
-2012 TLYGAN
+2012 TLDGAN
-2018 YALGEGLDGT
+2018 YVLGEGLDGT
-2028 DTGYT
+2028 DEGYT
-2033 MAEGV
+2033 AAEGV

-2048 ITQRPLTFEIEFK
+2048 ITQRPLTFEIEFE

-2150 DVKYEGTG
+2150 DVTYEQGTG
-2158 DGHYVVSNLFL
+2158 DGHYVVSDLFL

-2180 ELRLSGITVKN
+2180 ELRLSGITVN
-2191 KIYDAT
+2191 SKIYDAT

-2209 YEAGDFIMH
+2209 YEDDDFIIH

-2250 TVSGVK
+2250 TISGVK

-2406 LPDDTRALIVA
+2406 LPEDTRALIVA

-2430 VDSLTDGTVPEG
+2430 SSDVQDGTVPEG
-2442 LTLVAENRSLGV
+2442 LAFEENRSLGV

-2493 YGTPDMVEGDSGDYD
+2493 YGTPDMVEGGGDYD

-2605 NVNSVSVVVD
+2605 NVNSVSVIVD

-2627 WNKAFGRELAPVDP
+2627 WNKAFRRELTPVDP

-2655 VQDVNGDYVRING
+2655 VQDANGDYVRING

-2721 VKATLRVTASSGS
+2721 AKATLRVTASSGS

-2768 ALLAALRGQYSF
+2768 ALLATLRRQYYFS
-2780 RLDGTGTALTG
+2780 LDGTGTALTG

-2800 PEGSAYLLVVD
+2800 PDGSAYLLVAG

-2825 AETKCELTVS
+2825 AETKYELTVS

-2859 GAPVTVGLDDIVGG
+2859 GAPISLDKNDIIGG

-2886 SDGTVLSG
+2886 SDGTVLLD
-2894 APADAGT
+2894 APTDAGT
-2901 YNWTVTVTRRIS
+2901 YNWTVTVTRKIS
-2913 ADDAREYDFA
+2913 TDDARKYDFA

-2973 NVEGF
+2973 SVEGF

-3154 YWGIVDRNVQS
+3154 YWGIVDRNVQA

-3224 LEDYQVSDGYITY
+3224 LEDYQVSGGYITY

-3248 NSSAPAFMWWIIPVV
+3248 NSSAPAFMWWIIPVAV
-3263 IAALIVLLAAAILIA
+3263 AALIVLLAAAILIT

>member
-32 VLTVGVI
+32 VLTVGVM
-39 GDGFDT
+39 GGGF
-45 GANVAEAASSYGSS
+45 GLPVAEAEYSPAVSNLEVNGRTYSSDAEVIAAIQAALHAKNAGSVTVTIDLASTDLQSYSDMSATSGSASNYDWSGRPWDANDGFGAQADTKTADVYSWLNFRIPSAITSFISNSSYSVSARHQAEIWCRRSALTGGIMWGYSFESGTGARSTFSWTGKGGATYEEGDGKGDDKLVLNADKTISNLSS
-59 SPTQITGYNMSSSTS
+59 GTTYLYVLMNGNHQGAYGWAVGGGVRATDNVFT
-74 DIQTQVHN
+74 
-82 LFSSNNTSFTID
+82 FTI
-94 ADLYNINIYNNH
+94 
-106 SEYVSAYQGSS
+106 
-117 SEEKLVMWQN
+117 KL
-127 NVNGEWGIGNNEYF
+127 
-141 FYDSTVYVVI
+141 S
-151 NLEIPEIIQN
+151 
-161 LVAAGFKVTVGW
+161 
-173 SGMVETDDY
+173 
-182 TRQTGMGI
+182 
-190 YASPG
+190 
-195 VQTAQAISSPP
+195 
-206 SGVHGSVA
+206 
-214 SLGNVNLKNGGKQY
+214 GKQS
-228 DSAELGATTT
+228 D
-238 LNTADG
+238 N
-244 NIVLVLR
+244 
-251 RAVVRTLDA
+251 
-260 KDARVKAW
+260 
-268 NTEIAFTVSASSM
+268 
-281 PAGNDTG
+281 G

-301 TSTVAANPG
+301 TSTVAADPG
-310 SYLNSTNSALYNAIV
+310 RYLNSTNSALYNAIV
-325 NYAPNDRGVTINGNT
+325 NNAPNDRGVTINGNT
-340 ISLTNAAVR
+340 ISLTNAAVK
-349 YDEDGYAKRLTLKV
+349 YEENGYAKRLTLKV

-394 DFIGTQYGTSG
+394 DFIGTQYGTSD

-448 QIRDSAE
+448 QIRDSAGR
-455 HTQDLTIV
+455 TQDLTIV
-463 VGGIYGKGGSD
+463 VGGIYGTGGSD
-474 LGGVSVVNND
+474 LGGVSVYND

-530 AEAAFG
+530 ASAAFG
-536 ASSPELSDGS
+536 ASSPVLSDGS
-546 LTSYYPFGYSTSD
+546 LTSYYPFGYSTND
-559 AIVNE
+559 TIVN
-564 RGGISTY
+564 GKDDISAY

-621 NVEPTNT
+621 NVEPTNNV
-628 ATVTY
+628 TVTY

-691 YVRSGAITKITNESD
+691 YVRDGAITKITNESGA
-706 EEVQGSTWTSADGG
+706 EVQGSTWTSADGG
-720 YTMTGDTFKTVTVTL
+720 YTMTGDTFATVTVTL

-761 TNFTVYSNADIAWD
+761 TNFTVYSNADIAWN
-775 ASESFYAQTESNAS
+775 ASESSYAQTESNAS

-876 EFEAGLKVFRGYYA
+876 EFAAGLEVFRGYYA
-890 DRDFSRENGFE
+890 DRDFSQENGFE

-952 DYKIVAT
+952 DYTIVAT
-959 HAAGYIEAIDNP
+959 HAAGYIGAIGNP
-971 YTTLG
+971 YKTLG

-1012 YQIKKMNGNGG
+1012 YQIMKMSADGG

-1032 PYTSTSGAFT
+1032 PYTSTSGTFT
-1042 AEGLLKGYAYA
+1042 EEGLLDGYAYA

-1068 TSITALPALE
+1068 TSITALPAKE
-1078 NGATQLVFSYRRVV
+1078 GTTQLWFSYRRVV

-1107 ITITPDLTY
+1107 IDIPLSLTY
-1116 TNGGIATIPDGDK
+1116 KNGDIATISEAYR

-1146 HTGAY
+1146 HAGTY
-1151 SVSILYSEAESR
+1151 SVSILYSETPSP
-1163 YYVLAAETPDA
+1163 YYVLAAETQSGSA
-1174 TYTVDKVALTVQ
+1174 ANYTVDKVALTVQ

-1194 YYGDIILGAGG
+1194 YYGDIILGEGG

-1220 GQDTGKAFTNLP
+1220 GQDTGKAFTDLP
-1232 GNGVT
+1232 GSGVT
-1237 FSITGTGYALAGS
+1237 FSITGTDYASAGS

-1257 KAQDYT
+1257 TAQDYT
-1263 VTVSWEGGNSL
+1263 VTVRWEGGDSL

-1280 FEVTAQTVEMT
+1280 FEVTAPTVGIT

-1304 LKSAFDFDTL
+1304 LKSAFDFDNTL
-1314 GLFDSAEGIAKV
+1314 GLFDSAEGIAKI
-1326 FGVDPSAVADGSSV
+1326 FGLEAAAVEDDGSV
-1340 WTVTV
+1340 WTVTLT
-1345 AASALRNNA
+1345 ASALRNNA

-1406 IGDIPDQRVESE
+1406 IGDIPDQRVESK

-1445 DASSATGSGA
+1445 DASVAPVGIA
-1455 YNVSDSVAALVS
+1455 YNVSDSAAALVS
-1467 SHNSD
+1467 SHNSG
-1472 GVTNVIINV
+1472 GVINVNINV
-1481 DTLGRTVNITIQAA
+1481 DTLGRKVNITIQAA

-1515 FWDRKL
+1515 FWDSNL

-1527 SYTWAYYVNGKQEEA
+1527 SYTWAYNVNGEQAEA
-1542 PGNPVVACYVN
+1542 PGNPVVACDVN
-1553 GYVGSPADVLNNNV
+1553 GYAASAADVLYSNV
-1567 GSYSIQFTVSAFE
+1567 GRYSIQFTVTRFE

-1616 VTSAVLDQ
+1616 VTSATLDQ
-1624 GQASKVYGDLEADQ
+1624 GQASKVYGDLEPEE
-1638 LSFVFGF
+1638 LSFEFGF
-1645 DGLPEGYE
+1645 SGLPAGYE
-1653 SRFGLPEIGNIHR
+1653 DEFGTPVIRNIHR
-1666 ANADGTG
+1666 AGANPGAAGT
-1673 AGGRYDSVNDYGV
+1673 RYDDVDVYGIY
-1686 FWSGY
+1686 WQAY
-1691 TTDAEDSNLNIT
+1691 TVDDANLKIT
-1703 FAEGVFSDVTISI
+1703 FAEGVFGSVTISI

-1730 SGGTNK
+1730 SGGANK

-1926 TIVTVTGLTGSIAK
+1926 TRVTVTGLTGSIAK

-1964 ADVIVPFSFAQTFA
+1964 ADVIVPFSFAPTFA
-1978 DSVADFDAADVALSF
+1978 DSVANFDAADVALSF

-2007 DVTNI
+2007 DVTNV

-2028 DTGYT
+2028 DEGYT
-2033 MAEGV
+2033 AAEGV

-2048 ITQRPLTFEIEFK
+2048 ITQRPLTFEIEFE

-2067 GGVAAEGPS
+2067 GGVAAESPS

-2087 EGESATIGNATYIYA
+2087 EGESATIDNATYIYA

-2140 GGFDWNNYSF
+2140 GGFDRNNYSF
-2150 DVKYEGTG
+2150 DVTYKEGTG
-2158 DGHYVVSNLFL
+2158 DGHYVVSDLFL

-2209 YEAGDFIMH
+2209 YEDDDFIAH
-2218 STDTT
+2218 TADGT

-2250 TVSGVK
+2250 TISGVK
-2256 IVARTTDDSGAA
+2256 IVARMTDDSGAA

-2369 AIYGFELYNN
+2369 AIYGFELCNN

-2406 LPDDTRALIVA
+2406 LPEDTRALIVA

-2430 VDSLTDGTVPEG
+2430 SSDVQDGTVPEG
-2442 LTLVAENRSLGV
+2442 LTLVAENRPLGV

-2493 YGTPDMVEGDSGDYD
+2493 YGTPDMVEGGGDYD

-2574 PASISVNL
+2574 PASISANL

-2591 TGTYGGALEYGVSY
+2591 TGTYGSALEYGVSY
-2605 NVNSVSVVVD
+2605 NVNSVSVIVD
-2615 AEGYGYINGIDN
+2615 AEGYGYINGIDS

-2655 VQDVNGDYVRING
+2655 VQDANGDYVRING

-2721 VKATLRVTASSGS
+2721 AKATLRVTASSGS

-2768 ALLAALRGQYSF
+2768 ALLAALRRQYYFS
-2780 RLDGTGTALTG
+2780 LDGTGTALTG

-2811 DLDNYDVVLVDANG
+2811 DLDNYDVLLVDANG
-2825 AETKCELTVS
+2825 AETKYELTVS

-2852 PYELDSD
+2852 PYELDAD
-2859 GAPVTVGLDDIVGG
+2859 GAPVSVGLDDIVGG
-2873 IDDLDRVTVVWST
+2873 IDDLDSVTVVWST

-2901 YNWTVTVTRRIS
+2901 YNWTVTVTRQIS
-2913 ADDAREYDFA
+2913 TDDARKYDFA

-2973 NVEGF
+2973 SVEGF

-2987 FGGETVSGM
+2987 FGGKTVSGM

-3154 YWGIVDRNVQS
+3154 YWGIVDRNVQA

-3224 LEDYQVSDGYITY
+3224 LEDYQVSGGYITY

>member
-39 GDGFDT
+39 GGGF
-45 GANVAEAASSYGSS
+45 GLPVAEAEYSPAVSNIAVNGRTYSSDAEVIAAIQAALHAQNAGSVTVTIDLASTDLQSYSDMSATSGSASNYDWSGRPWDANDGFGAQADTSTADVFSWLNLRIPSAITAFISNSSYSVS
-59 SPTQITGYNMSSSTS
+59 ARHQAEIWCRRSALTGGIMWGYSFESGTGARTS
-74 DIQTQVHN
+74 H
-82 LFSSNNTSFTID
+82 SWNTSGTTYNQGDGAGDDARVLYADETISNLSSGTTY
-94 ADLYNINIYNNH
+94 LYVLMQGNH
-106 SEYVSAYQGSS
+106 QGSS
-117 SEEKLVMWQN
+117 FWAVGGGVRATN
-127 NVNGEWGIGNNEYF
+127 NVFTFTIK
-141 FYDSTVYVVI
+141 
-151 NLEIPEIIQN
+151 L
-161 LVAAGFKVTVGW
+161 
-173 SGMVETDDY
+173 SGT
-182 TRQTGMGI
+182 Q
-190 YASPG
+190 S
-195 VQTAQAISSPP
+195 
-206 SGVHGSVA
+206 
-214 SLGNVNLKNGGKQY
+214 
-228 DSAELGATTT
+228 
-238 LNTADG
+238 
-244 NIVLVLR
+244 
-251 RAVVRTLDA
+251 
-260 KDARVKAW
+260 
-268 NTEIAFTVSASSM
+268 
-281 PAGNDTG
+281 DTG

-293 INERGTTV
+293 INESGTTV
-301 TSTVAANPG
+301 TSTVAADPG

-325 NYAPNDRGVTINGNT
+325 NNAPNDRGVTINGST

-349 YDEDGYAKRLTLKV
+349 YDEDGYAKRLTLNV

-371 AASASSAAY
+371 AASASSATY

-389 NGGDS
+389 NGSSS
-394 DFIGTQYGTSG
+394 DTIGTQYGGSG
-405 SRNFS
+405 SANFS
-410 YNGGTNNG
+410 YNGGTDNG

-435 EFRDNTGAEGVRI
+435 EFRDNTGAEGVKI
-448 QIRDSAE
+448 QIRDSAGR
-455 HTQDLTIV
+455 TQDLTIV
-463 VGGIYGKGGSD
+463 VGGIYGTGGSD
-474 LGGVSVVNND
+474 LGGVSVYND
-484 NTLSTAE
+484 NTLSTAAE
-491 KDPFDGLVW
+491 NPFDGLVW
-500 NAENLNLIISG
+500 NAENLNLNISG

-523 AAERYDS
+523 SAERYDS
-530 AEAAFG
+530 ASAAFG
-536 ASSPELSDGS
+536 ASSPKLSDGS
-546 LTSYYPFGYSTSD
+546 LTSYYPFGYSTND
-559 AIVNE
+559 TIVN
-564 RGGISTY
+564 GTVDISAY
-571 DFASGL
+571 DFASGQ
-577 INGYGQYNNA
+577 INGYGQYNNV

-633 DTLGGTA
+633 DTLGGKA

-691 YVRSGAITKITNESD
+691 YVRDGAITKITNESGA
-706 EEVQGSTWTSADGG
+706 EVQGSTWTSADGR
-720 YTMTGDTFKTVTVTL
+720 YTMTGDTFATVTVTL
-735 TGGGA
+735 TGGGRQ
-740 LQAASLAVTYTGVP
+740 QAASLAVTYTGVP
-754 DTVVEQT
+754 NTVVEQT

-775 ASESFYAQTESNAS
+775 ASESIYAQTESNAS

-890 DRDFSRENGFE
+890 NRDFSRENGFE
-901 SVYYSDIGAGTQP
+901 SVYYSDIGAGTQS

-952 DYKIVAT
+952 DYTIVAA
-959 HAAGYIEAIDNP
+959 HAAGYIGAIGNP

-998 VLDESIAGAGAYVP
+998 VLNESNAGAGAYVP
-1012 YQIKKMNGNGG
+1012 YQIKKMNGNGD
-1023 VIDTPIYSH
+1023 VIDTPIYTH
-1032 PYTSTSGAFT
+1032 PHTSTSDAFT
-1042 AEGLLKGYAYA
+1042 EEGLVGYAYA

-1078 NGATQLVFSYRRVV
+1078 DGATQLVFSYRRVV

-1107 ITITPDLTY
+1107 IDIPLSLTY
-1116 TNGGIATIPDGDK
+1116 MDGGIAEISEAYR
-1129 PFRVVYPENF
+1129 PFRVEYPANF
-1139 YDKQGVT
+1139 YDEQRVT
-1146 HTGAY
+1146 HAGAY
-1151 SVSILYSEAESR
+1151 SVSILYSETPSP
-1163 YYVLAAETPDA
+1163 YYVLAAETQSGSA
-1174 TYTVDKVALTVQ
+1174 ANYTVDKVALTMQV
-1186 ASIKEGDK
+1186 SFTEDDK
-1194 YYGDIILGAGG
+1194 YYGDVILGESG
-1205 NLAEYIEYAILSGLV
+1205 NLTSFINYVIQSGLV
-1220 GQDTGKAFTNLP
+1220 GQDAGKQFSELL
-1232 GNGVT
+1232 GNGAS
-1237 FSITGTGYALAGS
+1237 FSLSGTGYASAGS

-1257 KAQDYT
+1257 TAQDYT

-1274 TVRQRG
+1274 TVLPRG
-1280 FEVTAQTVEMT
+1280 FEVTAPTVGMT
-1291 YGDQLPSTYQVTV
+1291 YGDALPATYQVTV
-1304 LKSAFDFDTL
+1304 QKSVFTFDTL
-1314 GLFDSAEGIAKV
+1314 GLFASAEQIAEV
-1326 FGVDPSAVADGSSV
+1326 FGVESSAVADGGSV

-1345 AASALRNNA
+1345 AASALRSNA
-1354 TANSFGYVNAGD
+1354 AANSFGYVNAGT

-1385 ALASDGNGRITVS
+1385 ALASEGNGRITVS

-1406 IGDIPDQRVESE
+1406 IGKIPDQRVESE

-1445 DASSATGSGA
+1445 DASGATGSGA

-1472 GVTNVIINV
+1472 DVTNVIIDV
-1481 DTLGRTVNITIQAA
+1481 DTLGRKVNITIQAA

-1515 FWDRKL
+1515 FWDRNL

-1527 SYTWAYYVNGKQEEA
+1527 SYTWAYYVNGEQAEA

-1553 GYVGSPADVLNNNV
+1553 GYAASAADVLNNNV
-1567 GSYSIQFTVSAFE
+1567 GSYSIQFTVEGFE

-1601 GDPVTSLTVVPAEVT
+1601 GDPATSLTVVPAEVT
-1616 VTSAVLDQ
+1616 VTSAKLDQ

-1638 LSFVFGF
+1638 LSFVFEF

-1666 ANADGTG
+1666 ANAGGTG
-1673 AGGRYDSVNDYGV
+1673 IGNRYDSIGNYGV

-1703 FAEGVFSDVTISI
+1703 FAEGVFDTVTISI

-1805 NEIITEYIYA
+1805 NEIITAYIYA

-1850 TSGLYDEFLAGN
+1850 TSGLYDEFLAGK

-1876 TAVTVTT
+1876 SAVTVTT

-1926 TIVTVTGLTGSIAK
+1926 TRVTVTGLTGSID
-1940 RVITLGDIVFGFTAD
+1940 RRTVTLDDIVFGFTAD

-1978 DSVADFDAADVALSF
+1978 DSVADFDAADVDLSF
-1993 EATTGNKNVGEYSI
+1993 EATTGNKNVGKYSI
-2007 DVTNI
+2007 DVTNV
-2012 TLYGAN
+2012 TLDGAN

-2028 DTGYT
+2028 DEGYT
-2033 MAEGV
+2033 AAEGV

-2048 ITQRPLTFEIEFK
+2048 ITQRPLTFEIEFE

-2067 GGVAAEGPS
+2067 GENGTAAESPS
-2076 FATQPYISNIV
+2076 FATQPYIGNIV

-2102 MRNADGNGYTPFV
+2102 TRNADGNGYTPFV
-2115 FVQTENYEN
+2115 FVQTGNYEN

-2132 VNFEITIA
+2132 VDFEITIA
-2140 GGFDWNNYSF
+2140 GGFDWDNYSF
-2150 DVKYEGTG
+2150 DVTYEEGTG
-2158 DGHYVVSNLFL
+2158 DGHYVVSDLFL

-2180 ELRLSGITVKN
+2180 ELHLGGITVNSKT
-2191 KIYDAT
+2191 YDAT

-2209 YEAGDFIMH
+2209 YEDNDFIAH
-2218 STDTT
+2218 TADGTT
-2223 TVRDITSIDFDY
+2223 TRDITSIDFDY
-2235 TATFNSADVG
+2235 TATFNNADVG

-2250 TVSGVK
+2250 NISGVK

-2379 ANGAVNYVIKPDSTA
+2379 ANGAVNYVINPDSKA
-2394 DYNVYSSTGAGV
+2394 VYNVYSSTGAGV
-2406 LPDDTRALIVA
+2406 LPEDTRALIVA

-2493 YGTPDMVEGDSGDYD
+2493 YGTPDMVEGGGDYD
-2508 YYIELSSGLV
+2508 YYIKLSSGLV

-2574 PASISVNL
+2574 PASISANL

-2615 AEGYGYINGIDN
+2615 AEGYGYINGVDS
-2627 WNKAFGRELAPVDP
+2627 WNKAFRRELTPVDP

-2655 VQDVNGDYVRING
+2655 VQDANGSYVRING

-2690 AVAAGTYK
+2690 AVAAGTYN

-2780 RLDGTGTALTG
+2780 RLDGTGDALTD
-2791 TDCEISAKL
+2791 TDCEISANL
-2800 PEGSAYLLVVD
+2800 ADGSAYLLVVD

-2825 AETKCELTVS
+2825 AETKYELTVS

-2873 IDDLDRVTVVWST
+2873 IDALDSVTVVWST

-2913 ADDAREYDFA
+2913 ADDVREYDFA

-3109 TGRLMVVIDEV
+3109 TGRLTVVIDEV

-3187 GNVTSLSSP
+3187 GNVASLSSP

-3224 LEDYQVSDGYITY
+3224 LEDYQVSGGYITY

-3248 NSSAPAFMWWIIPVV
+3248 NSTAPGFMWWIIPVAV
-3263 IAALIVLLAAAILIA
+3263 AALIVLLAAAILIA

>member
-32 VLTVGVI
+32 VLTVGVM
-39 GDGFDT
+39 GDNADI
-45 GANVAEAASSYGSS
+45 GANVADAAHSGGDGNQVTSYANSNTTISTLQERFHANGVGNSITLTSNLSDVTFSNSTVSYYKTGGTGEGLGFWNGGTNSSWGANSSAQHWFYEPEVIVVINVKIPDSVMAFVSAGYTVTATYSATVYTSYDNDQTNGTYMGVTSSPVAASSFLSGDSWNQS
-59 SPTQITGYNMSSSTS
+59 GWTTFGGGPTSGTNRTFGTNVSITSGNSNLVLGLARTS
-74 DIQTQVHN
+74 GTFQTPGIRAANHN
-82 LFSSNNTSFTID
+82 LTFTITT
-94 ADLYNINIYNNH
+94 NSNT
-106 SEYVSAYQGSS
+106 V
-117 SEEKLVMWQN
+117 
-127 NVNGEWGIGNNEYF
+127 
-141 FYDSTVYVVI
+141 DS
-151 NLEIPEIIQN
+151 
-161 LVAAGFKVTVGW
+161 
-173 SGMVETDDY
+173 
-182 TRQTGMGI
+182 
-190 YASPG
+190 
-195 VQTAQAISSPP
+195 
-206 SGVHGSVA
+206 
-214 SLGNVNLKNGGKQY
+214 
-228 DSAELGATTT
+228 
-238 LNTADG
+238 
-244 NIVLVLR
+244 
-251 RAVVRTLDA
+251 
-260 KDARVKAW
+260 
-268 NTEIAFTVSASSM
+268 
-281 PAGNDTG
+281 G

-293 INERGTTV
+293 IDESGTTV

-325 NYAPNDRGVTINGNT
+325 NNAPNDRGVTINGNT

-349 YDEDGYAKRLTLKV
+349 YDEDGYAKRLTLNV
-363 QDYCNDGV
+363 QDYCNDGF
-371 AASASSAAY
+371 AASASSATY
-380 YAGLAGIRV
+380 YAGLAGIRA
-389 NGGDS
+389 NGSSS
-394 DFIGTQYGTSG
+394 DTIGTQYGTSG
-405 SRNFS
+405 SADFS

-435 EFRDNTGAEGVRI
+435 EFRNNTGAEGVKI
-448 QIRDSAE
+448 QIRDSAGN
-455 HTQDLTIV
+455 TQDLTIV
-463 VGGIYGKGGSD
+463 VGGIYGTGGSD
-474 LGGVSVVNND
+474 LGGVSVYND
-484 NTLSTAE
+484 NTLSTAAE
-491 KDPFDGLVW
+491 NPFDGLVW
-500 NAENLNLIISG
+500 NAENLNLNISG

-530 AEAAFG
+530 ASAAFG
-536 ASSPELSDGS
+536 ASSPKLSDGS
-546 LTSYYPFGYSTSD
+546 LTSYYPFGYSTND
-559 AIVNE
+559 TIVNDK
-564 RGGISTY
+564 GDISAY

-691 YVRSGAITKITNESD
+691 YVRSGAITKIINESGA
-706 EEVQGSTWTSADGG
+706 EVQGSTWTSADGG
-720 YTMTGDTFKTVTVTL
+720 YTMTGDTFATVTVTL

-761 TNFTVYSNADIAWD
+761 TNFTVYSNADIAWN
-775 ASESFYAQTESNAS
+775 ASESSYAQTESNAS

-821 ILNTNDLI
+821 ILNTNGFI
-829 PTGIYNADTQTG
+829 PTGIYNADTRTG

-876 EFEAGLKVFRGYYA
+876 EFEAGLEVFRGYYA
-890 DRDFSRENGFE
+890 DRDFSQENGFE
-901 SVYYSDIGAGTQP
+901 SVYYSDIGTGTQP

-952 DYKIVAT
+952 DYTIVAT
-959 HAAGYIEAIDNP
+959 HAAGYIGAIGNP

-976 FTNSDGVLTD
+976 FTNGDGVLTD

-1042 AEGLLKGYAYA
+1042 ADGLLKGYAYA

-1116 TNGGIATIPDGDK
+1116 TDGGIATISDGDK

-1139 YDKQGVT
+1139 YDEQRVT
-1146 HTGAY
+1146 HTGTY
-1151 SVSILYSEAESR
+1151 SVSILYSETESR

-1194 YYGDIILGAGG
+1194 YYGDIILGEGG

-1220 GQDTGKAFTNLP
+1220 GQDTGKAFTDLP
-1232 GNGVT
+1232 GNGAS
-1237 FSITGTGYALAGS
+1237 FSITGTDYASAGS

-1257 KAQDYT
+1257 TAQDYT
-1263 VTVSWEGGNSL
+1263 VTVSWEGGQSL
-1274 TVRQRG
+1274 TVLPRG
-1280 FEVTAQTVEMT
+1280 FEVTAPTVGMT
-1291 YGDQLPSTYQVTV
+1291 YGDALPSTYQVTV
-1304 LKSAFDFDTL
+1304 LKSAFEFDNTL
-1314 GLFDSAEGIAKV
+1314 GLFDSAEEIAGV
-1326 FGVDPSAVADGSSV
+1326 FGVDSSAVADGGSV
-1340 WTVTV
+1340 WTVTLT
-1345 AASALRNNA
+1345 ASALRNNA

-1366 YDFTEFN
+1366 YAFTEFN

-1385 ALASDGNGRITVS
+1385 ALASDGNGQITVS
-1398 PVTVTVNP
+1398 PVTVTVRPVENP
-1406 IGDIPDQRVESE
+1406 APVRVNDVDELMSVE
-1418 DDIAN
+1418 ISFRPSD
-1423 IRIDFAANTTTQRFG
+1423 NTNKFG
-1438 ISGYLTV
+1438 VSGCLYINTENV
-1445 DASSATGSGA
+1445 SGSGNYPISA
-1455 YNVSDSVAALVS
+1455 DRHNLVS
-1467 SHNSD
+1467 SHNFGEYENVLFVVEPGSD
-1472 GVTNVIINV
+1472 
-1481 DTLGRTVNITIQAA
+1481 TVRVSFETASGTFTIQYNSSIGF
-1495 TGTFVITF
+1495 TT
-1503 AENVQFTVSYGT
+1503 QFGT
-1515 FWDRKL
+1515 FWDVTRL
-1521 ITYDGH
+1521 YYNSISANRNYTVTYVDGTGASAALPANPIFSVTVVSYDG
-1527 SYTWAYYVNGKQEEA
+1527 TDEN
-1542 PGNPVVACYVN
+1542 
-1553 GYVGSPADVLNNNV
+1553 VLSNSV
-1567 GSYSIQFTVSAFE
+1567 GSYPIDFRATGFD
-1580 GTEGASSLNPLDFD
+1580 GTTEENYADYDFRF
-1594 YEYVDSN
+1594 VDSEGN
-1601 GDPVTSLTVVPAEVT
+1601 VITSLTVVPAEVT
-1616 VTSAVLDQ
+1616 VISAKLDQ

-1638 LSFVFGF
+1638 LSFVFEF
-1645 DGLPEGYE
+1645 NGLPEGYE
-1653 SRFGLPEIGNIHR
+1653 SRFGLPEIGSIHR

-1673 AGGRYDSVNDYGV
+1673 AGGRYDSVGDYGV

-1805 NEIITEYIYA
+1805 NEIITAYIYA

-1926 TIVTVTGLTGSIAK
+1926 TRVTVTGLTGSID
-1940 RVITLGDIVFGFTAD
+1940 RRTVTLDDIVFGFTAD

-1964 ADVIVPFSFAQTFA
+1964 ADVIVPFSFEQTFA
-1978 DSVADFDAADVALSF
+1978 DSVANFDAADVALSF
-1993 EATTGNKNVGEYSI
+1993 KATTGNKNVGEYSI

-2028 DTGYT
+2028 DEGYT
-2033 MAEGV
+2033 AAEGV

-2140 GGFDWNNYSF
+2140 GGFDWDNYSF
-2150 DVKYEGTG
+2150 DVTYKEGTG
-2158 DGHYVVSNLFL
+2158 DGHYVVSDLFL

-2180 ELRLSGITVKN
+2180 ELRLSGITVNSKT
-2191 KIYDAT
+2191 YDAT

-2209 YEAGDFIMH
+2209 YEDGDFIKH

-2245 NGKPV
+2245 TGKLV
-2250 TVSGVK
+2250 TISGVK

-2292 SHSFKANITAAE
+2292 SHSFKANINAAE

-2406 LPDDTRALIVA
+2406 LPEDTRALIVA

-2430 VDSLTDGTVPEG
+2430 SSDVQDGTVPEG
-2442 LTLVAENRSLGV
+2442 LAFEENRSLGV

-2469 VFITDPTAFSK
+2469 VFITDPTAFVK
-2480 TFDDTTAVTGDPV
+2480 QFDDTSIMTTDPV
-2493 YGTPDMVEGDSGDYD
+2493 YGTPDMVEGGGGDYD

-2518 GYEFVGS
+2518 GYEFKEG

-2574 PASISVNL
+2574 PASISANL

-2605 NVNSVSVVVD
+2605 NVNSVSVIVD
-2615 AEGYGYINGIDN
+2615 AEGYGYINGIDS
-2627 WNKAFGRELAPVDP
+2627 WNKAFGRELELAPVDP

-2655 VQDVNGDYVRING
+2655 VQDANGDYVRING

-2721 VKATLRVTASSGS
+2721 AKATLRVTASSGS

-2768 ALLAALRGQYSF
+2768 ALLAALRRQYYFS
-2780 RLDGTGTALTG
+2780 LDGTGTALTG

-2811 DLDNYDVVLVDANG
+2811 DLDNYDVLLVDANG
-2825 AETKCELTVS
+2825 AETKYELTVS

-2852 PYELDSD
+2852 PYELDAD

-2901 YNWTVTVTRRIS
+2901 YNWTVTVTRQIS
-2913 ADDAREYDFA
+2913 TDDARKYDFA

-2973 NVEGF
+2973 SVEGF

-3109 TGRLMVVIDEV
+3109 TGRLTVVIDEV

-3248 NSSAPAFMWWIIPVV
+3248 NSSAPGFMWWIIPVV

>member
-32 VLTVGVI
+32 VLTVGVM
-39 GDGFDT
+39 GDNADT
-45 GANVAEAASSYGSS
+45 GANVADAAHSGGDGNQVTSYANSNTTISTLQERFHANGVGNSITLTSNLSDVTFSNSTVSYYKTGGTGEGLGFWNGGTNSSWGANSSAQHWFYEPEVIVVINVKIPDSVMAFVSAGYTVTATYSATVYTSYDNDQTNGTYMGVTSSPVAASSFLSGDSWNQS
-59 SPTQITGYNMSSSTS
+59 GWTTFGGGPTSGTNRTFGTNVSITSGNSNLVLGLARTS
-74 DIQTQVHN
+74 GTFQTPGIRAANHN
-82 LFSSNNTSFTID
+82 LTFTITT
-94 ADLYNINIYNNH
+94 NSNT
-106 SEYVSAYQGSS
+106 V
-117 SEEKLVMWQN
+117 
-127 NVNGEWGIGNNEYF
+127 
-141 FYDSTVYVVI
+141 DS
-151 NLEIPEIIQN
+151 
-161 LVAAGFKVTVGW
+161 
-173 SGMVETDDY
+173 
-182 TRQTGMGI
+182 
-190 YASPG
+190 
-195 VQTAQAISSPP
+195 
-206 SGVHGSVA
+206 
-214 SLGNVNLKNGGKQY
+214 
-228 DSAELGATTT
+228 
-238 LNTADG
+238 
-244 NIVLVLR
+244 
-251 RAVVRTLDA
+251 
-260 KDARVKAW
+260 
-268 NTEIAFTVSASSM
+268 
-281 PAGNDTG
+281 G

-293 INERGTTV
+293 IDERGTTV
-301 TSTVAANPG
+301 TSTVAADPG

-325 NYAPNDRGVTINGNT
+325 NNAPNDRGVTINGNT

-349 YDEDGYAKRLTLKV
+349 YDEDGYAKRLTLNV

-371 AASASSAAY
+371 AASASSATY

-389 NGGDS
+389 NGSSS
-394 DFIGTQYGTSG
+394 DTIGTQYGTSG
-405 SRNFS
+405 SADFS

-424 SSARDTGTLVI
+424 SSARDTGTLAI
-435 EFRDNTGAEGVRI
+435 EFRDNTGAEGVKI
-448 QIRDSAE
+448 QIRDSAGN
-455 HTQDLTIV
+455 TQDLTIV
-463 VGGIYGKGGSD
+463 VGGIYGTGGSD
-474 LGGVSVVNND
+474 LGGVSVYND
-484 NTLSTAE
+484 NTLSTAAE
-491 KDPFDGLVW
+491 DPFDGLVW
-500 NAENLNLIISG
+500 NAENLNLNISG

-536 ASSPELSDGS
+536 APSPVLSDGS
-546 LTSYYPFGYSTSD
+546 LTSYYPFGYSTND
-559 AIVNE
+559 TIVN
-564 RGGISTY
+564 GKDDISAY

-621 NVEPTNT
+621 NVEPTNNV
-628 ATVTY
+628 TVTY

-691 YVRSGAITKITNESD
+691 YVRNGAITKITNESGA
-706 EEVQGSTWTSADGG
+706 EVQGSTWTSADGG
-720 YTMTGDTFKTVTVTL
+720 YTMTGDTFATVTVTL

-761 TNFTVYSNADIAWD
+761 TNFTVYSNADIAWN
-775 ASESFYAQTESNAS
+775 ASESSYAQTESNAS

-829 PTGIYNADTQTG
+829 PTGIYNADTRTG

-901 SVYYSDIGAGTQP
+901 SVYYSDIGAGTQS
-914 VSLAFDSGAGYYVTY
+914 VSLAFNSGAGYYVTY

-952 DYKIVAT
+952 DYTIVAT
-959 HAAGYIEAIDNP
+959 HAAGYIGAIGNP
-971 YTTLG
+971 YKTLG

-1012 YQIKKMNGNGG
+1012 YQIMKMSADGG

-1032 PYTSTSGAFT
+1032 PYTSTSGTFT

-1116 TNGGIATIPDGDK
+1116 TNGGIATISDGDK

-1139 YDKQGVT
+1139 YDEQRVT
-1146 HTGAY
+1146 HTGTY

-1194 YYGDIILGAGG
+1194 YYGDIILGEGG

-1220 GQDTGKAFTNLP
+1220 GQDTGKAFTDLP

-1250 HTVTAEF
+1250 HTVTAAF
-1257 KAQDYT
+1257 TAQDYT

-1274 TVRQRG
+1274 TVLPRG
-1280 FEVTAQTVEMT
+1280 FEVTAPTVGMT
-1291 YGDQLPSTYQVTV
+1291 YGDALPSTYQVTV
-1304 LKSAFDFDTL
+1304 QKSAFDFDNTL
-1314 GLFDSAEGIAKV
+1314 GLFDSAEEIAAV
-1326 FGVDPSAVADGSSV
+1326 FGVDSSAVADGGSV

-1354 TANSFGYVNAGD
+1354 TANSFGFVNADD

-1385 ALASDGNGRITVS
+1385 ALASDGNGQITVS
-1398 PVTVTVNP
+1398 PVTVTVRPVENP
-1406 IGDIPDQRVESE
+1406 APVRVNDPEELLSVEISFRPSDNTNKFGVSGCLYIDTES
-1418 DDIAN
+1418 
-1423 IRIDFAANTTTQRFG
+1423 
-1438 ISGYLTV
+1438 
-1445 DASSATGSGA
+1445 ASGSGNYSISA
-1455 YNVSDSVAALVS
+1455 DRHNLVS
-1467 SHNSD
+1467 SHNFDEYENVLFVVEPGS
-1472 GVTNVIINV
+1472 VTVRV
-1481 DTLGRTVNITIQAA
+1481 SFETASGTFTIQYNSSIGF
-1495 TGTFVITF
+1495 TT
-1503 AENVQFTVSYGT
+1503 QFGT
-1515 FWDRKL
+1515 FWDVTRL
-1521 ITYDGH
+1521 YYNSISANRNYTVTYVDGTGASAALPANPIFSVRIVSYDGTDENVF
-1527 SYTWAYYVNGKQEEA
+1527 S
-1542 PGNPVVACYVN
+1542 
-1553 GYVGSPADVLNNNV
+1553 NNV
-1567 GSYSIQFTVSAFE
+1567 GDYPIEFRVTGFD
-1580 GTEGASSLNPLDFD
+1580 GTTEANYADYDFRF
-1594 YEYVDSN
+1594 VDSEGN
-1601 GDPVTSLTVVPAEVT
+1601 IITSLTVVPAEVT
-1616 VTSAVLDQ
+1616 VTSAKLDQ

-1638 LSFVFGF
+1638 LSFVFEF
-1645 DGLPEGYE
+1645 DGLPAGYPA
-1653 SRFGLPEIGNIHR
+1653 PEIGNIHR

-1673 AGGRYDSVNDYGV
+1673 IGNRYDSVGDYGV
-1686 FWSGY
+1686 YLQGD
-1691 TTDAEDSNLNIT
+1691 TTYDSNLKIT
-1703 FAEGVFSDVTISI
+1703 FAEGVFDSVTISI

-1843 NVTVTSA
+1843 NVTVTSQ
-1850 TSGLYDEFLAGN
+1850 TSGLHDEVQAGN

-1926 TIVTVTGLTGSIAK
+1926 TRVTVTGLTGSIAK
-1940 RVITLGDIVFGFTAD
+1940 RVITLGDIVFGFDAD

-1964 ADVIVPFSFAQTFA
+1964 ANVIVPFSFEQTFA
-1978 DSVADFDAADVALSF
+1978 DSVANFDAADVALSF

-2028 DTGYT
+2028 DEGYT
-2033 MAEGV
+2033 AAEGV

-2048 ITQRPLTFEIEFK
+2048 ITQRPLTFEIEFE

-2150 DVKYEGTG
+2150 DVTYKEGTG
-2158 DGHYVVSNLFL
+2158 DGHYVVSDLFL

-2209 YEAGDFIMH
+2209 YEDDDFIAH
-2218 STDTT
+2218 TADGT

-2245 NGKPV
+2245 TGKLV

-2379 ANGAVNYVIKPDSTA
+2379 ANGAVNYVINPDSTA

-2406 LPDDTRALIVA
+2406 LPEDTRALIVA

-2430 VDSLTDGTVPEG
+2430 SSDVQDGTVPEG
-2442 LTLVAENRSLGV
+2442 LAFEENRSLGV

-2469 VFITDPTAFSK
+2469 VFITDPTAFVK
-2480 TFDDTTAVTGDPV
+2480 QFDDTSIMTTDPV
-2493 YGTPDMVEGDSGDYD
+2493 YGTPDMVEGGGDYD

-2605 NVNSVSVVVD
+2605 NVNSVSVIVD
-2615 AEGYGYINGIDN
+2615 AEGYGYINGVDS
-2627 WNKAFGRELAPVDP
+2627 WNKAFGRELTPVDP

-2655 VQDVNGDYVRING
+2655 VQDANGDYVRING

-2721 VKATLRVTASSGS
+2721 AKATLRVTASSGS

-2768 ALLAALRGQYSF
+2768 ALLATLRRQYYFS
-2780 RLDGTGTALTG
+2780 LDGTGTALTG

-2800 PEGSAYLLVVD
+2800 PEGSAYLLVAG

-2825 AETKCELTVS
+2825 AETKYELTVS

-2852 PYELDSD
+2852 PYELDAD

-2873 IDDLDRVTVVWST
+2873 IDALDSVTVVWST

-2901 YNWTVTVTRRIS
+2901 YNWTVTVTRKIS
-2913 ADDAREYDFA
+2913 TDDAREYNFA

-2973 NVEGF
+2973 SVEGF

-2987 FGGETVSGM
+2987 FGGKTVSGM

-3154 YWGIVDRNVQS
+3154 YWGIVDRNVQA

-3224 LEDYQVSDGYITY
+3224 LEDYQVSGGYITY

>member
-32 VLTVGVI
+32 VLTVGVM
-39 GDGFDT
+39 GDNADT
-45 GANVAEAASSYGSS
+45 GANVADAAHSGGDGNQVTSYANSNTTISTLQERFHANGVGNSITLTSNLSDVTFSNSTVSYYKTGGTGEGLGFWNGGTNSSWGANSSAQHWFYEPEVIVVINVKIPDSVMAFVSAGYTVTATYSATVYTSYDNDQTNGTYMGVTSSPVAASSFLSGDSWNQS
-59 SPTQITGYNMSSSTS
+59 GWTTFGGGPTSGTNRTFGTNVSITSGNSNLVLGLARTS
-74 DIQTQVHN
+74 GTFQTPGIRAANHN
-82 LFSSNNTSFTID
+82 LTFTITT
-94 ADLYNINIYNNH
+94 NSNT
-106 SEYVSAYQGSS
+106 V
-117 SEEKLVMWQN
+117 
-127 NVNGEWGIGNNEYF
+127 
-141 FYDSTVYVVI
+141 DS
-151 NLEIPEIIQN
+151 
-161 LVAAGFKVTVGW
+161 
-173 SGMVETDDY
+173 
-182 TRQTGMGI
+182 
-190 YASPG
+190 
-195 VQTAQAISSPP
+195 
-206 SGVHGSVA
+206 
-214 SLGNVNLKNGGKQY
+214 
-228 DSAELGATTT
+228 
-238 LNTADG
+238 
-244 NIVLVLR
+244 
-251 RAVVRTLDA
+251 
-260 KDARVKAW
+260 
-268 NTEIAFTVSASSM
+268 
-281 PAGNDTG
+281 G

-293 INERGTTV
+293 IDESGTTV
-301 TSTVAANPG
+301 TSTVAADPG

-325 NYAPNDRGVTINGNT
+325 NNAPNDRGVTINGNT

-349 YDEDGYAKRLTLKV
+349 YDEDGYAKRLTLNV

-371 AASASSAAY
+371 AASASSATY

-389 NGGDS
+389 NGSSS
-394 DFIGTQYGTSG
+394 DTIGTQYGGSG
-405 SRNFS
+405 SADFS

-424 SSARDTGTLVI
+424 SSARDTGTLAI
-435 EFRDNTGAEGVRI
+435 EFRDNTGAEGVKI
-448 QIRDSAE
+448 QIRDSAGN
-455 HTQDLTIV
+455 TQDLTIV
-463 VGGIYGKGGSD
+463 VGGIYGTGGSD
-474 LGGVSVVNND
+474 LGGVSVYND
-484 NTLSTAE
+484 NTLSTAAE
-491 KDPFDGLVW
+491 NPFDGLVW
-500 NAENLNLIISG
+500 NAENLNLSISG

-530 AEAAFG
+530 ASAAFG
-536 ASSPELSDGS
+536 ASSPKLSDGS
-546 LTSYYPFGYSTSD
+546 LTSYYPFGYSTND
-559 AIVNE
+559 AIVNDK
-564 RGGISTY
+564 GDISAY
-571 DFASGL
+571 DFASGQ

-691 YVRSGAITKITNESD
+691 YVRSGAITKITNESGA
-706 EEVQGSTWTSADGG
+706 EVQGSTWTSADGG
-720 YTMTGDTFKTVTVTL
+720 YTMTGDTFATVTVTL

-754 DTVVEQT
+754 DTVVEKT
-761 TNFTVYSNADIAWD
+761 TNFTVYSNADIAWN
-775 ASESFYAQTESNAS
+775 ASESSYAQTESNAS

-829 PTGIYNADTQTG
+829 PTGIYNADTRTG

-876 EFEAGLKVFRGYYA
+876 EFEAGLEVFRGYYA
-890 DRDFSRENGFE
+890 ARDFSQENGFE

-952 DYKIVAT
+952 DYTIVAT
-959 HAAGYIEAIDNP
+959 HAAGYIDAIGNP

-1032 PYTSTSGAFT
+1032 PYTSTSGTFT
-1042 AEGLLKGYAYA
+1042 EKGLLAGYAYA

-1116 TNGGIATIPDGDK
+1116 TNGGIATISDGDK

-1139 YDKQGVT
+1139 YDEQGVT
-1146 HTGAY
+1146 HTGTY

-1220 GQDTGKAFTNLP
+1220 GQDQDTGKAFTDLP

-1257 KAQDYT
+1257 TAQDYT
-1263 VTVSWEGGNSL
+1263 VTVSWEGGQSL
-1274 TVRQRG
+1274 TVLPRG
-1280 FEVTAQTVEMT
+1280 FEVTAPTVGIT
-1291 YGDQLPSTYQVTV
+1291 YGDALPSTYQVTV
-1304 LKSAFDFDTL
+1304 LKSAFDFDNTL
-1314 GLFDSAEGIAKV
+1314 GLFDSAEEIAGV
-1326 FGVDPSAVADGSSV
+1326 FGVDSSAVADGGSV
-1340 WTVTV
+1340 WTVTLT
-1345 AASALRNNA
+1345 ASALRNNA

-1385 ALASDGNGRITVS
+1385 ALASDGNGQITVS
-1398 PVTVTVNP
+1398 PVTVTVRPVDNP
-1406 IGDIPDQRVESE
+1406 TPVRVSDPDELMSVEISFRPS
-1418 DDIAN
+1418 D
-1423 IRIDFAANTTTQRFG
+1423 NTNKFG
-1438 ISGYLTV
+1438 VSGCLYINTES
-1445 DASSATGSGA
+1445 ASGSGNYSISA
-1455 YNVSDSVAALVS
+1455 DRYNLVS
-1467 SHNSD
+1467 SHNFDEYENVLFDVEPGS
-1472 GVTNVIINV
+1472 VTVRV
-1481 DTLGRTVNITIQAA
+1481 SFETASGTFTIQYNSSIGF
-1495 TGTFVITF
+1495 TT
-1503 AENVQFTVSYGT
+1503 QFGT
-1515 FWDRKL
+1515 FWDVTRL
-1521 ITYDGH
+1521 YYNSISANRNYTVTYVDGTGASAALPANPIFSVRIVSYDGTDENVF
-1527 SYTWAYYVNGKQEEA
+1527 S
-1542 PGNPVVACYVN
+1542 
-1553 GYVGSPADVLNNNV
+1553 NNV
-1567 GSYSIQFTVSAFE
+1567 GDYPIEFRVTGFD
-1580 GTEGASSLNPLDFD
+1580 GTTEANYADYDFRF
-1594 YEYVDSN
+1594 VDSEGN
-1601 GDPVTSLTVVPAEVT
+1601 IITSLTVVPAEVT
-1616 VTSAVLDQ
+1616 VTSAKLDQ

-1638 LSFVFGF
+1638 LSFVFEF
-1645 DGLPEGYE
+1645 DGLPAGYPA
-1653 SRFGLPEIGNIHR
+1653 PEIGNIHR

-1673 AGGRYDSVNDYGV
+1673 IGNRYDSVGDYGV
-1686 FWSGY
+1686 YLQGD
-1691 TTDAEDSNLNIT
+1691 TTYDSNLKIT
-1703 FAEGVFSDVTISI
+1703 FAEGVFDSVTISI

-1805 NEIITEYIYA
+1805 NEIITAYIYA

-1926 TIVTVTGLTGSIAK
+1926 TRVTVTGLTGSIAK
-1940 RVITLGDIVFGFTAD
+1940 RVITLGDIVFGFDAD

-1964 ADVIVPFSFAQTFA
+1964 ANVIVPFSFEQTFA
-1978 DSVADFDAADVALSF
+1978 DSVANFDAADVALSF
-1993 EATTGNKNVGEYSI
+1993 EATTNNKNVGKYSI

-2028 DTGYT
+2028 DEGYT
-2033 MAEGV
+2033 AAEGV

-2048 ITQRPLTFEIEFK
+2048 ITQRPLTFEIEFE

-2140 GGFDWNNYSF
+2140 GGFDWGNYSF
-2150 DVKYEGTG
+2150 DVTYEEGTG
-2158 DGHYVVSNLFL
+2158 DGHYVVSDLFL

-2180 ELRLSGITVKN
+2180 ELHLGGITVESKT
-2191 KIYDAT
+2191 YDAT
-2197 TAATLDFVTNGA
+2197 TAATLNFVPNLA
-2209 YEAGDFIMH
+2209 YEDGDFIKH
-2218 STDTT
+2218 TSDTT

-2245 NGKPV
+2245 TGKLV

-2256 IVARTTDDSGAA
+2256 IVARTTDESGAA

-2379 ANGAVNYVIKPDSTA
+2379 ANGAVNYVIKPDYTEEF
-2394 DYNVYSSTGAGV
+2394 NVYRLTGDLAS
-2406 LPDDTRALIVA
+2406 LPDTAALIVA
-2417 DYQGANGTRYLIP
+2417 QFEGSNGTRYLIP
-2430 VDSLTDGTVPEG
+2430 SSDVQDGTVPEG
-2442 LTLVAENRSLGV
+2442 LAFEENRSLGV

-2480 TFDDTTAVTGDPV
+2480 PFDDTTAVTGDPV

-2518 GYEFVGS
+2518 GYEFEGS

-2605 NVNSVSVVVD
+2605 NVNSVSVIVD
-2615 AEGYGYINGIDN
+2615 AEGYGYINGIDS
-2627 WNKAFGRELAPVDP
+2627 WNKAFGRELTPVDP

-2655 VQDVNGDYVRING
+2655 VQDANGDYVRING

-2690 AVAAGTYK
+2690 AVAVGTYK

-2780 RLDGTGTALTG
+2780 RLDGTGDALTD
-2791 TDCEISAKL
+2791 TDCEISANL
-2800 PEGSAYLLVVD
+2800 ADGSAYLLVVD

-2825 AETKCELTVS
+2825 AQTSYTLTVS

-2873 IDDLDRVTVVWST
+2873 IDALDRVTVVWST

-2901 YNWTVTVTRRIS
+2901 YNWTVTITRKIS
-2913 ADDAREYDFA
+2913 TDDARKYDFA

-2973 NVEGF
+2973 SVEGF

-3165 LAGEDETLTTS
+3165 LAGEYETLTTS

-3248 NSSAPAFMWWIIPVV
+3248 NSSAPAFMWWIIPVAV
-3263 IAALIVLLAAAILIA
+3263 AALIVLLAAAILIA

>member
-1 MSNSRN
+1 
-7 GQRRFLVG
+7 
-15 TMKAVVLLMC
+15 MC

-32 VLTVGVI
+32 VLTVGVM
-39 GDGFDT
+39 GGGF
-45 GANVAEAASSYGSS
+45 GLPVAEAEYSPAVSNLKVNGRTYSSDAEVIAAIQAALHAKNAGSVTVTIDLSKVRLYES
-59 SPTQITGYNMSSSTS
+59 SNISSNGIYWDWDSAPWYTEGYNGFGAECTRDDENVNAWLNFRIPSALTNFISLPYYTVTANHTAHIYCRKDAAGGGIMWGYSFESGTS
-74 DIQTQVHN
+74 ARTSFSWDTSPGTPYREGSCSAVDSLVHN
-82 LFSSNNTSFTID
+82 ADTTIEL
-94 ADLYNINIYNNH
+94 ATGTTYLYVLVQGNH
-106 SEYVSAYQGSS
+106 RGTGWWTEAGGAGAF
-117 SEEKLVMWQN
+117 N
-127 NVNGEWGIGNNEYF
+127 NVF
-141 FYDSTVYVVI
+141 T
-151 NLEIPEIIQN
+151 
-161 LVAAGFKVTVGW
+161 FK
-173 SGMVETDDY
+173 
-182 TRQTGMGI
+182 
-190 YASPG
+190 
-195 VQTAQAISSPP
+195 IS
-206 SGVHGSVA
+206 
-214 SLGNVNLKNGGKQY
+214 L
-228 DSAELGATTT
+228 
-238 LNTADG
+238 DG
-244 NIVLVLR
+244 TQSDN
-251 RAVVRTLDA
+251 
-260 KDARVKAW
+260 
-268 NTEIAFTVSASSM
+268 
-281 PAGNDTG
+281 G

-293 INERGTTV
+293 IDERGTTV
-301 TSTVAANPG
+301 TSTVAADPG

-325 NYAPNDRGVTINGNT
+325 NNAPNDRGVTINGNT

-389 NGGDS
+389 NGDDS
-394 DFIGTQYGTSG
+394 DLIGTQYGGSG
-405 SRNFS
+405 SKNFS

-435 EFRDNTGAEGVRI
+435 EFRDNTGAEGVKI

-463 VGGIYGKGGSD
+463 VGGIYGTGGSD
-474 LGGVSVVNND
+474 LGDVSVVNND
-484 NTLSTAE
+484 TLSTSTAE
-491 KDPFDGLVW
+491 NPFDGLVW

-523 AAERYDS
+523 SAERYDS
-530 AEAAFG
+530 ASAAFG
-536 ASSPELSDGS
+536 ASSPKLSDGS
-546 LTSYYPFGYSTSD
+546 LTSYYPFGYSTND
-559 AIVNE
+559 TIVNE
-564 RGGISTY
+564 KGDIPVY

-605 AGYLSSSSIVI
+605 AGYLSTSSSIVI

-633 DTLGGTA
+633 DTLGDTA

-691 YVRSGAITKITNESD
+691 YVRSGAITKITNESGA
-706 EEVQGSTWTSADGG
+706 EVQGSTWTSADGG
-720 YTMTGDTFKTVTVTL
+720 YTMTGDTFATVTVTL

-761 TNFTVYSNADIAWD
+761 TNFTVYSNADIAWN
-775 ASESFYAQTESNAS
+775 ASESSYAQTESNAS

-821 ILNTNDLI
+821 ILNTDDLI
-829 PTGIYNADTQTG
+829 PTGIYNADTRTG

-876 EFEAGLKVFRGYYA
+876 EFEAGLEVFRGYYA

-901 SVYYSDIGAGTQP
+901 SVYYSDIGTGTQP

-959 HAAGYIEAIDNP
+959 HAAGYIEAIGNP

-1032 PYTSTSGAFT
+1032 PYTSKSGTFT
-1042 AEGLLKGYAYA
+1042 EEGLLDGYAYA

-1116 TNGGIATIPDGDK
+1116 TNGDIATISDGDK

-1139 YDKQGVT
+1139 YDEQRVT
-1146 HTGAY
+1146 HTGTY
-1151 SVSILYSEAESR
+1151 SVSILYSETESR

-1194 YYGDIILGAGG
+1194 YYGEIILGEGG

-1220 GQDTGKAFTNLP
+1220 GQDTTCKAFTDLP
-1232 GNGVT
+1232 GSGVT

-1263 VTVSWEGGNSL
+1263 VTVSWEGGDSL
-1274 TVRQRG
+1274 TVLPRG
-1280 FEVTAQTVEMT
+1280 FEVTAPTVGMT

-1304 LKSAFDFDTL
+1304 LKSAFEFDTL
-1314 GLFDSAEGIAKV
+1314 GLFDSAEEIAAV
-1326 FGVDPSAVADGSSV
+1326 FGVDSSAVADGGSV

-1366 YDFTEFN
+1366 YAFTEFN

-1385 ALASDGNGRITVS
+1385 ALASDGNGQITVS

-1406 IGDIPDQRVESE
+1406 IGKTPDQRVESE

-1455 YNVSDSVAALVS
+1455 YNVSDSAAALVS

-1472 GVTNVIINV
+1472 GVINVNINV

-1542 PGNPVVACYVN
+1542 PGNPIVACYVN

-1616 VTSAVLDQ
+1616 VTSATLDQ

-1638 LSFVFGF
+1638 LSFVFEF
-1645 DGLPEGYE
+1645 NGLPKGYE
-1653 SRFGLPEIGNIHR
+1653 SRFGLPEIGSIHR

-1673 AGGRYDSVNDYGV
+1673 AGGRYDSVGDYGV

-1703 FAEGVFSDVTISI
+1703 FAEGVFDSVTISI

-1835 GTTTVFKD
+1835 GTTTVFKE

-1876 TAVTVTT
+1876 NAVTVTT

-1892 FPLDDDGNPV
+1892 FPLDADGNPV

-1926 TIVTVTGLTGSIAK
+1926 TRVTVTGLTGSIAK

-1964 ADVIVPFSFAQTFA
+1964 ADVIVPFSFAPTFA
-1978 DSVADFDAADVALSF
+1978 DSVANFDAADVALSF
-1993 EATTGNKNVGEYSI
+1993 EATTNNKNVGEYSI

-2028 DTGYT
+2028 DKGYT
-2033 MAEGV
+2033 AAEGV

-2048 ITQRPLTFEIEFK
+2048 ITQRPLTFEIEFE

-2067 GGVAAEGPS
+2067 GKDGTAAAEGPS
-2076 FATQPYISNIV
+2076 FATQPYIGNIV

-2150 DVKYEGTG
+2150 DVTYKEGTG
-2158 DGHYVVSNLFL
+2158 DGHYVVSDLFL

-2180 ELRLSGITVKN
+2180 ELRLSGITVNSKT
-2191 KIYDAT
+2191 YDAT

-2209 YEAGDFIMH
+2209 YEDDDFIAH
-2218 STDTT
+2218 TADGTT
-2223 TVRDITSIDFDY
+2223 TRDITSIDFDY

-2245 NGKPV
+2245 TGKLV

-2406 LPDDTRALIVA
+2406 LPEDTRALIVA

-2480 TFDDTTAVTGDPV
+2480 TFDDTTAMPATGTPV
-2493 YGTPDMVEGDSGDYD
+2493 YGTPDMVEGGSDYD
-2508 YYIELSSGLV
+2508 YYIKLSSGLV
-2518 GYEFVGS
+2518 GYEFKEG

-2537 VKNVVFRVVSVGGS
+2537 VKGVVFRVVSVGGS

-2574 PASISVNL
+2574 PASISANL

-2591 TGTYGGALEYGVSY
+2591 KGTYGGALEYGVSY
-2605 NVNSVSVVVD
+2605 NVNSVSVIVD
-2615 AEGYGYINGIDN
+2615 AEGYGYINGIDS

-2649 NADGTF
+2649 NDDGTF
-2655 VQDVNGDYVRING
+2655 VQDANGDYVRING

-2721 VKATLRVTASSGS
+2721 AKATLRVTASSGS

-2825 AETKCELTVS
+2825 AETKYELTVS

-2859 GAPVTVGLDDIVGG
+2859 GAPISLDKNDIIGG
-2873 IDDLDRVTVVWST
+2873 IDDLDSVTVVWST
-2886 SDGTVLSG
+2886 SDGTVLTE

-2901 YNWTVTVTRRIS
+2901 YNWTVTITRKIP
-2913 ADDAREYDFA
+2913 ADDVREYNFA

-2938 VIVTLTGQSSYT
+2938 VIVALTGQSSYT

>member
-25 FALIFAL
+25 FVLIFAL
-32 VLTVGVI
+32 VLTVGVM
-39 GDGFDT
+39 DGGADT
-45 GANVAEAASSYGSS
+45 GANVADAAHSGGDGNQVTSYANSNTTISTLQERFHANGVGNSITLTSNLSDVTFSNSTVSYYKTGGTGEGLGFWNGGTNSSWGANSSAQHWFYEPEVIVVINVKIPDSVMAFVSAGYTVTATYSATVYTSYDNDQTNGTYMGVTSSPVAASSFLSGDSWNQS
-59 SPTQITGYNMSSSTS
+59 GWTTFGGGPTSGTNRTFGTNVSITSGNSNLVLGLARTS
-74 DIQTQVHN
+74 GTFQTPGIRAANHN
-82 LFSSNNTSFTID
+82 LTFTITT
-94 ADLYNINIYNNH
+94 NSNT
-106 SEYVSAYQGSS
+106 V
-117 SEEKLVMWQN
+117 
-127 NVNGEWGIGNNEYF
+127 
-141 FYDSTVYVVI
+141 DS
-151 NLEIPEIIQN
+151 
-161 LVAAGFKVTVGW
+161 
-173 SGMVETDDY
+173 
-182 TRQTGMGI
+182 
-190 YASPG
+190 
-195 VQTAQAISSPP
+195 
-206 SGVHGSVA
+206 
-214 SLGNVNLKNGGKQY
+214 
-228 DSAELGATTT
+228 
-238 LNTADG
+238 
-244 NIVLVLR
+244 
-251 RAVVRTLDA
+251 
-260 KDARVKAW
+260 
-268 NTEIAFTVSASSM
+268 
-281 PAGNDTG
+281 G

-293 INERGTTV
+293 IDESGTTV
-301 TSTVAANPG
+301 TSTVAADPG

-325 NYAPNDRGVTINGNT
+325 NNAPNDRGVTINGNT

-349 YDEDGYAKRLTLKV
+349 YDEDGYAKRLTLNV

-371 AASASSAAY
+371 AASASSATY

-389 NGGDS
+389 NGSSS
-394 DFIGTQYGTSG
+394 DTIGTQYGGSG
-405 SRNFS
+405 SADFS

-424 SSARDTGTLVI
+424 SSARDTGTLAI
-435 EFRDNTGAEGVRI
+435 EFRDNTGAEGVKI
-448 QIRDSAE
+448 QIRDSAGN
-455 HTQDLTIV
+455 TQDLTIV
-463 VGGIYGKGGSD
+463 VGGIYGTGGSD
-474 LGGVSVVNND
+474 LGGVSVYND
-484 NTLSTAE
+484 NTLSTAAE
-491 KDPFDGLVW
+491 NPFDGLVW
-500 NAENLNLIISG
+500 NAENLNLSISG

-530 AEAAFG
+530 ASAAFG
-536 ASSPELSDGS
+536 ASSPKLSDGS
-546 LTSYYPFGYSTSD
+546 LTSYYPFGYSTND
-559 AIVNE
+559 AIVNDK
-564 RGGISTY
+564 GDISAY
-571 DFASGL
+571 DFASGQ

-691 YVRSGAITKITNESD
+691 YVRSGAITKITNESGA
-706 EEVQGSTWTSADGG
+706 EVQGSTWTSADGG
-720 YTMTGDTFKTVTVTL
+720 YTMTGDTFATVTVTL

-754 DTVVEQT
+754 DTVVEKT
-761 TNFTVYSNADIAWD
+761 TNFTVYSNADIAWN
-775 ASESFYAQTESNAS
+775 ASESSYAQTESNAS

-829 PTGIYNADTQTG
+829 PTGIYNADTRTG

-876 EFEAGLKVFRGYYA
+876 EFEAGLEVFRGYYA
-890 DRDFSRENGFE
+890 ARDFSQENGFE

-952 DYKIVAT
+952 DYTIVAT
-959 HAAGYIEAIDNP
+959 HAAGYIDAIGNP

-1032 PYTSTSGAFT
+1032 PYTSTSGTFT
-1042 AEGLLKGYAYA
+1042 EKGLLAGYAYA

-1116 TNGGIATIPDGDK
+1116 TNGGIATISDGDK

-1139 YDKQGVT
+1139 YDEQGVT
-1146 HTGAY
+1146 HTGTY

-1220 GQDTGKAFTNLP
+1220 GQDQDTGKAFTDLP

-1257 KAQDYT
+1257 TAQDYT
-1263 VTVSWEGGNSL
+1263 VTVSWEGGQSL
-1274 TVRQRG
+1274 TVLPRG
-1280 FEVTAQTVEMT
+1280 FEVTAPTVGIT
-1291 YGDQLPSTYQVTV
+1291 YGDALPSTYQVTV
-1304 LKSAFDFDTL
+1304 LKSAFDFDNTL
-1314 GLFDSAEGIAKV
+1314 GLFDSAEEIAGV
-1326 FGVDPSAVADGSSV
+1326 FGVDSSAVADGGSV
-1340 WTVTV
+1340 WTVTLT
-1345 AASALRNNA
+1345 ASALRNNA

-1385 ALASDGNGRITVS
+1385 ALASDGNGQITVS
-1398 PVTVTVNP
+1398 PVTVTVRPVDNP
-1406 IGDIPDQRVESE
+1406 TPVRVSDPDELMSVEISFRPS
-1418 DDIAN
+1418 D
-1423 IRIDFAANTTTQRFG
+1423 NTNKFG
-1438 ISGYLTV
+1438 VSGCLYINTES
-1445 DASSATGSGA
+1445 ASGSGNYSISA
-1455 YNVSDSVAALVS
+1455 DRYNLVS
-1467 SHNSD
+1467 SHNFDEYENVLFDVEPGS
-1472 GVTNVIINV
+1472 VTVRV
-1481 DTLGRTVNITIQAA
+1481 SFETASGTFTIQYNSSIGF
-1495 TGTFVITF
+1495 TT
-1503 AENVQFTVSYGT
+1503 QFGT
-1515 FWDRKL
+1515 FWDVTRL
-1521 ITYDGH
+1521 YYNSISANRNYTVTYVDGTGASAALPANPIFSVRIVSYDGTDENVF
-1527 SYTWAYYVNGKQEEA
+1527 S
-1542 PGNPVVACYVN
+1542 
-1553 GYVGSPADVLNNNV
+1553 NNV
-1567 GSYSIQFTVSAFE
+1567 GDYPIEFRVTGFD
-1580 GTEGASSLNPLDFD
+1580 GTTEANYADYDFRF
-1594 YEYVDSN
+1594 VDSEGN
-1601 GDPVTSLTVVPAEVT
+1601 IITSLTVVPAEVT
-1616 VTSAVLDQ
+1616 VTSAKLDQ

-1638 LSFVFGF
+1638 LSFVFEF
-1645 DGLPEGYE
+1645 DGLPAGYPA
-1653 SRFGLPEIGNIHR
+1653 PEIGNIHR

-1673 AGGRYDSVNDYGV
+1673 IGNRYDSVGDYGV
-1686 FWSGY
+1686 YLQGD
-1691 TTDAEDSNLNIT
+1691 TTYDSNLKIT
-1703 FAEGVFSDVTISI
+1703 FAEGVFDSVTISI

-1805 NEIITEYIYA
+1805 NEIITAYIYA

-1926 TIVTVTGLTGSIAK
+1926 TRVTVTGLTGSIAK
-1940 RVITLGDIVFGFTAD
+1940 RVITLGDIVFGFDAD

-1964 ADVIVPFSFAQTFA
+1964 ANVIVPFSFEQTFA
-1978 DSVADFDAADVALSF
+1978 DSVANFDAADVALSF
-1993 EATTGNKNVGEYSI
+1993 EATTNNKNVGKYSI

-2028 DTGYT
+2028 DEGYT
-2033 MAEGV
+2033 AAEGV

-2048 ITQRPLTFEIEFK
+2048 ITQRPLTFEIEFE

-2140 GGFDWNNYSF
+2140 GGFDWGNYSF
-2150 DVKYEGTG
+2150 DVTYEEGTG
-2158 DGHYVVSNLFL
+2158 DGHYVVSDLFL

-2180 ELRLSGITVKN
+2180 ELHLGGITVESKT
-2191 KIYDAT
+2191 YDAT
-2197 TAATLDFVTNGA
+2197 TAATLNFVPNLA
-2209 YEAGDFIMH
+2209 YEDGDFIKH
-2218 STDTT
+2218 TSDTT

-2245 NGKPV
+2245 TGKLV

-2256 IVARTTDDSGAA
+2256 IVARTTDESGAA

-2379 ANGAVNYVIKPDSTA
+2379 ANGAVNYVIKPDSKA
-2394 DYNVYSSTGAGV
+2394 VYNVYSSTGAGV
-2406 LPDDTRALIVA
+2406 LPEDTRALIVA

-2430 VDSLTDGTVPEG
+2430 SSDVQDGTVPEG
-2442 LTLVAENRSLGV
+2442 LTLVAENRPLGV

-2480 TFDDTTAVTGDPV
+2480 TFDDTTAVTSDPV

-2605 NVNSVSVVVD
+2605 NVNSVSVIVD
-2615 AEGYGYINGIDN
+2615 AEGYGYINGIDS
-2627 WNKAFGRELAPVDP
+2627 WNKAFGRELKPVDP

-2655 VQDVNGDYVRING
+2655 VQDANGDYVRING

-2721 VKATLRVTASSGS
+2721 AKATLRVTASSGS

-2768 ALLAALRGQYSF
+2768 ALLATLRRQYYFS
-2780 RLDGTGTALTG
+2780 LDGTGTALTG

-2825 AETKCELTVS
+2825 AETKYELTVS

-2852 PYELDSD
+2852 PYELDAD

-2873 IDDLDRVTVVWST
+2873 IDALDRVTVVWST

-2901 YNWTVTVTRRIS
+2901 YNWTVTITRKIS
-2913 ADDAREYDFA
+2913 TDDARKYDFA

-2973 NVEGF
+2973 SVEGF

-3154 YWGIVDRNVQS
+3154 YWGIVDRNVQA

-3176 GILNITLGSAN
+3176 GILNITLGSAG

>member
-1 MSNSRN
+1 
-7 GQRRFLVG
+7 
-15 TMKAVVLLMC
+15 MKAVVLLMC
-25 FALIFAL
+25 FVLIFAL
-32 VLTVGVI
+32 VLTVGVM
-39 GDGFDT
+39 DGGADT
-45 GANVAEAASSYGSS
+45 GANVADAAHSGGDGNQVTSYANSNTTISTLQERFHANGVGNSITLTSNLSDVTFSNSTVSYYKTGGTGEGLGFWNGGTNSSWGANSSAQHWFYEPEVIVVINVKIPDSVMAFVSAGYTVTATYSATVYTSYDNDQTNGTYMGVTSSPVAASSFLSGDSWNQS
-59 SPTQITGYNMSSSTS
+59 GWTTFGGGPTSGTNRTFGTNVSITSGNSNLVLGLARTS
-74 DIQTQVHN
+74 GTFQTPGIRAANHN
-82 LFSSNNTSFTID
+82 LTFTITT
-94 ADLYNINIYNNH
+94 NSNT
-106 SEYVSAYQGSS
+106 V
-117 SEEKLVMWQN
+117 
-127 NVNGEWGIGNNEYF
+127 
-141 FYDSTVYVVI
+141 DS
-151 NLEIPEIIQN
+151 
-161 LVAAGFKVTVGW
+161 
-173 SGMVETDDY
+173 
-182 TRQTGMGI
+182 
-190 YASPG
+190 
-195 VQTAQAISSPP
+195 
-206 SGVHGSVA
+206 
-214 SLGNVNLKNGGKQY
+214 
-228 DSAELGATTT
+228 
-238 LNTADG
+238 
-244 NIVLVLR
+244 
-251 RAVVRTLDA
+251 
-260 KDARVKAW
+260 
-268 NTEIAFTVSASSM
+268 
-281 PAGNDTG
+281 G

-293 INERGTTV
+293 IDESGTTV
-301 TSTVAANPG
+301 TSTVAADPG

-325 NYAPNDRGVTINGNT
+325 NNAPNDRGVTINGNT

-349 YDEDGYAKRLTLKV
+349 YDEDGYAKRLTLNV

-371 AASASSAAY
+371 AASASSATY

-389 NGGDS
+389 NGSSS
-394 DFIGTQYGTSG
+394 DTIGTQYGGSG
-405 SRNFS
+405 SADFS

-424 SSARDTGTLVI
+424 SSARDTGTLAI
-435 EFRDNTGAEGVRI
+435 EFRDNTGAEGVKI
-448 QIRDSAE
+448 QIRDSAGN
-455 HTQDLTIV
+455 TQDLTIV
-463 VGGIYGKGGSD
+463 VGGIYGTGGSD
-474 LGGVSVVNND
+474 LGGVSVYND
-484 NTLSTAE
+484 NTLSTAAE
-491 KDPFDGLVW
+491 NPFDGLVW
-500 NAENLNLIISG
+500 NAENLNLSISG

-530 AEAAFG
+530 ASAAFG
-536 ASSPELSDGS
+536 ASSPKLSDGS
-546 LTSYYPFGYSTSD
+546 LTSYYPFGYSTND
-559 AIVNE
+559 AIVNDK
-564 RGGISTY
+564 GDISAY
-571 DFASGL
+571 DFASGQ

-691 YVRSGAITKITNESD
+691 YVRSGAITKITNESGA
-706 EEVQGSTWTSADGG
+706 EVQGSTWTSADGG
-720 YTMTGDTFKTVTVTL
+720 YTMTGDTFATVTVTL

-754 DTVVEQT
+754 DTVVEKT
-761 TNFTVYSNADIAWD
+761 TNFTVYSNADIAWN
-775 ASESFYAQTESNAS
+775 ASESSYAQTESNAS

-829 PTGIYNADTQTG
+829 PTGIYNADTRTG

-876 EFEAGLKVFRGYYA
+876 EFEAGLEVFRGYYA
-890 DRDFSRENGFE
+890 ARDFSQENGFE

-952 DYKIVAT
+952 DYTIVAT
-959 HAAGYIEAIDNP
+959 HAAGYIDAIGNP

-1032 PYTSTSGAFT
+1032 PYTSTSGTFT
-1042 AEGLLKGYAYA
+1042 EKGLLAGYAYA

-1116 TNGGIATIPDGDK
+1116 TNGGIATISDGDK

-1139 YDKQGVT
+1139 YDEQGVT
-1146 HTGAY
+1146 HTGTY

-1220 GQDTGKAFTNLP
+1220 GQDQDTGKAFTDLP

-1257 KAQDYT
+1257 TAQDYT
-1263 VTVSWEGGNSL
+1263 VTVSWEGGQSL
-1274 TVRQRG
+1274 TVLPRG
-1280 FEVTAQTVEMT
+1280 FEVTAPTVGIT
-1291 YGDQLPSTYQVTV
+1291 YGDALPSTYQVTV
-1304 LKSAFDFDTL
+1304 LKSAFDFDNTL
-1314 GLFDSAEGIAKV
+1314 GLFDSAEEIAGV
-1326 FGVDPSAVADGSSV
+1326 FGVDSSAVADGGSV
-1340 WTVTV
+1340 WTVTLT
-1345 AASALRNNA
+1345 ASALRNNA

-1385 ALASDGNGRITVS
+1385 ALASDGNGQITVS
-1398 PVTVTVNP
+1398 PVTVTVRPVDNP
-1406 IGDIPDQRVESE
+1406 TPVRVSDPDELMSVEISFRPS
-1418 DDIAN
+1418 D
-1423 IRIDFAANTTTQRFG
+1423 NTNKFG
-1438 ISGYLTV
+1438 VSGCLYINTES
-1445 DASSATGSGA
+1445 ASGSGNYSISA
-1455 YNVSDSVAALVS
+1455 DRYNLVS
-1467 SHNSD
+1467 SHNFDEYENVLFDVEPGS
-1472 GVTNVIINV
+1472 VTVRV
-1481 DTLGRTVNITIQAA
+1481 SFETASGTFTIQYNSSIGF
-1495 TGTFVITF
+1495 TT
-1503 AENVQFTVSYGT
+1503 QFGT
-1515 FWDRKL
+1515 FWDVTRL
-1521 ITYDGH
+1521 YYNSISANRNYTVTYVDGTGASAALPANPIFSVRIVSYDGTDENVF
-1527 SYTWAYYVNGKQEEA
+1527 S
-1542 PGNPVVACYVN
+1542 
-1553 GYVGSPADVLNNNV
+1553 NNV
-1567 GSYSIQFTVSAFE
+1567 GDYPIEFRVTGFD
-1580 GTEGASSLNPLDFD
+1580 GTTEANYADYDFRF
-1594 YEYVDSN
+1594 VDSEGN
-1601 GDPVTSLTVVPAEVT
+1601 IITSLTVVPAEVT
-1616 VTSAVLDQ
+1616 VTSAKLDQ

-1638 LSFVFGF
+1638 LSFVFEF
-1645 DGLPEGYE
+1645 DGLPAGYPA
-1653 SRFGLPEIGNIHR
+1653 PEIGNIHR

-1673 AGGRYDSVNDYGV
+1673 IGNRYDSVGDYGV
-1686 FWSGY
+1686 YLQGD
-1691 TTDAEDSNLNIT
+1691 TTYDSNLKIT
-1703 FAEGVFSDVTISI
+1703 FAEGVFDSVTISI

-1805 NEIITEYIYA
+1805 NEIITAYIYA

-1926 TIVTVTGLTGSIAK
+1926 TRVTVTGLTGSIAK
-1940 RVITLGDIVFGFTAD
+1940 RVITLGDIVFGFDAD

-1964 ADVIVPFSFAQTFA
+1964 ANVIVPFSFEQTFA
-1978 DSVADFDAADVALSF
+1978 DSVANFDAADVALSF
-1993 EATTGNKNVGEYSI
+1993 EATTNNKNVGKYSI

-2028 DTGYT
+2028 DEGYT
-2033 MAEGV
+2033 AAEGV

-2048 ITQRPLTFEIEFK
+2048 ITQRPLTFEIEFE

-2140 GGFDWNNYSF
+2140 GGFDWGNYSF
-2150 DVKYEGTG
+2150 DVTYEEGTG
-2158 DGHYVVSNLFL
+2158 DGHYVVSDLFL

-2180 ELRLSGITVKN
+2180 ELHLGGITVESKT
-2191 KIYDAT
+2191 YDAT
-2197 TAATLDFVTNGA
+2197 TAATLNFVPNLA
-2209 YEAGDFIMH
+2209 YEDGDFIKH
-2218 STDTT
+2218 TSDTT

-2245 NGKPV
+2245 TGKLV

-2256 IVARTTDDSGAA
+2256 IVARTTDESGAA

-2379 ANGAVNYVIKPDSTA
+2379 ANGAVNYVIKPDSKA
-2394 DYNVYSSTGAGV
+2394 VYNVYSSTGAGV
-2406 LPDDTRALIVA
+2406 LPEDTRALIVA

-2430 VDSLTDGTVPEG
+2430 SSDVQDGTVPEG
-2442 LTLVAENRSLGV
+2442 LTLVAENRPLGV

-2480 TFDDTTAVTGDPV
+2480 TFDDTTAVTSDPV

-2574 PASISVNL
+2574 PASISANL

-2605 NVNSVSVVVD
+2605 NVNSVSVIVD
-2615 AEGYGYINGIDN
+2615 AEGYGYINGIDS
-2627 WNKAFGRELAPVDP
+2627 WNKAFGRELKPVDP

-2655 VQDVNGDYVRING
+2655 VQDANGDYVRING

-2721 VKATLRVTASSGS
+2721 AKATLRVTASSGS

-2768 ALLAALRGQYSF
+2768 ALLATLRRQYYFS
-2780 RLDGTGTALTG
+2780 LDGTGTALTG

-2825 AETKCELTVS
+2825 AETKYELTVS

-2852 PYELDSD
+2852 PYELDAD

-2873 IDDLDRVTVVWST
+2873 IDALDRVTVVWST

-2901 YNWTVTVTRRIS
+2901 YNWTVTITRKIS
-2913 ADDAREYDFA
+2913 TDDARKYDFA

-2973 NVEGF
+2973 SVEGF

-3154 YWGIVDRNVQS
+3154 YWGIVDRNVQA

-3176 GILNITLGSAN
+3176 GILNITLGSAG

>member
-32 VLTVGVI
+32 VLTVGVM
-39 GDGFDT
+39 GDNADT
-45 GANVAEAASSYGSS
+45 GANVADAAHSGGDGNQVTSYANSNTTISTLQERFHANGVGNSITLTSNLSDVTFSNSTVSYYKTGGTGEGLGFWNGGTNSSWGANSSAQHWFYEPEVIVVINVKIPDSVMAFVSAGYTVTATYSATVYTSYDNDQTNGTYMGVTSSPVAASSFLSGDSWNQS
-59 SPTQITGYNMSSSTS
+59 GWTTFGGGPTSGTNRTFGTNVSITSGNSNLVLGLARTS
-74 DIQTQVHN
+74 GTFQTPGIRAANHN
-82 LFSSNNTSFTID
+82 LTFTITT
-94 ADLYNINIYNNH
+94 NSNT
-106 SEYVSAYQGSS
+106 V
-117 SEEKLVMWQN
+117 
-127 NVNGEWGIGNNEYF
+127 
-141 FYDSTVYVVI
+141 DS
-151 NLEIPEIIQN
+151 
-161 LVAAGFKVTVGW
+161 
-173 SGMVETDDY
+173 
-182 TRQTGMGI
+182 
-190 YASPG
+190 
-195 VQTAQAISSPP
+195 
-206 SGVHGSVA
+206 
-214 SLGNVNLKNGGKQY
+214 
-228 DSAELGATTT
+228 
-238 LNTADG
+238 
-244 NIVLVLR
+244 
-251 RAVVRTLDA
+251 
-260 KDARVKAW
+260 
-268 NTEIAFTVSASSM
+268 
-281 PAGNDTG
+281 G

-293 INERGTTV
+293 IDEGGTTV
-301 TSTVAANPG
+301 TSTVAADPG

-325 NYAPNDRGVTINGNT
+325 NNAPNDRGVTINGNT

-349 YDEDGYAKRLTLKV
+349 YDEDGYAKRLTLNV

-371 AASASSAAY
+371 AASASSATY

-389 NGGDS
+389 NGSSS
-394 DFIGTQYGTSG
+394 DTIGTQYGGSG
-405 SRNFS
+405 SADFS

-435 EFRDNTGAEGVRI
+435 EFRDNTGAEGVKI
-448 QIRDSAE
+448 QIRDSAGN
-455 HTQDLTIV
+455 TQDLTIV
-463 VGGIYGKGGSD
+463 VGGIYGTGGSD
-474 LGGVSVVNND
+474 LGGVSVYND
-484 NTLSTAE
+484 NTLSTAAE
-491 KDPFDGLVW
+491 NPFDGLVW

-530 AEAAFG
+530 ASAAFG
-536 ASSPELSDGS
+536 ASSPELSDDS
-546 LTSYYPFGYSTSD
+546 LMSYYPFGYSTSD

-571 DFASGL
+571 DFASGQ

-587 AGATEAGYYR
+587 AVATEAGYYR

-691 YVRSGAITKITNESD
+691 YVRDGAITKITNESGA
-706 EEVQGSTWTSADGG
+706 EVQGSTWTSADGG
-720 YTMTGDTFKTVTVTL
+720 YTMTGDTFATVTVTL

-761 TNFTVYSNADIAWD
+761 TNFTVYSNADIAWN
-775 ASESFYAQTESNAS
+775 APQSSYAQTESNAS

-801 QAPVTPDLSESGTTD
+801 QSPVTPDLSESGTTD

-829 PTGIYNADTQTG
+829 PTGIYNADTRTG

-876 EFEAGLKVFRGYYA
+876 EFEAGLEVFRGYYA

-952 DYKIVAT
+952 DYTIVAT
-959 HAAGYIEAIDNP
+959 HAAGYIGAIGNP

-1116 TNGGIATIPDGDK
+1116 TNGGIATISDGDK

-1146 HTGAY
+1146 HTGTY

-1186 ASIKEGDK
+1186 ASINEGDK

-1220 GQDTGKAFTNLP
+1220 GQDTGKAFTDLP
-1232 GNGVT
+1232 GSGVT
-1237 FSITGTGYALAGS
+1237 FSIMGTGYALAGS

-1257 KAQDYT
+1257 TAQDYT

-1274 TVRQRG
+1274 TVLPRG
-1280 FEVTAQTVEMT
+1280 FEVTAPTVEMT

-1304 LKSAFDFDTL
+1304 LKSAFEFDTL
-1314 GLFDSAEGIAKV
+1314 GLFDSAEEIAAV
-1326 FGVDPSAVADGSSV
+1326 FGVDSSAVADGGSV

-1345 AASALRNNA
+1345 AASALRNKA

-1366 YDFTEFN
+1366 YAFTEFN

-1385 ALASDGNGRITVS
+1385 ALASDGNGQITVS
-1398 PVTVTVNP
+1398 PVTVTVRPVDNP
-1406 IGDIPDQRVESE
+1406 TPVRVSDPDELMSVEISFRPS
-1418 DDIAN
+1418 D
-1423 IRIDFAANTTTQRFG
+1423 NTNKFG
-1438 ISGYLTV
+1438 VSGCLYINTES
-1445 DASSATGSGA
+1445 ASGSGNYSISA
-1455 YNVSDSVAALVS
+1455 DRYNLVS
-1467 SHNSD
+1467 SHNFDEYENVLFDVEPGS
-1472 GVTNVIINV
+1472 VTVRV
-1481 DTLGRTVNITIQAA
+1481 SFETASGTFTIQYNSSIGF
-1495 TGTFVITF
+1495 TT
-1503 AENVQFTVSYGT
+1503 QFGT
-1515 FWDRKL
+1515 FWDVTRL
-1521 ITYDGH
+1521 YYNSISANRNYTVTYVDDTGASAALPANPIFSVTVVSYDG
-1527 SYTWAYYVNGKQEEA
+1527 TDEN
-1542 PGNPVVACYVN
+1542 
-1553 GYVGSPADVLNNNV
+1553 VLSNSV
-1567 GSYSIQFTVSAFE
+1567 GSYPIDFRATGFD
-1580 GTEGASSLNPLDFD
+1580 GTTEENYADYDFRF
-1594 YEYVDSN
+1594 VDSEGN
-1601 GDPVTSLTVVPAEVT
+1601 VITSLTVVPAEVT
-1616 VTSAVLDQ
+1616 VTSATLDQ

-1673 AGGRYDSVNDYGV
+1673 AGGRYDSVGDYGV

-1703 FAEGVFSDVTISI
+1703 FAEGVFDTVTISI

-1805 NEIITEYIYA
+1805 NEIITAYIYA

-1876 TAVTVTT
+1876 NAVTVTT

-1912 LDGSTVERDEATGG
+1912 LDGSMVERDEATGG
-1926 TIVTVTGLTGSIAK
+1926 TRVTVTGLTGSIAK

-1964 ADVIVPFSFAQTFA
+1964 ADVRVPFSFAQAFA
-1978 DSVADFDAADVALSF
+1978 ASIENFDAADVALSF
-1993 EATTGNKNVGEYSI
+1993 KATTGNKNVGEYSI

-2018 YALGEGLDGT
+2018 YVLGKGLDGT
-2028 DTGYT
+2028 DEGYT
-2033 MAEGV
+2033 AAEGV

-2048 ITQRPLTFEIEFK
+2048 ITQRPLTFEIEFE

-2067 GGVAAEGPS
+2067 GEKGTAAAEGPS

-2087 EGESATIGNATYIYA
+2087 EGESATIDNATYIYA

-2150 DVKYEGTG
+2150 DVTYEQGTG
-2158 DGHYVVSNLFL
+2158 DGHYVVSDLFL

-2180 ELRLSGITVKN
+2180 ELRLSGITVNSKT
-2191 KIYDAT
+2191 YDAT

-2209 YEAGDFIMH
+2209 YEDDDFIAH
-2218 STDTT
+2218 TADGTT
-2223 TVRDITSIDFDY
+2223 TVRDIASIDFDY

-2245 NGKPV
+2245 TGKLV
-2250 TVSGVK
+2250 TISGVK

-2442 LTLVAENRSLGV
+2442 LTLVAEKSSLGV

-2493 YGTPDMVEGDSGDYD
+2493 YGTPDMVEGGGDYD

-2574 PASISVNL
+2574 PASISANL

-2605 NVNSVSVVVD
+2605 NVNSVSVIVD
-2615 AEGYGYINGIDN
+2615 AEGYGYINGVDS
-2627 WNKAFGRELAPVDP
+2627 WNKAFGRELTPVDP

-2655 VQDVNGDYVRING
+2655 VQDANGDYVRING

-2721 VKATLRVTASSGS
+2721 AKATLRVTASSGS

-2780 RLDGTGTALTG
+2780 RLDGTGDALTD
-2791 TDCEISAKL
+2791 TDCEISANL
-2800 PEGSAYLLVVD
+2800 ADGSAYLLVVD
-2811 DLDNYDVVLVDANG
+2811 DLDNYNVLLVDANG
-2825 AETKCELTVS
+2825 AETKYELTVS

-2852 PYELDSD
+2852 PYELDAD

-2873 IDDLDRVTVVWST
+2873 IDDLDSVTVVWST

-2901 YNWTVTVTRRIS
+2901 YNWTVTVTRKIS
-2913 ADDAREYDFA
+2913 TDDAREYNFA

-2973 NVEGF
+2973 SVEGF

-2987 FGGETVSGM
+2987 FGGKTVSGM

-3109 TGRLMVVIDEV
+3109 TGRLTVVIDEV
-3120 SYVSDGTTYVKI
+3120 SYVSDGTTYLKI

-3154 YWGIVDRNVQS
+3154 YWEIVDRNVQA

-3248 NSSAPAFMWWIIPVV
+3248 NSSAPGFMWWIIPVV

>member
-32 VLTVGVI
+32 VLTVGVM
-39 GDGFDT
+39 GGGF
-45 GANVAEAASSYGSS
+45 GLPVAEAEYSPAVSNLKVNGRTYSSDAEVIAAIQAALHAKNAGSVTVTIDLASTDLQSYSDMSATSGSASNYDWSGRPWDANDGFGAQADTKTADVYSWLNFRIPSAITSFISNSSYSVSARHQAEIWCRRKALTGGQIMWGYSFESGTGARSTFSWTGKGGATYEEGDGKGDDKLVLNADKTISNLSS
-59 SPTQITGYNMSSSTS
+59 GTTYLYVLMNGNHQGAYGWAVGGGVRAT
-74 DIQTQVHN
+74 
-82 LFSSNNTSFTID
+82 NNVFTFTI
-94 ADLYNINIYNNH
+94 
-106 SEYVSAYQGSS
+106 
-117 SEEKLVMWQN
+117 
-127 NVNGEWGIGNNEYF
+127 
-141 FYDSTVYVVI
+141 
-151 NLEIPEIIQN
+151 
-161 LVAAGFKVTVGW
+161 
-173 SGMVETDDY
+173 
-182 TRQTGMGI
+182 
-190 YASPG
+190 
-195 VQTAQAISSPP
+195 
-206 SGVHGSVA
+206 
-214 SLGNVNLKNGGKQY
+214 SLSGKQS
-228 DSAELGATTT
+228 D
-238 LNTADG
+238 N
-244 NIVLVLR
+244 
-251 RAVVRTLDA
+251 
-260 KDARVKAW
+260 
-268 NTEIAFTVSASSM
+268 
-281 PAGNDTG
+281 G

-293 INERGTTV
+293 INESGTTV
-301 TSTVAANPG
+301 TSTVAADPG

-325 NYAPNDRGVTINGNT
+325 NNAPNDRGVTINGNT
-340 ISLTNAAVR
+340 ISLTNAAVK
-349 YDEDGYAKRLTLKV
+349 YEENGYAKRLTLKV

-424 SSARDTGTLVI
+424 SSARDTGTLAI

-448 QIRDSAE
+448 QIRDSAGR
-455 HTQDLTIV
+455 TQDLTIV
-463 VGGIYGKGGSD
+463 VGGIYGTGGSD
-474 LGGVSVVNND
+474 LGGVSVYND
-484 NTLSTAE
+484 NTLSTAAE
-491 KDPFDGLVW
+491 NPFDGLVW

-530 AEAAFG
+530 ASAAFG
-536 ASSPELSDGS
+536 ASSPKLSDGS
-546 LTSYYPFGYSTSD
+546 LTSYYPFGYSTND
-559 AIVNE
+559 TIVNNK
-564 RGGISTY
+564 GDISAY

-605 AGYLSSSSIVI
+605 AGYLSTSSIVI

-621 NVEPTNT
+621 NVEPTNNV
-628 ATVTY
+628 TVTY

-691 YVRSGAITKITNESD
+691 YVRSGAITKITNESGA
-706 EEVQGSTWTSADGG
+706 EVQGSTWTSADGG
-720 YTMTGDTFKTVTVTL
+720 YTMTGDTFATVTVTL

-761 TNFTVYSNADIAWD
+761 TNFTVYSNADIAWN
-775 ASESFYAQTESNAS
+775 ASESSYAQTESNAS

-829 PTGIYNADTQTG
+829 PTGIYNADTRTG

-876 EFEAGLKVFRGYYA
+876 EFEAGLEVFRGYYA

-901 SVYYSDIGAGTQP
+901 SVYYSDIGTGTQP

-952 DYKIVAT
+952 DYTIVAT
-959 HAAGYIEAIDNP
+959 HAAGYIGAIGNP

-1012 YQIKKMNGNGG
+1012 YQIKKMNGNGD

-1032 PYTSTSGAFT
+1032 PYDSVSGTFT

-1116 TNGGIATIPDGDK
+1116 TNGGIATISDGDK

-1139 YDKQGVT
+1139 YDEQGVT
-1146 HTGAY
+1146 HTGTY
-1151 SVSILYSEAESR
+1151 SVSILYSETESR
-1163 YYVLAAETPDA
+1163 YYVLAAQTPDA

-1186 ASIKEGDK
+1186 ASIREGDK

-1220 GQDTGKAFTNLP
+1220 GQDTGKAFTDLP
-1232 GNGVT
+1232 GSGVT

-1257 KAQDYT
+1257 TAQDYT
-1263 VTVSWEGGNSL
+1263 VTVNWEGGNSL
-1274 TVRQRG
+1274 TVLQRG
-1280 FEVTAQTVEMT
+1280 FEVTAPTVEMT
-1291 YGDQLPSTYQVTV
+1291 YGDALPSTYQVTV
-1304 LKSAFDFDTL
+1304 QKSAFDFDNTL
-1314 GLFDSAEGIAKV
+1314 GLFDSAEEIAAV
-1326 FGVDPSAVADGSSV
+1326 FGVDSSAVADGGSV

-1345 AASALRNNA
+1345 TASALRSNA
-1354 TANSFGYVNAGD
+1354 AANSFGYVNARD

-1385 ALASDGNGRITVS
+1385 ALASDGNGQITVS
-1398 PVTVTVNP
+1398 PVTVTVRPVDNP
-1406 IGDIPDQRVESE
+1406 APVRVNDPEELLSVEISFRPSDNTNKFGVSGCLYIDTES
-1418 DDIAN
+1418 
-1423 IRIDFAANTTTQRFG
+1423 
-1438 ISGYLTV
+1438 
-1445 DASSATGSGA
+1445 ASGSGNYSISA
-1455 YNVSDSVAALVS
+1455 DRHNLVS
-1467 SHNSD
+1467 SHNFDEYENVLFVVEPGS
-1472 GVTNVIINV
+1472 VTVRV
-1481 DTLGRTVNITIQAA
+1481 SFETASGTFTIQYNSSIGF
-1495 TGTFVITF
+1495 TT
-1503 AENVQFTVSYGT
+1503 QFGT
-1515 FWDRKL
+1515 FWDVTRL
-1521 ITYDGH
+1521 YYNSISANRNYTVTYVDGTGASAALPANPIFSVTVVSYDG
-1527 SYTWAYYVNGKQEEA
+1527 TDEN
-1542 PGNPVVACYVN
+1542 
-1553 GYVGSPADVLNNNV
+1553 VLSNSV
-1567 GSYSIQFTVSAFE
+1567 GSYPIDFRVTGFD
-1580 GTEGASSLNPLDFD
+1580 GTTEENYADYDFRF
-1594 YEYVDSN
+1594 VDSEGN
-1601 GDPVTSLTVVPAEVT
+1601 VITSLTVVPAEVT
-1616 VTSAVLDQ
+1616 VTSAELDP

-1638 LSFVFGF
+1638 LSFVFEF
-1645 DGLPEGYE
+1645 NGLPAGYE

-1673 AGGRYDSVNDYGV
+1673 IGNRYDSVRDYGV

-1703 FAEGVFSDVTISI
+1703 FAEGVFGSVTISI

-1787 FTNIKLEGA
+1787 FTNINLEGA

-1805 NEIITEYIYA
+1805 NEIITAYIYA

-1876 TAVTVTT
+1876 SAVTVTT
-1883 FTLLFPTVA
+1883 FSLLFPTVA

-1926 TIVTVTGLTGSIAK
+1926 TIVTVTGLTGSID
-1940 RVITLGDIVFGFTAD
+1940 RRTVTLDDIVFGFTAD

-1964 ADVIVPFSFAQTFA
+1964 ADVIVPFSFEQTFA
-1978 DSVADFDAADVALSF
+1978 DSVANFDAADVALSF
-1993 EATTGNKNVGEYSI
+1993 AATTGNKNVGEYSI

-2018 YALGEGLDGT
+2018 YVLGKGLDGT
-2028 DTGYT
+2028 DEGYT
-2033 MAEGV
+2033 AAEGV

-2048 ITQRPLTFEIEFK
+2048 ITQRPLTFEIEFE

-2102 MRNADGNGYTPFV
+2102 MRNADGSYTPFV
-2115 FVQTENYEN
+2115 FVQTGNYEN

-2132 VNFEITIA
+2132 VNLEITIA
-2140 GGFDWNNYSF
+2140 GGFDWGNYSF
-2150 DVKYEGTG
+2150 DVTYEEGTG
-2158 DGHYVVSNLFL
+2158 DGHYVVSDLFL

-2180 ELRLSGITVKN
+2180 ELRLSGITVESKT
-2191 KIYDAT
+2191 YDAT

-2209 YEAGDFIMH
+2209 YEDNDFISH
-2218 STDTT
+2218 TADGT

-2245 NGKPV
+2245 TGKLV

-2379 ANGAVNYVIKPDSTA
+2379 ANGAVNYVIKPDYT
-2394 DYNVYSSTGAGV
+2394 DEFNVYRLTGDLAS
-2406 LPDDTRALIVA
+2406 LPDTAALIVA
-2417 DYQGANGTRYLIP
+2417 QFEGSNGTRYLIP
-2430 VDSLTDGTVPEG
+2430 SSDVQDGTVPEG
-2442 LTLVAENRSLGV
+2442 LTLVAEKSSLGV

-2493 YGTPDMVEGDSGDYD
+2493 YGTPDMVEGGGDYD

-2574 PASISVNL
+2574 PASISANL
-2582 ESAAGNADI
+2582 ESEAGNADI

-2605 NVNSVSVVVD
+2605 NVNSVSVIVD
-2615 AEGYGYINGIDN
+2615 AEGYGYINGIDS
-2627 WNKAFGRELAPVDP
+2627 WNKAFGRELTPVDP

-2655 VQDVNGDYVRING
+2655 VQDANGDYVRING

-2721 VKATLRVTASSGS
+2721 AKATLRVTASSGS

-2768 ALLAALRGQYSF
+2768 ALLATLRRQYYFS
-2780 RLDGTGTALTG
+2780 LDGTGTALTG
-2791 TDCEISAKL
+2791 TDCEISANL
-2800 PEGSAYLLVVD
+2800 ADGSAYLLVVD

-2825 AETKCELTVS
+2825 AETKYELTVS

-2852 PYELDSD
+2852 PYELDAD
-2859 GAPVTVGLDDIVGG
+2859 GAPVSVG
-2873 IDDLDRVTVVWST
+2873 IDDIIGGLDALDIWSVEWST
-2886 SDGTVLSG
+2886 SDGTVLLD
-2894 APADAGT
+2894 APTDAGT
-2901 YNWTVTVTRRIS
+2901 YNWTVTVTRKIS
-2913 ADDAREYDFA
+2913 TDDARKYNFA

-2973 NVEGF
+2973 SVEGF

-3109 TGRLMVVIDEV
+3109 TGRLTVVIDEV

-3154 YWGIVDRNVQS
+3154 YWGIVDRNVQA

-3248 NSSAPAFMWWIIPVV
+3248 NSSAPGFMWWIIPVV

>member
-32 VLTVGVI
+32 VLTVGVM
-39 GDGFDT
+39 GDNADT
-45 GANVAEAASSYGSS
+45 GANVADAAHSGGDGNQVTSYANSNTTISTLQERFHANGVGNSITLTSNLSDVTFSNSTVSYYKTGGTGEGLGFWNGGTNSSWGANSSAQHWFYEPEVIVVINVKIPDSVMAFVSAGYTVTATYSATVYTSYDNDQTNGTYMGVTSSPVAASSFLSGDSWNQS
-59 SPTQITGYNMSSSTS
+59 GWTTFGGGPTSGTNRTFGTNVSITSGNSNLVLGLARTS
-74 DIQTQVHN
+74 GTFQTPGIRAANHN
-82 LFSSNNTSFTID
+82 LTFTITT
-94 ADLYNINIYNNH
+94 NSNT
-106 SEYVSAYQGSS
+106 V
-117 SEEKLVMWQN
+117 
-127 NVNGEWGIGNNEYF
+127 
-141 FYDSTVYVVI
+141 DS
-151 NLEIPEIIQN
+151 
-161 LVAAGFKVTVGW
+161 
-173 SGMVETDDY
+173 
-182 TRQTGMGI
+182 
-190 YASPG
+190 
-195 VQTAQAISSPP
+195 
-206 SGVHGSVA
+206 
-214 SLGNVNLKNGGKQY
+214 
-228 DSAELGATTT
+228 
-238 LNTADG
+238 
-244 NIVLVLR
+244 
-251 RAVVRTLDA
+251 
-260 KDARVKAW
+260 
-268 NTEIAFTVSASSM
+268 
-281 PAGNDTG
+281 G

-293 INERGTTV
+293 INESGTTV

-325 NYAPNDRGVTINGNT
+325 NNAPNDRGVTINGNT

-349 YDEDGYAKRLTLKV
+349 YDEDGYAKRLTLNV

-371 AASASSAAY
+371 AASASSATY

-389 NGGDS
+389 NGSSS
-394 DFIGTQYGTSG
+394 DTIGTQYGGSG
-405 SRNFS
+405 SADFS

-435 EFRDNTGAEGVRI
+435 ELRDNTGAEGVKI
-448 QIRDSAE
+448 QIRDSAGR
-455 HTQDLTIV
+455 TQDLTIV
-463 VGGIYGKGGSD
+463 VGGIYGTGGSD
-474 LGGVSVVNND
+474 LGGVSVYND
-484 NTLSTAE
+484 NTLSTAAE
-491 KDPFDGLVW
+491 NPFDGLVW
-500 NAENLNLIISG
+500 NAENLNLNISG

-530 AEAAFG
+530 ASAAFG
-536 ASSPELSDGS
+536 ASSPVLSDGS
-546 LTSYYPFGYSTSD
+546 LTSYYPFGYSTND
-559 AIVNE
+559 TIVNE
-564 RGGISTY
+564 KDDISAY
-571 DFASGL
+571 DFARGL

-691 YVRSGAITKITNESD
+691 YVRSGAITKITNESGA
-706 EEVQGSTWTSADGG
+706 EVQGSTWTSADGG
-720 YTMTGDTFKTVTVTL
+720 YTMTGDTFATVTVTL

-761 TNFTVYSNADIAWD
+761 TNFTVYSNADIAWN
-775 ASESFYAQTESNAS
+775 ASESSYAQTESNAS

-829 PTGIYNADTQTG
+829 PTGIYNADTRTG

-876 EFEAGLKVFRGYYA
+876 EFEAGLEVFRGYYA

-959 HAAGYIEAIDNP
+959 HAAGYIDAIGNP
-971 YTTLG
+971 YKTLG
-976 FTNSDGVLTD
+976 FTNSNGVLTD

-1012 YQIKKMNGNGG
+1012 YQIKKMNGNGD

-1032 PYTSTSGAFT
+1032 PYDSVSGAFT
-1042 AEGLLKGYAYA
+1042 EEGLVGYAYA

-1116 TNGGIATIPDGDK
+1116 TNGGIATISDGDK

-1139 YDKQGVT
+1139 YDEQRVT
-1146 HTGAY
+1146 HTGTY

-1194 YYGDIILGAGG
+1194 YYGDIILGKGG

-1220 GQDTGKAFTNLP
+1220 GQDTGKAFTDLP

-1257 KAQDYT
+1257 TAQDYT
-1263 VTVSWEGGNSL
+1263 VTVSWEGGQSL
-1274 TVRQRG
+1274 TVLPRG
-1280 FEVTAQTVEMT
+1280 FEVTAPTVEMT
-1291 YGDQLPSTYQVTV
+1291 YGDALPLTYQVTV
-1304 LKSAFDFDTL
+1304 LKSAFEFDTL
-1314 GLFDSAEGIAKV
+1314 GLFDSAEEIAKI
-1326 FGVDPSAVADGSSV
+1326 FGLEAAAVEDGGSV

-1354 TANSFGYVNAGD
+1354 AANSFGYVNAGD

-1385 ALASDGNGRITVS
+1385 ALASDGNGQINVS
-1398 PVTVTVNP
+1398 PVTVTVRPVENP
-1406 IGDIPDQRVESE
+1406 APVRVNDVDELMSVE
-1418 DDIAN
+1418 ISFRPSD
-1423 IRIDFAANTTTQRFG
+1423 NTNKFG
-1438 ISGYLTV
+1438 VSGCLYINTENV
-1445 DASSATGSGA
+1445 SGSGNYPISA
-1455 YNVSDSVAALVS
+1455 DRHNLVS
-1467 SHNSD
+1467 SHNFGEYENVLFVVEPGSD
-1472 GVTNVIINV
+1472 
-1481 DTLGRTVNITIQAA
+1481 TVRVSFETASGTFTIQYNSSIGF
-1495 TGTFVITF
+1495 TT
-1503 AENVQFTVSYGT
+1503 QFGT
-1515 FWDRKL
+1515 FWDVTRL
-1521 ITYDGH
+1521 YYNSISANRNYTVTYVDGTGASAALPANPIFSVTVVSYDG
-1527 SYTWAYYVNGKQEEA
+1527 TDEN
-1542 PGNPVVACYVN
+1542 
-1553 GYVGSPADVLNNNV
+1553 VLSNSV
-1567 GSYSIQFTVSAFE
+1567 GSYPIDFRATGFD
-1580 GTEGASSLNPLDFD
+1580 GTTEENYADYDFRF
-1594 YEYVDSN
+1594 VDSEGN
-1601 GDPVTSLTVVPAEVT
+1601 VITSLTVVPAEVT
-1616 VTSAVLDQ
+1616 VTSATLDQ

-1638 LSFVFGF
+1638 LSFVFKF
-1645 DGLPEGYE
+1645 DGLPAGYE

-1673 AGGRYDSVNDYGV
+1673 AGGRYDSVDYYGV

-1703 FAEGVFSDVTISI
+1703 FAEGVFDSVTISI
-1716 TPRSIALDGSGVTI
+1716 TPRPIDLDGSGVTI

-1843 NVTVTSA
+1843 NVTVTSE
-1850 TSGLYDEFLAGN
+1850 TSGLHDEVQAGD

-1926 TIVTVTGLTGSIAK
+1926 TRVTVTGLTGSIAK
-1940 RVITLGDIVFGFTAD
+1940 RVITLGDIVFGFDAD

-1964 ADVIVPFSFAQTFA
+1964 ADVIVPFSFEQTFA
-1978 DSVADFDAADVALSF
+1978 DSVANFDAADVALSF
-1993 EATTGNKNVGEYSI
+1993 KATTGNKNVGEYSI

-2048 ITQRPLTFEIEFK
+2048 ITQRPLTFEIEFE

-2102 MRNADGNGYTPFV
+2102 MRNADGSYTPFV
-2115 FVQTENYEN
+2115 FVQTGNYEN

-2132 VNFEITIA
+2132 VNFEITID
-2140 GGFDWNNYSF
+2140 GGFDWDNYSF
-2150 DVKYEGTG
+2150 DVDVKEQTA
-2158 DGHYVVSNLFL
+2158 GHYVVSDLFL

-2180 ELRLSGITVKN
+2180 ELHLGGITVNN
-2191 KIYDAT
+2191 KTYDAT
-2197 TAATLDFVTNGA
+2197 TAATLNFVPNLA
-2209 YEAGDFIMH
+2209 YEDGDFIKH
-2218 STDTT
+2218 TSDTT

-2245 NGKPV
+2245 TGKLV

-2292 SHSFKANITAAE
+2292 SHSFKANINAAE

-2379 ANGAVNYVIKPDSTA
+2379 ANGAVNYVINPDRRA

-2406 LPDDTRALIVA
+2406 LPEDTRALIVA

-2442 LTLVAENRSLGV
+2442 LTLVDEKRSLGV

-2469 VFITDPTAFSK
+2469 VFITDPTAFVK
-2480 TFDDTTAVTGDPV
+2480 QFDDTSIMTTDPV
-2493 YGTPDMVEGDSGDYD
+2493 YGTPDMVEGGSGDYD
-2508 YYIELSSGLV
+2508 YYIKLSSGLV
-2518 GYEFVGS
+2518 GYEFKEG

-2574 PASISVNL
+2574 PASISANL

-2591 TGTYGGALEYGVSY
+2591 KGTYGGALEYGVSY
-2605 NVNSVSVVVD
+2605 NVNSVSVIVD
-2615 AEGYGYINGIDN
+2615 AEGYGYINGVES
-2627 WNKAFGRELAPVDP
+2627 WNKAFGRELTPVDP

-2655 VQDVNGDYVRING
+2655 VQDANGDYVRING

-2721 VKATLRVTASSGS
+2721 AKATLRVTASSGS

-2768 ALLAALRGQYSF
+2768 ALLATLRGQYYFS
-2780 RLDGTGTALTG
+2780 LDGTGDALTD
-2791 TDCEISAKL
+2791 TDCEISANL
-2800 PEGSAYLLVVD
+2800 ADGSAYLLVVD
-2811 DLDNYDVVLVDANG
+2811 DLDNYNVLLVDANG
-2825 AETKCELTVS
+2825 AETKYELTVS

-2873 IDDLDRVTVVWST
+2873 IDALDRVTVVWST

-2901 YNWTVTVTRRIS
+2901 YNWTVTVTRKIS
-2913 ADDAREYDFA
+2913 TDDVREYNFA

-3109 TGRLMVVIDEV
+3109 TGRLTVVIDEV

-3154 YWGIVDRNVQS
+3154 YWGIVDRNVQA

-3176 GILNITLGSAN
+3176 GILNITLGSAG

>member
-32 VLTVGVI
+32 VLTVGVM
-39 GDGFDT
+39 GGGF
-45 GANVAEAASSYGSS
+45 GLPVAEAEYSPAVSNIAVNGRTYSSDAEVIAAIQAALHAQNAGSVTVTIDLASTDLQSYSDMSATSGSASNYDWSGRPWDANDGFGAQADTSTADVFSWLNLRIPSAITAFISNSSYSVS
-59 SPTQITGYNMSSSTS
+59 ARHQAEIWCRRSALTGGIMWGYSFESGTGARTS
-74 DIQTQVHN
+74 H
-82 LFSSNNTSFTID
+82 SWNTSGTTYNQGDGAGDDARVLYADETISNLSSGTTY
-94 ADLYNINIYNNH
+94 LYVLMQGNH
-106 SEYVSAYQGSS
+106 QGSS
-117 SEEKLVMWQN
+117 FWAVGGGVRATN
-127 NVNGEWGIGNNEYF
+127 NVFTFTIK
-141 FYDSTVYVVI
+141 
-151 NLEIPEIIQN
+151 L
-161 LVAAGFKVTVGW
+161 
-173 SGMVETDDY
+173 SGT
-182 TRQTGMGI
+182 Q
-190 YASPG
+190 S
-195 VQTAQAISSPP
+195 
-206 SGVHGSVA
+206 
-214 SLGNVNLKNGGKQY
+214 
-228 DSAELGATTT
+228 
-238 LNTADG
+238 
-244 NIVLVLR
+244 
-251 RAVVRTLDA
+251 
-260 KDARVKAW
+260 
-268 NTEIAFTVSASSM
+268 
-281 PAGNDTG
+281 DTG

-293 INERGTTV
+293 INESGTTV
-301 TSTVAANPG
+301 TSTVAADPG

-325 NYAPNDRGVTINGNT
+325 NNAPNDRGVTINGST

-349 YDEDGYAKRLTLKV
+349 YDEDGYAKRLTLNV

-371 AASASSAAY
+371 AASASSATY

-389 NGGDS
+389 NGSSS
-394 DFIGTQYGTSG
+394 DTIGTQYGGSG
-405 SRNFS
+405 SADFS

-448 QIRDSAE
+448 QIRDSAGR
-455 HTQDLTIV
+455 TQDLTIV
-463 VGGIYGKGGSD
+463 VGGIYGTGGSD
-474 LGGVSVVNND
+474 LGGVSVYND
-484 NTLSTAE
+484 NTLSTAAE
-491 KDPFDGLVW
+491 NPFDGLVW
-500 NAENLNLIISG
+500 NAENLNLSISG

-530 AEAAFG
+530 ASAAFG
-536 ASSPELSDGS
+536 ASSPVLSDGS
-546 LTSYYPFGYSTSD
+546 LTSYYPFGYSTND
-559 AIVNE
+559 AIVNDK
-564 RGGISTY
+564 GDISAY

-577 INGYGQYNNA
+577 INGYGQYNSA
-587 AGATEAGYYR
+587 AVATEAGYYR

-691 YVRSGAITKITNESD
+691 YVRDGAITKITNESGA
-706 EEVQGSTWTSADGG
+706 EVQGSTWTSADGG
-720 YTMTGDTFKTVTVTL
+720 YTMTGDTFATVTVTL

-754 DTVVEQT
+754 NTVVEQT
-761 TNFTVYSNADIAWD
+761 TNFTVYSNADIAWN
-775 ASESFYAQTESNAS
+775 ASESSYAQTESNAS

-821 ILNTNDLI
+821 ILNTDDLI
-829 PTGIYNADTQTG
+829 PTGIYNADTRTG

-901 SVYYSDIGAGTQP
+901 SVYFSDIGAGTQS

-952 DYKIVAT
+952 DYTIVAT
-959 HAAGYIEAIDNP
+959 HAAGYIGAIGNP

-976 FTNSDGVLTD
+976 FTNSDGVETD

-1012 YQIKKMNGNGG
+1012 YQIMKMSADGG

-1032 PYTSTSGAFT
+1032 PHTSTSGTFT
-1042 AEGLLKGYAYA
+1042 EKGLLAGYAYA

-1116 TNGGIATIPDGDK
+1116 TDGGIATISDGDK

-1146 HTGAY
+1146 HTGTY
-1151 SVSILYSEAESR
+1151 SVSILYSETESR

-1174 TYTVDKVALTVQ
+1174 TYTVDKVDLTVQ
-1186 ASIKEGDK
+1186 ASINEGDK
-1194 YYGDIILGAGG
+1194 YYGNIILGEGG

-1220 GQDTGKAFTNLP
+1220 GQDTGKAFTDLP
-1232 GNGVT
+1232 GSGVT

-1250 HTVTAEF
+1250 HTVTATF
-1257 KAQDYT
+1257 TAQDYT
-1263 VTVSWEGGNSL
+1263 VTVSWEGGQSL
-1274 TVRQRG
+1274 TVLPRG
-1280 FEVTAQTVEMT
+1280 FEVTAPTVGMT
-1291 YGDQLPSTYQVTV
+1291 YGEALPSTYQVTV
-1304 LKSAFDFDTL
+1304 LKSAFEFDTL
-1314 GLFDSAEGIAKV
+1314 GLFDSAEEIAAV
-1326 FGVDPSAVADGSSV
+1326 FGVDSSAVADGGSV
-1340 WTVTV
+1340 WKVTV

-1354 TANSFGYVNAGD
+1354 AANSFGYVNAGD

-1398 PVTVTVNP
+1398 PITVTVNP
-1406 IGDIPDQRVESE
+1406 IGNIPDQRVESE

-1445 DASSATGSGA
+1445 DASGATGSGA
-1455 YNVSDSVAALVS
+1455 YNVSDSAAALVS

-1472 GVTNVIINV
+1472 GVINVKINV
-1481 DTLGRTVNITIQAA
+1481 DTLGRKVNITIQAA

-1515 FWDRKL
+1515 FWDRNL

-1527 SYTWAYYVNGKQEEA
+1527 SYTWAYYVNGEQAEA

-1553 GYVGSPADVLNNNV
+1553 GYAASAADVLNNNV
-1567 GSYSIQFTVSAFE
+1567 GNYSIQFTVTGFE

-1616 VTSAVLDQ
+1616 VTSAKLDQ
-1624 GQASKVYGDLEADQ
+1624 GQASKVYGDLEPDE

-1645 DGLPEGYE
+1645 DGLPKGYKA
-1653 SRFGLPEIGNIHR
+1653 PEIGNIHR
-1666 ANADGTG
+1666 ANADDTG
-1673 AGGRYDSVNDYGV
+1673 IGNRYDDVDDYGV
-1686 FWSGY
+1686 YWQNY
-1691 TTDAEDSNLNIT
+1691 TTYDGNLNIK
-1703 FAEGVFSDVTISI
+1703 FAEGVFDSVTISI

-1876 TAVTVTT
+1876 SAVTVTT

-1926 TIVTVTGLTGSIAK
+1926 TRVTVTGLTGSID
-1940 RVITLGDIVFGFTAD
+1940 RRTVTLDDIVFGFTAD

-1964 ADVIVPFSFAQTFA
+1964 ADVIVPFSFAPDFA
-1978 DSVADFDAADVALSF
+1978 ASVADFDAADVALSF

-2012 TLYGAN
+2012 TLDGAN
-2018 YALGEGLDGT
+2018 YVRGEGLDGT
-2028 DTGYT
+2028 DEGYT
-2033 MAEGV
+2033 AAEGV

-2048 ITQRPLTFEIEFK
+2048 ITPRPLTFEIEFE

-2076 FATQPYISNIV
+2076 FATQPYIGNIV

-2115 FVQTENYEN
+2115 FVQTGNYEN

-2140 GGFDWNNYSF
+2140 GGFDWDNYSF
-2150 DVKYEGTG
+2150 DVTYEEGTG
-2158 DGHYVVSNLFL
+2158 DGHYVVSDLFL

-2180 ELRLSGITVKN
+2180 ELHLGGITVNSKT
-2191 KIYDAT
+2191 YDAT

-2209 YEAGDFIMH
+2209 YEDNDFIAH
-2218 STDTT
+2218 TADGTT
-2223 TVRDITSIDFDY
+2223 TRDITSIDFDY

-2250 TVSGVK
+2250 NISGVK

-2355 TDVDVD
+2355 TDVNVD

-2369 AIYGFELYNN
+2369 AIYGFELYNS
-2379 ANGAVNYVIKPDSTA
+2379 ANGAVNYVVNPDSTA
-2394 DYNVYSSTGAGV
+2394 VYNVYSSTGAGV
-2406 LPDDTRALIVA
+2406 LPEDTRALIVA

-2493 YGTPDMVEGDSGDYD
+2493 YGTPDMVEGGGDYD
-2508 YYIELSSGLV
+2508 YYIKLSSGLV

-2574 PASISVNL
+2574 PASISANL

-2605 NVNSVSVVVD
+2605 NVNSVSVIVD
-2615 AEGYGYINGIDN
+2615 AEGYGYINGIDS
-2627 WNKAFGRELAPVDP
+2627 WNKAFRRELTPVDP

-2655 VQDVNGDYVRING
+2655 VQDANGSYVRING

-2780 RLDGTGTALTG
+2780 RLDGTGDALTD
-2791 TDCEISAKL
+2791 TDCEISENLAD
-2800 PEGSAYLLVVD
+2800 GSAYLLVVD
-2811 DLDNYDVVLVDANG
+2811 DLDNYEVVLVDANG
-2825 AETKCELTVS
+2825 AETKYELTVS

-2852 PYELDSD
+2852 PYELDAD

-2873 IDDLDRVTVVWST
+2873 IDALDSVTVVWST

-2938 VIVTLTGQSSYT
+2938 VIVALTGQSSYT

-3176 GILNITLGSAN
+3176 GILNITLGSAG

-3224 LEDYQVSDGYITY
+3224 LEDYQVSGGYITY

>member
-32 VLTVGVI
+32 VLTVGVM
-39 GDGFDT
+39 GGGF
-45 GANVAEAASSYGSS
+45 GLPVAEAEYSPAVSNLEVNGRTYSSDAEVIAAIQAALHAKNAGSVTVTIDLASTDLQSYSDMSATSGSASNYDWSGRPWDANDGFGAQADTKTADVYSWLNFRIPSAITSFISNSSYSVSARHQAEIWCRRSALTGGIMWGYSFESGTGARSTFSWTGKGGATYEEGDGKGDDKLVLNADKTISNLSS
-59 SPTQITGYNMSSSTS
+59 GTTYLYVLMNGNHQGAYGWAVGGGVRAT
-74 DIQTQVHN
+74 
-82 LFSSNNTSFTID
+82 NNVFTFTI
-94 ADLYNINIYNNH
+94 
-106 SEYVSAYQGSS
+106 
-117 SEEKLVMWQN
+117 
-127 NVNGEWGIGNNEYF
+127 
-141 FYDSTVYVVI
+141 
-151 NLEIPEIIQN
+151 
-161 LVAAGFKVTVGW
+161 
-173 SGMVETDDY
+173 
-182 TRQTGMGI
+182 
-190 YASPG
+190 
-195 VQTAQAISSPP
+195 
-206 SGVHGSVA
+206 
-214 SLGNVNLKNGGKQY
+214 SLSGKQS
-228 DSAELGATTT
+228 D
-238 LNTADG
+238 N
-244 NIVLVLR
+244 
-251 RAVVRTLDA
+251 
-260 KDARVKAW
+260 
-268 NTEIAFTVSASSM
+268 
-281 PAGNDTG
+281 G

-293 INERGTTV
+293 IDVRGTTV
-301 TSTVAANPG
+301 TSAVADNPG

-325 NYAPNDRGVTINGNT
+325 NNAPNDRGVTINGNT
-340 ISLTNAAVR
+340 ISLTNAVVR
-349 YDEDGYAKRLTLKV
+349 YEKNGYAKSLTLNV

-371 AASASSAAY
+371 AASASSATY

-389 NGGDS
+389 NGDDS
-394 DFIGTQYGTSG
+394 DLIGTQYGTSG
-405 SRNFS
+405 SANFS
-410 YNGGTNNG
+410 YNGGKDNG

-435 EFRDNTGAEGVRI
+435 EFRDNTGAEGVKI

-463 VGGIYGKGGSD
+463 VGGIYGTGGSD
-474 LGGVSVVNND
+474 LGDVSVVNND
-484 NTLSTAE
+484 NTLSTAAE
-491 KDPFDGLVW
+491 NPFDGLVW
-500 NAENLNLIISG
+500 NAKNLNLNISG

-530 AEAAFG
+530 ASAAFG
-536 ASSPELSDGS
+536 ASSPVLSKDS
-546 LTSYYPFGYSTSD
+546 MTTYYPFGYSTND
-559 AIVNE
+559 TIVNE
-564 RGGISTY
+564 KGDIPVY

-691 YVRSGAITKITNESD
+691 YVRSGAITKITNESGA
-706 EEVQGSTWTSADGG
+706 EVQGSTWTSADGG
-720 YTMTGDTFKTVTVTL
+720 YTMTGDTFATVTVTL

-761 TNFTVYSNADIAWD
+761 TNFTVYSNADIEWN
-775 ASESFYAQTESNAS
+775 ASESSYAQTESNAS

-801 QAPVTPDLSESGTTD
+801 QAPVTPDLSENGTTD

-821 ILNTNDLI
+821 ILNTDDLI
-829 PTGIYNADTQTG
+829 PTGIYNADTLTG

-876 EFEAGLKVFRGYYA
+876 EFEAGLEVFRGYYA

-914 VSLAFDSGAGYYVTY
+914 VSLAFGSGAGYYVTY

-959 HAAGYIEAIDNP
+959 HAAGYIGAIGNP

-1012 YQIKKMNGNGG
+1012 YQIKKINGNGD

-1032 PYTSTSGAFT
+1032 PYTSTSGTFT
-1042 AEGLLKGYAYA
+1042 AEGLLDGYAYA

-1116 TNGGIATIPDGDK
+1116 TNGDIATISDGDK

-1139 YDKQGVT
+1139 YDEQGVT
-1146 HTGAY
+1146 HAGTY
-1151 SVSILYSEAESR
+1151 SVSILYSDAESR

-1186 ASIKEGDK
+1186 ASINEGDK

-1220 GQDTGKAFTNLP
+1220 GQDTGKAFTDLP
-1232 GNGVT
+1232 GSGVT

-1257 KAQDYT
+1257 TAQDYT
-1263 VTVSWEGGNSL
+1263 VTVSWEGGQSL
-1274 TVRQRG
+1274 TVLPRG
-1280 FEVTAQTVEMT
+1280 FEVTAPTVGIT

-1304 LKSAFDFDTL
+1304 LKSAFDFDNTL
-1314 GLFDSAEGIAKV
+1314 GLFDSAEEIAAV
-1326 FGVDPSAVADGSSV
+1326 FGVEVSAVADGGSV

-1366 YDFTEFN
+1366 YAFTEFN

-1385 ALASDGNGRITVS
+1385 ALASDGNGQITVS

-1445 DASSATGSGA
+1445 DASGATGSGA

-1467 SHNSD
+1467 SHNSG
-1472 GVTNVIINV
+1472 GVINVNINV
-1481 DTLGRTVNITIQAA
+1481 DTLGRKVNITIQAA

-1515 FWDRKL
+1515 FWDRNL

-1527 SYTWAYYVNGKQEEA
+1527 SYTWVYYVNGEQAEA

-1553 GYVGSPADVLNNNV
+1553 GYAGREADVLNNNV
-1567 GSYSIQFTVSAFE
+1567 GSYSIQFTVTGFE

-1616 VTSAVLDQ
+1616 VTSAKLDQ

-1638 LSFVFGF
+1638 LSFVFEF
-1645 DGLPEGYE
+1645 DGLPEGYK
-1653 SRFGLPEIGNIHR
+1653 SRFGLPEIGGIHR

-1673 AGGRYDSVNDYGV
+1673 AGGRYDSVGDYGV

-1703 FAEGVFSDVTISI
+1703 FAEGVFGSVTISI

-1876 TAVTVTT
+1876 SAVTVTT

-1926 TIVTVTGLTGSIAK
+1926 TRVTVTGLTGSIAK

-1964 ADVIVPFSFAQTFA
+1964 ADVIVPFSFEQTFA
-1978 DSVADFDAADVALSF
+1978 DSVANFDAADVALSF
-1993 EATTGNKNVGEYSI
+1993 KATTGNKNVGEYSI

-2028 DTGYT
+2028 DEGYT
-2033 MAEGV
+2033 AAEGV
-2038 INGDA
+2038 INGGSEGI
-2043 ATPYS
+2043 YS
-2048 ITQRPLTFEIEFK
+2048 ITKRPLTLEIAFEAA
-2061 MSQYGD
+2061 QYGD
-2067 GGVAAEGPS
+2067 GGVAATSPDP
-2076 FATQPYISNIV
+2076 ATEPYIRNIV

-2102 MRNADGNGYTPFV
+2102 MRNADGSYSPFV
-2115 FVQTENYEN
+2115 FVQTGNYEN

-2132 VNFEITIA
+2132 VNLEITIA
-2140 GGFDWNNYSF
+2140 GGFDWGNYSF
-2150 DVKYEGTG
+2150 DVTYEEGTG
-2158 DGHYVVSNLFL
+2158 DGHYVVSDLFL

-2180 ELRLSGITVKN
+2180 ELHLGGITVNSKT
-2191 KIYDAT
+2191 YDAT

-2209 YEAGDFIMH
+2209 YEDDDFIIH

-2245 NGKPV
+2245 TGKLV
-2250 TVSGVK
+2250 TISGVK

-2406 LPDDTRALIVA
+2406 LPEDTRALIVA

-2430 VDSLTDGTVPEG
+2430 SSDVQDGTVPEG
-2442 LTLVAENRSLGV
+2442 LAFEENRSLGV

-2480 TFDDTTAVTGDPV
+2480 TFDDTTAVTGAPV
-2493 YGTPDMVEGDSGDYD
+2493 YGTRDMVEGGSGDYD
-2508 YYIELSSGLV
+2508 YYIELSSGFV

-2574 PASISVNL
+2574 PASISANL

-2605 NVNSVSVVVD
+2605 NVNSVSVIVD
-2615 AEGYGYINGIDN
+2615 AEGYGYINGIES
-2627 WNKAFGRELAPVDP
+2627 WNKAFGRELTPVDP

-2655 VQDVNGDYVRING
+2655 VQDANGSYVRING

-2690 AVAAGTYK
+2690 AVAAGTYN
-2698 ATVSATASNFT
+2698 ATVSATANNFT

-2721 VKATLRVTASSGS
+2721 AKATLRVTASSGS

-2768 ALLAALRGQYSF
+2768 ALLATLRGQYSF
-2780 RLDGTGTALTG
+2780 RLDGTGDALTD
-2791 TDCEISAKL
+2791 TDCEISANL
-2800 PEGSAYLLVVD
+2800 ADGSAYLLVVD
-2811 DLDNYDVVLVDANG
+2811 DLDNYDVVLVDADG
-2825 AETKCELTVS
+2825 AETKYELTVS

-2852 PYELDSD
+2852 PYELDAD

-2873 IDDLDRVTVVWST
+2873 IDALDRVTVVWST
-2886 SDGTVLSG
+2886 SDVTVLSG

-2901 YNWTVTVTRRIS
+2901 YNWTVTITRKIS
-2913 ADDAREYDFA
+2913 TDDARKYDFA

-2973 NVEGF
+2973 SVEGF

-3109 TGRLMVVIDEV
+3109 TGRLTVVIDEV
-3120 SYVSDGTTYVKI
+3120 SYVSDGTTYVRI

>member
-1 MSNSRN
+1 MSNSRS

-32 VLTVGVI
+32 VLTVGVM
-39 GDGFDT
+39 GDNADT
-45 GANVAEAASSYGSS
+45 GANVADAAHSGGDGNQVTSYANSNTTISTLQERFHANGVGNSITLTSNLSDVTFSNSTVSYYKTGGTGEGLGFWNGGTNSSWGANSSAQHWFYEPEVIVVINVKIPDSVMAFVSAGYTVTATYSATVYTSYDNDQTNGTYMGVTSSPVAASSFLSGDSWNQS
-59 SPTQITGYNMSSSTS
+59 GWTTFGGGPTSGTNRTFGTNVSITSGNSNLVLGLARTS
-74 DIQTQVHN
+74 GTFQTPGIRAANHN
-82 LFSSNNTSFTID
+82 LTFTITT
-94 ADLYNINIYNNH
+94 NSNT
-106 SEYVSAYQGSS
+106 V
-117 SEEKLVMWQN
+117 
-127 NVNGEWGIGNNEYF
+127 
-141 FYDSTVYVVI
+141 DS
-151 NLEIPEIIQN
+151 
-161 LVAAGFKVTVGW
+161 
-173 SGMVETDDY
+173 
-182 TRQTGMGI
+182 
-190 YASPG
+190 
-195 VQTAQAISSPP
+195 
-206 SGVHGSVA
+206 
-214 SLGNVNLKNGGKQY
+214 
-228 DSAELGATTT
+228 
-238 LNTADG
+238 
-244 NIVLVLR
+244 
-251 RAVVRTLDA
+251 
-260 KDARVKAW
+260 
-268 NTEIAFTVSASSM
+268 
-281 PAGNDTG
+281 G

-293 INERGTTV
+293 IDESGTTV
-301 TSTVAANPG
+301 TSTVAADPG

-325 NYAPNDRGVTINGNT
+325 NNAPNDRGVTINGNT

-349 YDEDGYAKRLTLKV
+349 YDEDGYAKRLTLNV

-371 AASASSAAY
+371 AASASSATY

-389 NGGDS
+389 NGSSS
-394 DFIGTQYGTSG
+394 DTIGTQYGGSG
-405 SRNFS
+405 SADFS

-424 SSARDTGTLVI
+424 SSARDTGTLAI
-435 EFRDNTGAEGVRI
+435 EFRDNTGAEGVKI
-448 QIRDSAE
+448 QIRDSAGN
-455 HTQDLTIV
+455 TQDLTIV
-463 VGGIYGKGGSD
+463 VGGIYGTGGSD
-474 LGGVSVVNND
+474 LGDVSVVNND
-484 NTLSTAE
+484 NTLSTAAE
-491 KDPFDGLVW
+491 NPFDGLVW

-530 AEAAFG
+530 ASAAFG
-536 ASSPELSDGS
+536 ASSPKLSDGS
-546 LTSYYPFGYSTSD
+546 LTSYYPFGYSTND
-559 AIVNE
+559 TIVNE
-564 RGGISTY
+564 KDDISAY
-571 DFASGL
+571 DFARGL

-691 YVRSGAITKITNESD
+691 YVRDGAITKITNESGA
-706 EEVQGSTWTSADGG
+706 EVQGSTWTSADGG
-720 YTMTGDTFKTVTVTL
+720 YTMTGDTFATVTVTL

-761 TNFTVYSNADIAWD
+761 TNFTVYSNADIAWN
-775 ASESFYAQTESNAS
+775 ASESSYAQTESNAS

-829 PTGIYNADTQTG
+829 PTGIYNADTRTG

-876 EFEAGLKVFRGYYA
+876 EFEAGLEVFRGYYA
-890 DRDFSRENGFE
+890 ARDFSQENGFE
-901 SVYYSDIGAGTQP
+901 SVYYSDIGTGTQP

-976 FTNSDGVLTD
+976 FTNSDGKPTD

-1116 TNGGIATIPDGDK
+1116 TNGGIATISDGDK

-1139 YDKQGVT
+1139 YDEQRVT
-1146 HTGAY
+1146 HTGTY

-1186 ASIKEGDK
+1186 ASINEGDK
-1194 YYGDIILGAGG
+1194 YYGDIILGEGG

-1232 GNGVT
+1232 GSGVT

-1257 KAQDYT
+1257 TAQDYT

-1304 LKSAFDFDTL
+1304 LKSAFDFDNTL
-1314 GLFDSAEGIAKV
+1314 GLFDSAEEIAGV
-1326 FGVDPSAVADGSSV
+1326 FGVDPSAVADGDSV

-1354 TANSFGYVNAGD
+1354 TANSFGYVNAEN

-1373 ASALNFNANFSA
+1373 ASALNFDANFSA
-1385 ALASDGNGRITVS
+1385 ALASDGNGQITVS

-1406 IGDIPDQRVESE
+1406 IGKTPDQRVESE

-1455 YNVSDSVAALVS
+1455 YNVSDSAAALVS

-1472 GVTNVIINV
+1472 GVINVNINV

-1495 TGTFVITF
+1495 KGTFVITF

-1515 FWDRKL
+1515 FWDRNL

-1553 GYVGSPADVLNNNV
+1553 GYVGGAADVLNNNV
-1567 GSYSIQFTVSAFE
+1567 GSYSIQFTVTGFE

-1616 VTSAVLDQ
+1616 VISATLDE
-1624 GQASKVYGDLEADQ
+1624 GQAFKVYGDLEADQ

-1673 AGGRYDSVNDYGV
+1673 AGGRYDSVGDYGV

-1843 NVTVTSA
+1843 NVTVTSP
-1850 TSGLYDEFLAGN
+1850 TSGLYDEFLEGN

-1926 TIVTVTGLTGSIAK
+1926 TRVTVTGLTGSIAK

-2028 DTGYT
+2028 DEGYT
-2033 MAEGV
+2033 AAEGV

-2048 ITQRPLTFEIEFK
+2048 ITQRPLTFEIEFE

-2150 DVKYEGTG
+2150 DVTYKEGTG
-2158 DGHYVVSNLFL
+2158 DGHYVVSDLFL

-2180 ELRLSGITVKN
+2180 ELRLSGITVNSKT
-2191 KIYDAT
+2191 YDAT

-2209 YEAGDFIMH
+2209 YEDDDFIAH
-2218 STDTT
+2218 TADGT

-2250 TVSGVK
+2250 TISGVK

-2292 SHSFKANITAAE
+2292 SHSFKANINAAE

-2406 LPDDTRALIVA
+2406 LPEDTRALIVA

-2430 VDSLTDGTVPEG
+2430 SSDVQDGTVPEG
-2442 LTLVAENRSLGV
+2442 LAFEENRSLGV

-2469 VFITDPTAFSK
+2469 VFITDPTAFVK
-2480 TFDDTTAVTGDPV
+2480 QFDDTSIMTTDPV
-2493 YGTPDMVEGDSGDYD
+2493 YGTPDMVEGGGGDYD

-2518 GYEFVGS
+2518 GYEFKEG

-2574 PASISVNL
+2574 PASISANL

-2605 NVNSVSVVVD
+2605 NVNSVSVIVD
-2615 AEGYGYINGIDN
+2615 AEGYGYINGIDS

-2649 NADGTF
+2649 NDDGTF
-2655 VQDVNGDYVRING
+2655 VQDANGDYVRING

-2721 VKATLRVTASSGS
+2721 AKATLRVTASSGS

-2780 RLDGTGTALTG
+2780 RLDGTGDALTD

-2800 PEGSAYLLVVD
+2800 PEGSAYLLVAG
-2811 DLDNYDVVLVDANG
+2811 DLDNYNVLLVDANG
-2825 AETKCELTVS
+2825 AETKYELTVS

-2873 IDDLDRVTVVWST
+2873 IDDLDSVTVVWST

-2901 YNWTVTVTRRIS
+2901 YNWTVTVTRKIS
-2913 ADDAREYDFA
+2913 TDDVRKYDFA

-3120 SYVSDGTTYVKI
+3120 SYVSDGTTYVRI

-3224 LEDYQVSDGYITY
+3224 LEDYQVSGGYITY

>member
-32 VLTVGVI
+32 VLTVGVM
-39 GDGFDT
+39 GGGF
-45 GANVAEAASSYGSS
+45 GLPVAEAEYSPAVSNLEVNGRTYSSDAEVIAAIQAALHAKNAGSVTVTIDLASTDLQSYSDMSATSGSASNYDWSGRPWDANDGFGAQADTKTADVYSWLNFRIPSAITSFISNSSYSVSARHQAEIWCRRSALTGGIMWGYSFESGTGARSTFSWTGKGGATYEEGDGKGDDKLVLNADKTISNLSS
-59 SPTQITGYNMSSSTS
+59 GTTYLYVLMNGNHQGAYGWAVGGGVRATDNVFT
-74 DIQTQVHN
+74 
-82 LFSSNNTSFTID
+82 FTI
-94 ADLYNINIYNNH
+94 
-106 SEYVSAYQGSS
+106 
-117 SEEKLVMWQN
+117 
-127 NVNGEWGIGNNEYF
+127 
-141 FYDSTVYVVI
+141 
-151 NLEIPEIIQN
+151 
-161 LVAAGFKVTVGW
+161 
-173 SGMVETDDY
+173 
-182 TRQTGMGI
+182 
-190 YASPG
+190 
-195 VQTAQAISSPP
+195 
-206 SGVHGSVA
+206 
-214 SLGNVNLKNGGKQY
+214 SLSGKQS
-228 DSAELGATTT
+228 D
-238 LNTADG
+238 N
-244 NIVLVLR
+244 
-251 RAVVRTLDA
+251 
-260 KDARVKAW
+260 
-268 NTEIAFTVSASSM
+268 
-281 PAGNDTG
+281 G

-293 INERGTTV
+293 IDERGTTV

-325 NYAPNDRGVTINGNT
+325 NNAPNDRGVTINGNT
-340 ISLTNAAVR
+340 ISLTNAAVK
-349 YDEDGYAKRLTLKV
+349 YEENGYAKKLTLKV

-371 AASASSAAY
+371 AASASSATY

-389 NGGDS
+389 NGSSS
-394 DFIGTQYGTSG
+394 DTIGTQYGTSG
-405 SRNFS
+405 SKKFS
-410 YNGGTNNG
+410 YNGGTDNG
-418 RITWNV
+418 RITWTV

-435 EFRDNTGAEGVRI
+435 EFRDNTGDNGVRI
-448 QIRDSAE
+448 QIRDSASNSNYL
-455 HTQDLTIV
+455 DLTVV
-463 VGGIYGKGGSD
+463 VGGIYGTGGSD
-474 LGGVSVVNND
+474 LGGVSVYND
-484 NTLSTAE
+484 NTLSTAAE
-491 KDPFDGLVW
+491 NPFDRLVW
-500 NAENLNLIISG
+500 NAENLNLSISG

-530 AEAAFG
+530 ASAAFG

-546 LTSYYPFGYSTSD
+546 LTSYYPFGYSTND
-559 AIVNE
+559 AIVNDK
-564 RGGISTY
+564 GDISAY

-684 DGGMYYV
+684 DGGVYYV
-691 YVRSGAITKITNESD
+691 YVRSGAITKITNESGA
-706 EEVQGSTWTSADGG
+706 EVQGSTWTSADGG
-720 YTMTGDTFKTVTVTL
+720 YTMTGDTFATVTVTL

-754 DTVVEQT
+754 DTVVEKT
-761 TNFTVYSNADIAWD
+761 TNFTVYSNADIAWN
-775 ASESFYAQTESNAS
+775 ASESSYAQTESNAS

-801 QAPVTPDLSESGTTD
+801 KAPVTPDLSESGTTD

-829 PTGIYNADTQTG
+829 PTGIYNADTRTG

-890 DRDFSRENGFE
+890 DRDFSQENGFE

-952 DYKIVAT
+952 DYTIVAT
-959 HAAGYIEAIDNP
+959 HAAGYIGAIGNP

-998 VLDESIAGAGAYVP
+998 VLDESIAGASAYVP

-1116 TNGGIATIPDGDK
+1116 TDGGIATIPDGDE

-1146 HTGAY
+1146 HTGTY
-1151 SVSILYSEAESR
+1151 SVSILYSETESR

-1220 GQDTGKAFTNLP
+1220 GQDTTCKAFTDLP
-1232 GNGVT
+1232 GSGVT

-1257 KAQDYT
+1257 TAQDYT
-1263 VTVSWEGGNSL
+1263 VTVSWEGGQSL
-1274 TVRQRG
+1274 TVLPRG
-1280 FEVTAQTVEMT
+1280 FEVTAPTVEMT

-1304 LKSAFDFDTL
+1304 QKSAFEFDNTL
-1314 GLFDSAEGIAKV
+1314 GLFDSAEEIAAV
-1326 FGVDPSAVADGSSV
+1326 FGVDSSAVADGGSV

-1354 TANSFGYVNAGD
+1354 TANSFGFVNADD

-1385 ALASDGNGRITVS
+1385 ALASDGNGQITVS

-1406 IGDIPDQRVESE
+1406 IGSIPNQRVESE

-1455 YNVSDSVAALVS
+1455 YNVSDSAAALVS

-1481 DTLGRTVNITIQAA
+1481 DTLGGTVDITIQAA
-1495 TGTFVITF
+1495 KGTFVITF

-1527 SYTWAYYVNGKQEEA
+1527 SYTWAYYVNGEQTEA

-1553 GYVGSPADVLNNNV
+1553 GYVGSVDNVLNNNV
-1567 GSYSIQFTVSAFE
+1567 GSYNIQFTVTGFE
-1580 GTEGASSLNPLDFD
+1580 GTEGASSLRPLDFD

-1616 VTSAVLDQ
+1616 VTSATLDQ

-1638 LSFVFGF
+1638 LSFVFEF

-1653 SRFGLPEIGNIHR
+1653 EPEIGNIHR

-1673 AGGRYDSVNDYGV
+1673 IGNRYDSIGNYRVYLQ
-1686 FWSGY
+1686 GY
-1691 TTDAEDSNLNIT
+1691 TTYDSNLNIT
-1703 FAEGVFSDVTISI
+1703 FAEGVFDSVTISI

-1835 GTTTVFKD
+1835 GTTTVFKE

-1926 TIVTVTGLTGSIAK
+1926 TRVTVTGLTGSID
-1940 RVITLGDIVFGFTAD
+1940 RRTVTLDDIVFGFTAD

-1964 ADVIVPFSFAQTFA
+1964 ADVRVPFSFAPDFA
-1978 DSVADFDAADVALSF
+1978 ASVADFDAADVALSF
-1993 EATTGNKNVGEYSI
+1993 KATTGNKNVGEYSI

-2018 YALGEGLDGT
+2018 YALGEGLDGA
-2028 DTGYT
+2028 DEGYT
-2033 MAEGV
+2033 AAEGV

-2048 ITQRPLTFEIEFK
+2048 ITQRPLTFEIEFE

-2102 MRNADGNGYTPFV
+2102 MRNADGSYTPFV

-2132 VNFEITIA
+2132 VNLEITIA
-2140 GGFDWNNYSF
+2140 GGFDWGNYSF
-2150 DVKYEGTG
+2150 DVRYEEGTG
-2158 DGHYVVSNLFL
+2158 DGHYVVSDLFL

-2180 ELRLSGITVKN
+2180 ELHLGGITVNSKT
-2191 KIYDAT
+2191 YDAT

-2209 YEAGDFIMH
+2209 YEDNDFISH
-2218 STDTT
+2218 TTDTT

-2250 TVSGVK
+2250 TISGVK

-2292 SHSFKANITAAE
+2292 SHSFKANINAAE

-2406 LPDDTRALIVA
+2406 LPEDTRALIVA

-2430 VDSLTDGTVPEG
+2430 SSDVQDGTVPEG
-2442 LTLVAENRSLGV
+2442 LAFEENRSLGV

-2469 VFITDPTAFSK
+2469 VFITDPTAFVK
-2480 TFDDTTAVTGDPV
+2480 QFDDTSIMTTDPV
-2493 YGTPDMVEGDSGDYD
+2493 YGTPDMVEGGGGDYD

-2518 GYEFVGS
+2518 GYEFKEG

-2605 NVNSVSVVVD
+2605 NVNSVSVIVD
-2615 AEGYGYINGIDN
+2615 AEGYGYINGIDS
-2627 WNKAFGRELAPVDP
+2627 WNKAFGRELTPVDP

-2655 VQDVNGDYVRING
+2655 VQDANGDYVRING

-2721 VKATLRVTASSGS
+2721 AKATLRVTASSGS

-2768 ALLAALRGQYSF
+2768 ALLAALRRQYYFS
-2780 RLDGTGTALTG
+2780 LDGTGTALTG

-2800 PEGSAYLLVVD
+2800 PEGSAYLLVAG
-2811 DLDNYDVVLVDANG
+2811 DLDNYNVVLVDANG
-2825 AETKCELTVS
+2825 AETKYELTVS

-2852 PYELDSD
+2852 PYELDAD
-2859 GAPVTVGLDDIVGG
+2859 GAPVSVG
-2873 IDDLDRVTVVWST
+2873 IDDIIGGLDALDIWSVEWST
-2886 SDGTVLSG
+2886 SDGTVLLD
-2894 APADAGT
+2894 APTDAGT
-2901 YNWTVTVTRRIS
+2901 YNWTVTVTRKIS
-2913 ADDAREYDFA
+2913 TDDARKYNFA

-2973 NVEGF
+2973 SVEGF

-3154 YWGIVDRNVQS
+3154 YWGIVDRNVQA

>member
-32 VLTVGVI
+32 VLTVGVM
-39 GDGFDT
+39 GDNADT
-45 GANVAEAASSYGSS
+45 GANTGDNVAEASMESGTAALITTWPDATSSAKIQELQRKLHYELWATSSTITWDLTFSQIPFSS
-59 SPTQITGYNMSSSTS
+59 SNVTADNGNVFGSGSVQASTGTFGFNYSGGWGPDTSVQTNLQIPLIIQDLVDRGFTVTATWIPTFSNPSSTRCAFDITNELASFGWASDGSHYWTKNSGQEVATLPIDAADTMLNVGFYVNGNYNFRCTGATMRFTISRPSSMPNDGAGPVATANVSSSTA
-74 DIQTQVHN
+74 T
-82 LFSSNNTSFTID
+82 T
-94 ADLYNINIYNNH
+94 
-106 SEYVSAYQGSS
+106 
-117 SEEKLVMWQN
+117 
-127 NVNGEWGIGNNEYF
+127 NVGQYLN
-141 FYDSTVYVVI
+141 S
-151 NLEIPEIIQN
+151 
-161 LVAAGFKVTVGW
+161 
-173 SGMVETDDY
+173 
-182 TRQTGMGI
+182 
-190 YASPG
+190 
-195 VQTAQAISSPP
+195 AISSDLRSSITGMAP
-206 SGVHGSVA
+206 SDTD
-214 SLGNVNLKNGGKQY
+214 SLGGISASNSGTINMTDAIVRGGMI
-228 DSAELGATTT
+228 SAGG
-238 LNTADG
+238 G
-244 NIVLVLR
+244 NYSKVLVLNLTD
-251 RAVVRTLDA
+251 RTAANSSGGTGTSVSDA
-260 KDARVKAW
+260 
-268 NTEIAFTVSASSM
+268 NASS
-281 PAGNDTG
+281 
-288 APQAT
+288 
-293 INERGTTV
+293 
-301 TSTVAANPG
+301 STYYSGLDDV
-310 SYLNSTNSALYNAIV
+310 Y
-325 NYAPNDRGVTINGNT
+325 INGTPVAGVSYGGNVT
-340 ISLTNAAVR
+340 GEFTYSGGSGYVVWNAAQ
-349 YDEDGYAKRLTLKV
+349 T
-363 QDYCNDGV
+363 
-371 AASASSAAY
+371 
-380 YAGLAGIRV
+380 
-389 NGGDS
+389 
-394 DFIGTQYGTSG
+394 
-405 SRNFS
+405 
-410 YNGGTNNG
+410 
-418 RITWNV
+418 
-424 SSARDTGTLVI
+424 RDTGTLTI
-435 EFRDNTGAEGVRI
+435 YFSDNVSGLTLTI
-448 QIRDSAE
+448 YDSADNSA
-455 HTQDLTIV
+455 TFTIN
-463 VGGIYGKGGSD
+463 VGGIVEEPSNISSAAAGNTGYNVISADGFSD
-474 LGGVSVVNND
+474 TDWWYQNALDFMLTGAGTES
-484 NTLSTAE
+484 
-491 KDPFDGLVW
+491 DPLVW
-500 NAENLNLIISG
+500 YYAVQRFDT
-511 AGSGANSLIWYF
+511 ADDATRANSPVL
-523 AAERYDS
+523 
-530 AEAAFG
+530 
-536 ASSPELSDGS
+536 SSSS
-546 LTSYYPFGYSTSD
+546 VTSYYPFAATNFGQVDAAYNFEAGTFGGY
-559 AIVNE
+559 NQ
-564 RGGISTY
+564 Y
-571 DFASGL
+571 DGTP
-577 INGYGQYNNA
+577 GPTG
-587 AGATEAGYYR
+587 EGYYR
-597 ITLYAMNY
+597 FTFYAMNY
-605 AGYLSSSSIVI
+605 AGYISQTSV
-616 YAKMD
+616 
-621 NVEPTNT
+621 
-628 ATVTY
+628 TVYVKVDYDRPLHTIDITY
-633 DTLGGTA
+633 DTLDGNA
-640 YAAND
+640 FAAGD
-645 AAPLGTIAPGEEV
+645 ANSDGIISPDELDV
-658 WVGTSLTATIAF
+658 WVSSALTIRITIPGG
-670 TENFSGNKVAVLGA
+670 ENLSGNKVAVLGA
-684 DGGMYYV
+684 DGNTYYAYIKNGQV
-691 YVRSGAITKITNESD
+691 IKMTNSAGNESGWD
-706 EEVQGSTWTSADGG
+706 NSDGVF
-720 YTMTGDTFKTVTVTL
+720 TMTGNVLETAKVS
-735 TGGGA
+735 
-740 LQAASLAVTYTGVP
+740 AAAGEGLVITIEYTGVP
-754 DTVVEQT
+754 GSVFGEDFQ
-761 TNFTVYSNADIAWD
+761 FTVKSNADSVPESEYATTASPTENGIDDSSGSENDNRIWEDGVHVYFDREAPATPD
-775 ASESFYAQTESNAS
+775 VSESDSENAIFADADDHFKA
-789 NWSAGVRVYIDT
+789 NAIGV
-801 QAPVTPDLSESGTTD
+801 
-816 TTDHV
+816 
-821 ILNTNDLI
+821 I
-829 PTGIYNADTQTG
+829 PSGIYNAQTGEG
-841 RFWYTAAW
+841 RFWYTS
-849 DMGAVLSFVGAE
+849 DSIRMMISYSDSAE
-861 WDEAYYATVYYASQE
+861 FDSVYYMM
-876 EFEAGLKVFRGYYA
+876 KYYA
-890 DRDFSRENGFE
+890 DEESFAQDFATYDEDWLAAWSVTSHPGFE
-901 SVYYSDIGAGTQP
+901 LFDLQTSASGRIYGVANVEFRDIAGEEKK
-914 VSLAFDSGAGYYVTY
+914 AGYYVAY
-929 VIGVDRAANLSALG
+929 VIGVDRSANKSALG

-976 FTNSDGVLTD
+976 FTNSAGVLTD

-1012 YQIKKMNGNGG
+1012 YQIMKMSADGG

-1042 AEGLLKGYAYA
+1042 ADGLLDGYAYA

-1092 NAAFSGL
+1092 DAAFSGL

-1116 TNGGIATIPDGDK
+1116 TNGEIATISDGDE

-1139 YDKQGVT
+1139 YDEQGVT
-1146 HTGAY
+1146 HTGTY

-1163 YYVLAAETPDA
+1163 YYVLAAQTPDA

-1194 YYGDIILGAGG
+1194 YYGDIILGEGG

-1220 GQDTGKAFTNLP
+1220 GQDTGKAFTDLP
-1232 GNGVT
+1232 GNGAS
-1237 FSITGTGYALAGS
+1237 FSITGTDYASAGS
-1250 HTVTAEF
+1250 HTVTAAF
-1257 KAQDYT
+1257 TAQDYT

-1280 FEVTAQTVEMT
+1280 FEVTAPTVGMT

-1314 GLFDSAEGIAKV
+1314 GLFDSAEEIAKI
-1326 FGVDPSAVADGSSV
+1326 FGLEAAAVEDGSSV
-1340 WTVTV
+1340 WTVTLT
-1345 AASALRNNA
+1345 ASALRSNA
-1354 TANSFGYVNAGD
+1354 AANSFGYVNAGD

-1445 DASSATGSGA
+1445 DASVEPVGSA
-1455 YNVSDSVAALVS
+1455 YNVSDSDAALVS

-1481 DTLGRTVNITIQAA
+1481 DTLGRKVNITIQTA

-1515 FWDRKL
+1515 FWDGSL

-1527 SYTWAYYVNGKQEEA
+1527 SYTWAYYVNGAPAEA
-1542 PGNPVVACYVN
+1542 PGNPVVACDVN
-1553 GYVGSPADVLNNNV
+1553 GYAESAADVLNSNV
-1567 GSYSIQFTVSAFE
+1567 GRYSIQFTVTEFE

-1601 GDPVTSLTVVPAEVT
+1601 GEPVTSLTVVPAEVT
-1616 VTSAVLDQ
+1616 VTYATLDE
-1624 GQASKVYGDLEADQ
+1624 GQASKVYGDLEPEE
-1638 LSFVFGF
+1638 LSFEFGF
-1645 DGLPEGYE
+1645 SGLPAGYE
-1653 SRFGLPEIGNIHR
+1653 DEFGTPVIRNIHR
-1666 ANADGTG
+1666 AGANPGAAGT
-1673 AGGRYDSVNDYGV
+1673 RYDDVDVYGIY
-1686 FWSGY
+1686 WQAY
-1691 TTDAEDSNLNIT
+1691 TVDDANLKIT
-1703 FAEGVFSDVTISI
+1703 FAEGVFDDVTISI
-1716 TPRSIALDGSGVTI
+1716 TPRSIDLNSSGVTI
-1730 SGGTNK
+1730 SGANK

-1746 ASITF
+1746 ADITF
-1751 DNTVIINNDDV
+1751 DNTVIINNDEV

-1805 NEIITEYIYA
+1805 NEIITKYIYA
-1815 ILQNPLI
+1815 ILQNPLV

-1835 GTTTVFKD
+1835 GTTTVFKE

-1926 TIVTVTGLTGSIAK
+1926 TRVTVTGLTGSID
-1940 RVITLGDIVFGFTAD
+1940 RRTVTLDDIVFGFDAD

-1964 ADVIVPFSFAQTFA
+1964 ADVIVPFSFEQTFA
-1978 DSVADFDAADVALSF
+1978 ASVANFDAADVALSF
-1993 EATTGNKNVGEYSI
+1993 AATTNNKNVGEYSI

-2028 DTGYT
+2028 DEGYT
-2033 MAEGV
+2033 AAEGV

-2048 ITQRPLTFEIEFK
+2048 ITQRPLTFEIEFE

-2150 DVKYEGTG
+2150 DVTYKEGTG
-2158 DGHYVVSNLFL
+2158 DGHYVVSDLFL

-2180 ELRLSGITVKN
+2180 ELRLSGITVNSKT
-2191 KIYDAT
+2191 YDAT

-2245 NGKPV
+2245 TGKLV
-2250 TVSGVK
+2250 TISGVK
-2256 IVARTTDDSGAA
+2256 IVARMTDDSGAA

-2304 LNVDFTLPGKT
+2304 LDVDFTLPGKT

-2379 ANGAVNYVIKPDSTA
+2379 ANGAVNYVINPDSTA
-2394 DYNVYSSTGAGV
+2394 VYNVYSSTGAGV
-2406 LPDDTRALIVA
+2406 LPEDTRALIVA

-2442 LTLVAENRSLGV
+2442 LTLVDEKRSLGV

-2480 TFDDTTAVTGDPV
+2480 TFDDTTAVIVDPV

-2574 PASISVNL
+2574 PVSISVNL

-2627 WNKAFGRELAPVDP
+2627 WNKAFGRELELTHVDP

-2655 VQDVNGDYVRING
+2655 VQDANGDYVRING

-2721 VKATLRVTASSGS
+2721 AKATLRVTASSGS

-2768 ALLAALRGQYSF
+2768 ALLATLRRQYYFS
-2780 RLDGTGTALTG
+2780 LDGTGTALTG

-2811 DLDNYDVVLVDANG
+2811 DLDNYDVVLVDADG
-2825 AETKCELTVS
+2825 AETKYELTVS

-2873 IDDLDRVTVVWST
+2873 IDATLDSVTVVWST

-2901 YNWTVTVTRRIS
+2901 YNWTVTITRKIS
-2913 ADDAREYDFA
+2913 TDDARKYNFA

-2938 VIVTLTGQSSYT
+2938 VIVALTGQSSYT

>member
-32 VLTVGVI
+32 VLTVGVM
-39 GDGFDT
+39 GGGADM
-45 GANVAEAASSYGSS
+45 GANVADAASSYGSS
-59 SPTQITGYNMSSSTS
+59 NPRQITGYNMSSSTS
-74 DIQTQVHN
+74 DIQTQVHS
-82 LFSSNNTSFTID
+82 LFSEGNTSFTID

-106 SEYVSAYQGSS
+106 SEYVSAYQGSES
-117 SEEKLVMWQN
+117 GEPLVMWQN
-127 NVNGEWGIGNNEYF
+127 NVNGEWGIGNNDYF

-161 LVAAGFKVTVGW
+161 LVAAGFTVTVGW

-228 DSAELGATTT
+228 DSAEEGATTT

-251 RAVVRTLDA
+251 RAVQRTLGA
-260 KDARVKAW
+260 NDARVKAW
-268 NTEIAFTVSASSM
+268 NTEIAFTVSARSM

-293 INERGTTV
+293 IDVSGTTV
-301 TSTVAANPG
+301 TSAVADNPG
-310 SYLNSTNSALYNAIV
+310 RYLNSTNSALYNAIV
-325 NYAPNDRGVTINGNT
+325 NNAPNDRDVTINGNT

-349 YDEDGYAKRLTLKV
+349 YDEDGYAKRLTLNV

-371 AASASSAAY
+371 AASASSATY

-389 NGGDS
+389 NGSSS
-394 DFIGTQYGTSG
+394 DTIGTQYGGSG
-405 SRNFS
+405 SADFS

-435 EFRDNTGAEGVRI
+435 EFRDNTGAEGVKI
-448 QIRDSAE
+448 QIRDSAGN
-455 HTQDLTIV
+455 TQDLTIV
-463 VGGIYGKGGSD
+463 VGGIYGTGGSD
-474 LGGVSVVNND
+474 LGGVSVYND
-484 NTLSTAE
+484 NTLSTAAE
-491 KDPFDGLVW
+491 NPFDGLVW
-500 NAENLNLIISG
+500 NAENLNLNISG

-530 AEAAFG
+530 ASAAFG
-536 ASSPELSDGS
+536 ASSPVLSDGS
-546 LTSYYPFGYSTSD
+546 LTSYYPFGYSTND
-559 AIVNE
+559 TIVNDK
-564 RGGISTY
+564 GDISAY
-571 DFASGL
+571 DFARGL

-621 NVEPTNT
+621 NVEPTNNV
-628 ATVTY
+628 TVTY

-691 YVRSGAITKITNESD
+691 YVRSGAITKITNESGA
-706 EEVQGSTWTSADGG
+706 EVQGSTWTSADGG
-720 YTMTGDTFKTVTVTL
+720 YTMTGDTFATVTVTL

-761 TNFTVYSNADIAWD
+761 TNFTVYSNADIAWN
-775 ASESFYAQTESNAS
+775 ASESSYAQTESNAS

-829 PTGIYNADTQTG
+829 PTGIYNADTRTG

-876 EFEAGLKVFRGYYA
+876 EFKAGLEVFRGYYA

-952 DYKIVAT
+952 DYTIVAT
-959 HAAGYIEAIDNP
+959 HAAGYIGAIGNP

-1012 YQIKKMNGNGG
+1012 YQIKKMNGNGD

-1032 PYTSTSGAFT
+1032 PHDSTSGTFT
-1042 AEGLLKGYAYA
+1042 AEGLLDGYAYA

-1116 TNGGIATIPDGDK
+1116 TNGDIATISDGDK

-1139 YDKQGVT
+1139 YEQGVT
-1146 HTGAY
+1146 HTGTY
-1151 SVSILYSEAESR
+1151 SVSILYSETESR

-1186 ASIKEGDK
+1186 ASINEGDK
-1194 YYGDIILGAGG
+1194 YYGEIILGEGG

-1220 GQDTGKAFTNLP
+1220 GQDTTCKAFTDLP
-1232 GNGVT
+1232 GSGVT

-1263 VTVSWEGGNSL
+1263 VTVSWEGGQSL
-1274 TVRQRG
+1274 TVLPRG
-1280 FEVTAQTVEMT
+1280 FEVTAPTVGMT
-1291 YGDQLPSTYQVTV
+1291 YGDALPSTYQVTV
-1304 LKSAFDFDTL
+1304 LKSAFEFDTL
-1314 GLFDSAEGIAKV
+1314 GLFDSAEEIAAV
-1326 FGVDPSAVADGSSV
+1326 FGVDSSAVADGGSV

-1366 YDFTEFN
+1366 YAFTEFN

-1385 ALASDGNGRITVS
+1385 ALASDGNGQITVS

-1406 IGDIPDQRVESE
+1406 IGSIPNQRVESE

-1455 YNVSDSVAALVS
+1455 YNVSDSAAALVS

-1472 GVTNVIINV
+1472 SVINVNINV
-1481 DTLGRTVNITIQAA
+1481 DTLGGKVNITIQAA
-1495 TGTFVITF
+1495 KGTFVITF

-1515 FWDRKL
+1515 FWDRNL

-1553 GYVGSPADVLNNNV
+1553 GYVGGEADVLNNNV
-1567 GSYSIQFTVSAFE
+1567 GSYSIQFTVTGFE
-1580 GTEGASSLNPLDFD
+1580 GTEDASSLRPLDFD

-1601 GDPVTSLTVVPAEVT
+1601 GDPVASLTVVPAEVT
-1616 VTSAVLDQ
+1616 VTSAKLDE
-1624 GQASKVYGDLEADQ
+1624 GQASKVYGDLEPDE
-1638 LSFVFGF
+1638 LSFVFEF
-1645 DGLPEGYE
+1645 DGLPEGYKA
-1653 SRFGLPEIGNIHR
+1653 PEIGNIHR

-1673 AGGRYDSVNDYGV
+1673 IGNRYDSVGNYRV
-1686 FWSGY
+1686 YLQGY
-1691 TTDAEDSNLNIT
+1691 TTYDSNLNIT
-1703 FAEGVFSDVTISI
+1703 FAEGVFDSVTISI
-1716 TPRSIALDGSGVTI
+1716 TSRPIDLDGSGVTI

-1926 TIVTVTGLTGSIAK
+1926 TIVTVTGLTGSIDK
-1940 RVITLGDIVFGFTAD
+1940 RPVTLDDIVFGFTAD

-1964 ADVIVPFSFAQTFA
+1964 ADVIVPFSFAQAFA
-1978 DSVADFDAADVALSF
+1978 ASIENFDAADVALSF

-2048 ITQRPLTFEIEFK
+2048 ITQRPLTFEIEFE

-2150 DVKYEGTG
+2150 DVTYKEGTG
-2158 DGHYVVSNLFL
+2158 DGHYVVSDLFL

-2180 ELRLSGITVKN
+2180 ELHLGGITVNSKT
-2191 KIYDAT
+2191 YDAT

-2209 YEAGDFIMH
+2209 YEDDDFIAH
-2218 STDTT
+2218 TADGTT
-2223 TVRDITSIDFDY
+2223 TRDITSIDFDY

-2250 TVSGVK
+2250 TISGVK

-2379 ANGAVNYVIKPDSTA
+2379 ANGAVNYVIKPDYTEEF
-2394 DYNVYSSTGAGV
+2394 NVYRLTGDLAS
-2406 LPDDTRALIVA
+2406 LPDTAALIVA
-2417 DYQGANGTRYLIP
+2417 QFEGSNGTRYLIP
-2430 VDSLTDGTVPEG
+2430 SSDVQDGTVPEG
-2442 LTLVAENRSLGV
+2442 LTLVAEKRPLGV

-2493 YGTPDMVEGDSGDYD
+2493 YGTPDMVEGGGDYD

-2605 NVNSVSVVVD
+2605 NVNSVSVIVD
-2615 AEGYGYINGIDN
+2615 AEGYGYINGVDS
-2627 WNKAFGRELAPVDP
+2627 WNKAFGRELTPVDP

-2655 VQDVNGDYVRING
+2655 VQDANGDYVRING

-2709 FTESPETRTVNI
+2709 FTESPETRTMNI

-2800 PEGSAYLLVVD
+2800 PDGSAYLLVVD
-2811 DLDNYDVVLVDANG
+2811 DLDNYNVLLVDANG
-2825 AETKCELTVS
+2825 AETKYELTVS

-2873 IDDLDRVTVVWST
+2873 IDDLDSVTVVWST
-2886 SDGTVLSG
+2886 SDGTVLTEV
-2894 APADAGT
+2894 PADAGT
-2901 YNWTVTVTRRIS
+2901 YNWTVTITRKIS
-2913 ADDAREYDFA
+2913 ADDARKYDFA

-3031 SARPVTVT
+3031 SARPVTVK

>member
-32 VLTVGVI
+32 VLTVGVMS
-39 GDGFDT
+39 DNADT
-45 GANVAEAASSYGSS
+45 GANVADAAHSGGDGNQVTSYANSNTTISTLQERFHANGVGNSITLTSNLSDVTFSNSTVSYYKTGGTGEGLGFWNGGTNSSWGANSSAQHWFYEPEVIVVINVKIPDSVMAFASAGYTVTATYSATVYTSYDNNQTNGTYMGVTSSPVAASSFLSGDSWNQS
-59 SPTQITGYNMSSSTS
+59 GWTTFGGGPTSGTNRTFGTNVSITSGNSNLVLGLARTS
-74 DIQTQVHN
+74 GTFQTPGIRAANHN
-82 LFSSNNTSFTID
+82 LTFTITT
-94 ADLYNINIYNNH
+94 NSNT
-106 SEYVSAYQGSS
+106 V
-117 SEEKLVMWQN
+117 
-127 NVNGEWGIGNNEYF
+127 
-141 FYDSTVYVVI
+141 DS
-151 NLEIPEIIQN
+151 
-161 LVAAGFKVTVGW
+161 
-173 SGMVETDDY
+173 
-182 TRQTGMGI
+182 
-190 YASPG
+190 
-195 VQTAQAISSPP
+195 
-206 SGVHGSVA
+206 
-214 SLGNVNLKNGGKQY
+214 
-228 DSAELGATTT
+228 
-238 LNTADG
+238 
-244 NIVLVLR
+244 
-251 RAVVRTLDA
+251 
-260 KDARVKAW
+260 
-268 NTEIAFTVSASSM
+268 
-281 PAGNDTG
+281 G

-293 INERGTTV
+293 IDESGTTV
-301 TSTVAANPG
+301 TSAVASNPG

-325 NYAPNDRGVTINGNT
+325 NNAPNDRGVTINGNT

-349 YDEDGYAKRLTLKV
+349 YDKDGYAKRLTLNV
-363 QDYCNDGV
+363 QDYCNDGT

-405 SRNFS
+405 SKKFS
-410 YNGGTNNG
+410 YNGGKDNG

-435 EFRDNTGAEGVRI
+435 EFRDNTGAEGVKI
-448 QIRDSAE
+448 QIRDSAGN
-455 HTQDLTIV
+455 TQDLTIV
-463 VGGIYGKGGSD
+463 VGGIYGTGGSD
-474 LGGVSVVNND
+474 LGGVSVYND
-484 NTLSTAE
+484 NTLSTAAE
-491 KDPFDGLVW
+491 NPFDGLVW
-500 NAENLNLIISG
+500 NAENLNLNISG

-530 AEAAFG
+530 ASAAFG
-536 ASSPELSDGS
+536 ASSPKLSDGS
-546 LTSYYPFGYSTSD
+546 LTSYYPFGYSTND
-559 AIVNE
+559 TIVNDK
-564 RGGISTY
+564 GDISAY

-621 NVEPTNT
+621 NVEPTNNV
-628 ATVTY
+628 TVTY

-691 YVRSGAITKITNESD
+691 YVRDGAITKITNESGA
-706 EEVQGSTWTSADGG
+706 EVQGSTWTSADGG
-720 YTMTGDTFKTVTVTL
+720 YTMTGDTFATVTVTL

-761 TNFTVYSNADIAWD
+761 TNFTVYSNADIAWN
-775 ASESFYAQTESNAS
+775 ASESSYAQTESNAS

-821 ILNTNDLI
+821 ILNTDDLI

-876 EFEAGLKVFRGYYA
+876 EFEAGLEVFRGYYA

-901 SVYYSDIGAGTQP
+901 SVYYSDIGTGTQP

-952 DYKIVAT
+952 DYTIVAT
-959 HAAGYIEAIDNP
+959 HAAGYIGAIGNP

-1012 YQIKKMNGNGG
+1012 YQIKKMNGNGD

-1032 PYTSTSGAFT
+1032 PYTSTSGTFT
-1042 AEGLLKGYAYA
+1042 EKGLLAGYAYA

-1092 NAAFSGL
+1092 KAAFSGL

-1107 ITITPDLTY
+1107 IDIPLSLTY
-1116 TNGGIATIPDGDK
+1116 MDGGIAEISEAYR
-1129 PFRVVYPENF
+1129 PFRVVYPKNF
-1139 YDKQGVT
+1139 YDEQGVT
-1146 HTGAY
+1146 HAGAY
-1151 SVSILYSEAESR
+1151 SVSILYSETPSP
-1163 YYVLAAETPDA
+1163 YYVLAAETQSGSA
-1174 TYTVDKVALTVQ
+1174 ANYTVDKVALTMQV
-1186 ASIKEGDK
+1186 SFTEDDK
-1194 YYGDIILGAGG
+1194 YYGDVILGESG
-1205 NLAEYIEYAILSGLV
+1205 NLTSFINYVIQSGLV
-1220 GQDTGKAFTNLP
+1220 GQDAGKQFSELL
-1232 GNGVT
+1232 GNGAS
-1237 FSITGTGYALAGS
+1237 FSLSGTDYASAGS
-1250 HTVTAEF
+1250 HEVTATF
-1257 KAQDYT
+1257 TAQDYT
-1263 VTVSWEGGNSL
+1263 VSPSWAGENSL
-1274 TVRQRG
+1274 VILPRG
-1280 FEVTAQTVEMT
+1280 FEVTAPTVERT

-1304 LKSAFDFDTL
+1304 QKSVFEFDALL
-1314 GLFDSAEGIAKV
+1314 GLFDSAEEIAGV
-1326 FGVDPSAVADGSSV
+1326 FGVDSSAVADGGSV

-1373 ASALNFNANFSA
+1373 ASALNFNVNFSA
-1385 ALASDGNGRITVS
+1385 ALASDGNGQITVS
-1398 PVTVTVNP
+1398 PVTVTVRPVENP
-1406 IGDIPDQRVESE
+1406 APVRVNDPEELLSVEISFRPSDNTNKFGVSGCLYIDTES
-1418 DDIAN
+1418 
-1423 IRIDFAANTTTQRFG
+1423 
-1438 ISGYLTV
+1438 
-1445 DASSATGSGA
+1445 ASGSGNYSISA
-1455 YNVSDSVAALVS
+1455 DRHNLVS
-1467 SHNSD
+1467 SHNFDEYENVLFVVEPGS
-1472 GVTNVIINV
+1472 VTVRV
-1481 DTLGRTVNITIQAA
+1481 SFETASGTFTIQYNSSIGF
-1495 TGTFVITF
+1495 TT
-1503 AENVQFTVSYGT
+1503 QFGT
-1515 FWDRKL
+1515 FWDVTRLYYNSISANRNYTVTYVDDKGASAAL
-1521 ITYDGH
+1521 PANPIFSVTVVSYDG
-1527 SYTWAYYVNGKQEEA
+1527 TDEN
-1542 PGNPVVACYVN
+1542 
-1553 GYVGSPADVLNNNV
+1553 VLSNSV
-1567 GSYSIQFTVSAFE
+1567 GSYPIDFRATGFD
-1580 GTEGASSLNPLDFD
+1580 GTTEANYADYDFRF
-1594 YEYVDSN
+1594 VDSN
-1601 GDPVTSLTVVPAEVT
+1601 GNLITSLTVVPAEVT
-1616 VTSAVLDQ
+1616 VTSATLDQ
-1624 GQASKVYGDLEADQ
+1624 GQKFKVYGDLEPEE
-1638 LSFVFGF
+1638 LSFEFGF
-1645 DGLPEGYE
+1645 SGLPAGYE
-1653 SRFGLPEIGNIHR
+1653 DEFGTPVIRNIHR
-1666 ANADGTG
+1666 AGANPGAAGT
-1673 AGGRYDSVNDYGV
+1673 RYDDVDVYGIY
-1686 FWSGY
+1686 WQAY
-1691 TTDAEDSNLNIT
+1691 TVDDANLKIT
-1703 FAEGVFSDVTISI
+1703 FAEGVFDDVTISI
-1716 TPRSIALDGSGVTI
+1716 TPRSIDLNSSGVTI
-1730 SGGTNK
+1730 SGANK

-1746 ASITF
+1746 ADITF

-1805 NEIITEYIYA
+1805 NEIITAYIYA

-1850 TSGLYDEFLAGN
+1850 TSGLYDEFLEGN

-1926 TIVTVTGLTGSIAK
+1926 TRVTVTGLTGSIAK

-1978 DSVADFDAADVALSF
+1978 DSVANFDAADVALSF
-1993 EATTGNKNVGEYSI
+1993 KATTNDKNVGEYSI

-2028 DTGYT
+2028 DEGYT
-2033 MAEGV
+2033 AAEGV

-2048 ITQRPLTFEIEFK
+2048 ITQRPLTFEIEFE

-2102 MRNADGNGYTPFV
+2102 MRNADGNGYVTPFV

-2150 DVKYEGTG
+2150 DVTYKEGTG
-2158 DGHYVVSNLFL
+2158 DGHYVVSDLFL

-2180 ELRLSGITVKN
+2180 ELRLSGITVNSKT
-2191 KIYDAT
+2191 YDAT

-2209 YEAGDFIMH
+2209 YEDDDFIAH
-2218 STDTT
+2218 TADGTT
-2223 TVRDITSIDFDY
+2223 TRDITSIDFDY

-2250 TVSGVK
+2250 TISGVK

-2292 SHSFKANITAAE
+2292 SHSFKANIIAAE

-2379 ANGAVNYVIKPDSTA
+2379 ANGAVNYVITPDSRA
-2394 DYNVYSSTGAGV
+2394 VYNVYSSTGAGV
-2406 LPDDTRALIVA
+2406 LPEDTRALIVA

-2480 TFDDTTAVTGDPV
+2480 TFDDTTAVTSDPV
-2493 YGTPDMVEGDSGDYD
+2493 YGTPDMVEGGGDYD

-2574 PASISVNL
+2574 PASISANL

-2605 NVNSVSVVVD
+2605 NVNSISVVVD

-2627 WNKAFGRELAPVDP
+2627 WNKAFGRELEPVDP

-2655 VQDVNGDYVRING
+2655 VQDVNGGYVRING

-2709 FTESPETRTVNI
+2709 FTESPETRTMNI

-2800 PEGSAYLLVVD
+2800 PDGSAYLLVVD
-2811 DLDNYDVVLVDANG
+2811 DLDNYDVVLVDADG
-2825 AETKCELTVS
+2825 AETKYELTVS

-2852 PYELDSD
+2852 PYELDPD

-2873 IDDLDRVTVVWST
+2873 IDALDSVTVVWST

-2901 YNWTVTVTRRIS
+2901 YNWTVTVTRKIS
-2913 ADDAREYDFA
+2913 TDDVRKYDFA

-3031 SARPVTVT
+3031 SARPVTVK

-3109 TGRLMVVIDEV
+3109 TGRLTVVIDEV
-3120 SYVSDGTTYVKI
+3120 SYVSDGTTYLKI

-3224 LEDYQVSDGYITY
+3224 LEDYQVSGGYITY

>member
-32 VLTVGVI
+32 VLTVGVM
-39 GDGFDT
+39 GGGF
-45 GANVAEAASSYGSS
+45 GLPVAEAEYSPAVSNLKVNGRTYSSDAEVIAAIQAALHAKNAGSVTVTIDLASTDLQSYSDMSATSGSASNYDWSGRPWDANDGFGAQADTKTADVYSWLNFRIPSAITSFISNSSYSVSARHQAEIWCRRSALTGDIMWGYSFESGTGARSTFSWTGKGGATYEEGDGKGDDKLVLNADKTISNLSS
-59 SPTQITGYNMSSSTS
+59 GTTYLYVLMKGNHQGAYGWAVGGGVRAT
-74 DIQTQVHN
+74 
-82 LFSSNNTSFTID
+82 NNVFTFTI
-94 ADLYNINIYNNH
+94 
-106 SEYVSAYQGSS
+106 
-117 SEEKLVMWQN
+117 KL
-127 NVNGEWGIGNNEYF
+127 
-141 FYDSTVYVVI
+141 S
-151 NLEIPEIIQN
+151 
-161 LVAAGFKVTVGW
+161 
-173 SGMVETDDY
+173 
-182 TRQTGMGI
+182 
-190 YASPG
+190 
-195 VQTAQAISSPP
+195 
-206 SGVHGSVA
+206 
-214 SLGNVNLKNGGKQY
+214 GKQS
-228 DSAELGATTT
+228 D
-238 LNTADG
+238 N
-244 NIVLVLR
+244 
-251 RAVVRTLDA
+251 
-260 KDARVKAW
+260 
-268 NTEIAFTVSASSM
+268 
-281 PAGNDTG
+281 G

-301 TSTVAANPG
+301 TSTVAADPG
-310 SYLNSTNSALYNAIV
+310 RYLNSTNSALYNAIV
-325 NYAPNDRGVTINGNT
+325 NNAPNDRGVTINGNT
-340 ISLTNAAVR
+340 ISLTNAAVK
-349 YDEDGYAKRLTLKV
+349 YEENGYAKRLTLKV

-410 YNGGTNNG
+410 YNGGKDNG

-435 EFRDNTGAEGVRI
+435 EFRDNTGAEGVKI
-448 QIRDSAE
+448 QIRDSAGR
-455 HTQDLTIV
+455 TQDLTIV

-484 NTLSTAE
+484 NTLSTAAE
-491 KDPFDGLVW
+491 NPFDGLVW
-500 NAENLNLIISG
+500 NAKNLNLIISG

-523 AAERYDS
+523 SAERYDS
-530 AEAAFG
+530 ASAAFG
-536 ASSPELSDGS
+536 ASSPKLSDGS
-546 LTSYYPFGYSTSD
+546 LTSYYPFGYSTND
-559 AIVNE
+559 TIVNDKVD
-564 RGGISTY
+564 ISAY
-571 DFASGL
+571 DFASGR
-577 INGYGQYNNA
+577 IDGYGQYNNA

-621 NVEPTNT
+621 NVEPTNNV
-628 ATVTY
+628 TVTY

-684 DGGMYYV
+684 DGGVYYV
-691 YVRSGAITKITNESD
+691 YVRSGAITKITNESGA
-706 EEVQGSTWTSADGG
+706 EVQGSTWTSADGG
-720 YTMTGDTFKTVTVTL
+720 YTMTGDTFATVTVTL

-761 TNFTVYSNADIAWD
+761 TNFTVYSNADILWN
-775 ASESFYAQTESNAS
+775 ASESSYAQTESNAS

-801 QAPVTPDLSESGTTD
+801 QAPVTPDLSESDTTD

-829 PTGIYNADTQTG
+829 PTGIYNADTRTG

-876 EFEAGLKVFRGYYA
+876 EFEAGLEVFRGYYA

-914 VSLAFDSGAGYYVTY
+914 VSLAFGSGAGYYVTY

-952 DYKIVAT
+952 DYTIVAT
-959 HAAGYIEAIDNP
+959 HAAGYIGAIGNP

-1032 PYTSTSGAFT
+1032 PYDSVSGTFT
-1042 AEGLLKGYAYA
+1042 EKGLLAGYAYA

-1116 TNGGIATIPDGDK
+1116 TNGGIATISDGDK

-1139 YDKQGVT
+1139 YDEQGVT
-1146 HTGAY
+1146 HAGAY
-1151 SVSILYSEAESR
+1151 IVSILYSEAESR

-1186 ASIKEGDK
+1186 ASINEGDK
-1194 YYGDIILGAGG
+1194 YYGDIILGEGG

-1220 GQDTGKAFTNLP
+1220 GQDTTCKAFTDLP
-1232 GNGVT
+1232 GSGVT

-1250 HTVTAEF
+1250 HTVTAAF
-1257 KAQDYT
+1257 TAQDYT
-1263 VTVSWEGGNSL
+1263 VTVSWEGAQSL
-1274 TVRQRG
+1274 TVLPRG
-1280 FEVTAQTVEMT
+1280 FEVTAPTVGMT
-1291 YGDQLPSTYQVTV
+1291 YGDALPSTYQVTV
-1304 LKSAFDFDTL
+1304 LKSAFEFDTL
-1314 GLFDSAEGIAKV
+1314 RLFDSAEEIAAV
-1326 FGVDPSAVADGSSV
+1326 FGVEASAVADGGSV

-1345 AASALRNNA
+1345 AASALRSNA
-1354 TANSFGYVNAGD
+1354 TANSFGFVNADD

-1385 ALASDGNGRITVS
+1385 ALASDGNGQITVS

-1406 IGDIPDQRVESE
+1406 IGSIPDQRVESE

-1455 YNVSDSVAALVS
+1455 YNVSDSAAALVS

-1472 GVTNVIINV
+1472 GVINVNINV

-1495 TGTFVITF
+1495 KGTFVITF

-1515 FWDRKL
+1515 FWDRNL

-1553 GYVGSPADVLNNNV
+1553 GYVGGEADVLNNNV
-1567 GSYSIQFTVSAFE
+1567 GSYSIQFTVTGFE
-1580 GTEGASSLNPLDFD
+1580 GTEDASSLNPLDFD

-1616 VTSAVLDQ
+1616 VTSATLDQ

-1638 LSFVFGF
+1638 LSFVFEF
-1645 DGLPEGYE
+1645 NGLPKGYE
-1653 SRFGLPEIGNIHR
+1653 SRFGLPEIGSIHR

-1673 AGGRYDSVNDYGV
+1673 AGGRYDSVGDYGV

-1703 FAEGVFSDVTISI
+1703 FAEGVFDDVTISI

-1926 TIVTVTGLTGSIAK
+1926 TIVTVTGLTGSIDK
-1940 RVITLGDIVFGFTAD
+1940 RPVTLDDIVFGFTAD

-2048 ITQRPLTFEIEFK
+2048 ITQRPLTFEIEFE

-2150 DVKYEGTG
+2150 DVKYEQGTG
-2158 DGHYVVSNLFL
+2158 DGHYVVSDLFL

-2245 NGKPV
+2245 TGKLV

-2292 SHSFKANITAAE
+2292 SHSFKANIIAAE

-2406 LPDDTRALIVA
+2406 LPEDTRALIVA

-2430 VDSLTDGTVPEG
+2430 SSDVQDGTVPEG
-2442 LTLVAENRSLGV
+2442 LAFEENRSLGV

-2469 VFITDPTAFSK
+2469 VFITDPTAFVK
-2480 TFDDTTAVTGDPV
+2480 QFDDTSIMTTDPV
-2493 YGTPDMVEGDSGDYD
+2493 YGTPDMVEGGGGDYD

-2518 GYEFVGS
+2518 GYEFKEG

-2574 PASISVNL
+2574 PASISANL

-2655 VQDVNGDYVRING
+2655 VQDANGDYVRING

-2721 VKATLRVTASSGS
+2721 AKATLLVTASSGS

-2760 VASFDRAS
+2760 VASFDKAS
-2768 ALLAALRGQYSF
+2768 ALLATLRRQYYFS
-2780 RLDGTGTALTG
+2780 LDGTGTALTG

-2825 AETKCELTVS
+2825 AQTSYTLTVS

-2852 PYELDSD
+2852 PYELDAD

-2873 IDDLDRVTVVWST
+2873 IDDLDSVTVVWST

-2973 NVEGF
+2973 SVEGF

>member
-32 VLTVGVI
+32 VLTVGVM
-39 GDGFDT
+39 GGGF
-45 GANVAEAASSYGSS
+45 GLPVAEAEYSPAVSNLAVNGRTYSSDAEVIAAIQAALHAQNAGSVTVTIDLASTDLQSYSDMSATSGSASNYDWSGRPWDANDGFGAQADTSTADVFSWLNLRIPSAITAFISNSSYSVS
-59 SPTQITGYNMSSSTS
+59 ARHQAEIWCRRSALTGGIMWGYSFESGTGARTS
-74 DIQTQVHN
+74 H
-82 LFSSNNTSFTID
+82 SWNTSGTTYDQGDGAGDDARVRYADKTISNLSSGTTY
-94 ADLYNINIYNNH
+94 LYVLMQGNH
-106 SEYVSAYQGSS
+106 QGSS
-117 SEEKLVMWQN
+117 FWAVGGGVRATN
-127 NVNGEWGIGNNEYF
+127 NVFTFTI
-141 FYDSTVYVVI
+141 S
-151 NLEIPEIIQN
+151 L
-161 LVAAGFKVTVGW
+161 
-173 SGMVETDDY
+173 SGTQSD
-182 TRQTGMGI
+182 
-190 YASPG
+190 
-195 VQTAQAISSPP
+195 
-206 SGVHGSVA
+206 
-214 SLGNVNLKNGGKQY
+214 N
-228 DSAELGATTT
+228 
-238 LNTADG
+238 
-244 NIVLVLR
+244 
-251 RAVVRTLDA
+251 
-260 KDARVKAW
+260 
-268 NTEIAFTVSASSM
+268 
-281 PAGNDTG
+281 G

-293 INERGTTV
+293 IDESGTTV
-301 TSTVAANPG
+301 TSTVAADPG

-325 NYAPNDRGVTINGNT
+325 NNAPNDRGVTINGST

-349 YDEDGYAKRLTLKV
+349 YDEDGYAKRLTLNV

-371 AASASSAAY
+371 AASASSATY
-380 YAGLAGIRV
+380 YAGLAGIRA
-389 NGGDS
+389 NGSSS
-394 DFIGTQYGTSG
+394 DTIGTQYGTSG
-405 SRNFS
+405 SADFS

-418 RITWNV
+418 RITWTV

-448 QIRDSAE
+448 QIRDSAGR
-455 HTQDLTIV
+455 TQDLTIV
-463 VGGIYGKGGSD
+463 VGGIYGTGGSD
-474 LGGVSVVNND
+474 LGGVSVYND
-484 NTLSTAE
+484 NTLSTAAE
-491 KDPFDGLVW
+491 NPFDGLVW
-500 NAENLNLIISG
+500 NAENLNLNISG

-530 AEAAFG
+530 ASAAFG
-536 ASSPELSDGS
+536 ASSPKLSDGS
-546 LTSYYPFGYSTSD
+546 LTSYHPFGYSTND
-559 AIVNE
+559 TIVNDK
-564 RGGISTY
+564 GDISAY
-571 DFASGL
+571 DFARGQ
-577 INGYGQYNNA
+577 IDGYGQYNNA

-605 AGYLSSSSIVI
+605 AGYLSTSSIVI

-691 YVRSGAITKITNESD
+691 YVRDGAITKITNESGA
-706 EEVQGSTWTSADGG
+706 EVQGSTWTSADGG
-720 YTMTGDTFKTVTVTL
+720 YTMTGDTFATVTVTL

-761 TNFTVYSNADIAWD
+761 TNFTVYSNADIAWN

-829 PTGIYNADTQTG
+829 PTGIYNADTRTG

-876 EFEAGLKVFRGYYA
+876 EFEAGLEVFRGYYA
-890 DRDFSRENGFE
+890 DRDFSQENGFE
-901 SVYYSDIGAGTQP
+901 SVYYSDIGTGTQP

-952 DYKIVAT
+952 DYTIVAT
-959 HAAGYIEAIDNP
+959 HAAGYIGAIGNP

-1012 YQIKKMNGNGG
+1012 YQIKKMSADGG
-1023 VIDTPIYSH
+1023 VIDTPIYTH

-1042 AEGLLKGYAYA
+1042 ADGLLKGYAYA

-1116 TNGGIATIPDGDK
+1116 TDGGIATISDGDK

-1146 HTGAY
+1146 HTGTY
-1151 SVSILYSEAESR
+1151 SVSILYSETESR

-1194 YYGDIILGAGG
+1194 YYGEIILGEGG

-1220 GQDTGKAFTNLP
+1220 GQDTTCKAFTDLP
-1232 GNGVT
+1232 GSGVT
-1237 FSITGTGYALAGS
+1237 FSIQGTGYALAGS

-1257 KAQDYT
+1257 TAQDYT
-1263 VTVSWEGGNSL
+1263 VTVSWEGGQSL
-1274 TVRQRG
+1274 TVLPRG
-1280 FEVTAQTVEMT
+1280 FEVTAPTVGMT

-1304 LKSAFDFDTL
+1304 LKSAFEFDTL
-1314 GLFDSAEGIAKV
+1314 GLFDSAEEIAAV
-1326 FGVDPSAVADGSSV
+1326 FGVDSSAVADGGSV

-1366 YDFTEFN
+1366 YAFTEFN

-1385 ALASDGNGRITVS
+1385 ALASDGNGQITVS

-1406 IGDIPDQRVESE
+1406 IGKTPDQRVESE

-1455 YNVSDSVAALVS
+1455 YNVSDSAAALVS
-1467 SHNSD
+1467 SHNSG
-1472 GVTNVIINV
+1472 GVINVNINV

-1542 PGNPVVACYVN
+1542 PGNPIVACYVN

-1616 VTSAVLDQ
+1616 VTSAKLDQ

-1638 LSFVFGF
+1638 LSFVFEF
-1645 DGLPEGYE
+1645 DGLPAGYE

-1673 AGGRYDSVNDYGV
+1673 AGGRYDSVRDYGV

-1703 FAEGVFSDVTISI
+1703 FAEGVFGEVTIFI
-1716 TPRSIALDGSGVTI
+1716 TPRSIDLDGSGVTI

-1787 FTNIKLEGA
+1787 FTNIRLEGA

-1850 TSGLYDEFLAGN
+1850 TSGLYDEFQAGK

-1926 TIVTVTGLTGSIAK
+1926 TRVTVTGLTGSID
-1940 RVITLGDIVFGFTAD
+1940 RRTVTLDDIVFGFTAD
-1955 TLTKVYDGN
+1955 TLTKMYDGN
-1964 ADVIVPFSFAQTFA
+1964 ADVIVPFSFEQTFA
-1978 DSVADFDAADVALSF
+1978 DSVANFDAADVALSF

-2048 ITQRPLTFEIEFK
+2048 ITQRPLTFEIEFE

-2102 MRNADGNGYTPFV
+2102 MRNADGSYTPFV
-2115 FVQTENYEN
+2115 FVQTGNYEN

-2132 VNFEITIA
+2132 VNFEITID
-2140 GGFDWNNYSF
+2140 GGFDWDNYSF
-2150 DVKYEGTG
+2150 DVDVKEQTA
-2158 DGHYVVSNLFL
+2158 GHYVVSDLFL

-2180 ELRLSGITVKN
+2180 ELHLGGITVNN
-2191 KIYDAT
+2191 KTYDAT
-2197 TAATLDFVTNGA
+2197 TAATLDFVPNLA
-2209 YEAGDFIMH
+2209 YEDGDFIKH
-2218 STDTT
+2218 TSDTT

-2245 NGKPV
+2245 TGKLV

-2292 SHSFKANITAAE
+2292 SHSFKANIIAAE
-2304 LNVDFTLPGKT
+2304 LTVDFTLPGKT

-2336 VPAEQFSSNYRVR
+2336 VEAEQFSSNYRVR

-2379 ANGAVNYVIKPDSTA
+2379 ANGAVNYVIKPDSKA
-2394 DYNVYSSTGAGV
+2394 VYNVYSSTGAGV
-2406 LPDDTRALIVA
+2406 LPEDTRALIVA

-2430 VDSLTDGTVPEG
+2430 VDSLTDGTVPGG
-2442 LTLVAENRSLGV
+2442 LTLVAENRSFDV
-2454 IGATGSISPAEITFE
+2454 IWATGSISPAEITFE

-2605 NVNSVSVVVD
+2605 NVNSVSVIVD
-2615 AEGYGYINGIDN
+2615 AEGYGYINGVDS
-2627 WNKAFGRELAPVDP
+2627 WNKAFGRELTPVDP

-2655 VQDVNGDYVRING
+2655 VQDANGDYVRING

-2721 VKATLRVTASSGS
+2721 AKATLRVTASSGS

-2800 PEGSAYLLVVD
+2800 PEDSAYLLVVD
-2811 DLDNYDVVLVDANG
+2811 DLDNYDVLLVDANG
-2825 AETKCELTVS
+2825 AETKYELTVS

-2852 PYELDSD
+2852 PYELDAD

-2873 IDDLDRVTVVWST
+2873 IDDLDSVTVVWST
-2886 SDGTVLSG
+2886 SDGTVLRD
-2894 APADAGT
+2894 APTDAGT
-2901 YNWTVTVTRRIS
+2901 YNWTVTITRKIP
-2913 ADDAREYDFA
+2913 ADDVRKYDFA

-2973 NVEGF
+2973 RVEGF

-3109 TGRLMVVIDEV
+3109 TGRLTVVIDEV

-3154 YWGIVDRNVQS
+3154 YWEIVDRNVQS

-3224 LEDYQVSDGYITY
+3224 LEDYQVSGGYITY

-3248 NSSAPAFMWWIIPVV
+3248 NSSAPAFMWWIIPVAV
-3263 IAALIVLLAAAILIA
+3263 AALIVLLAAAILIA

>member
-1 MSNSRN
+1 M
-7 GQRRFLVG
+7 
-15 TMKAVVLLMC
+15 
-25 FALIFAL
+25 
-32 VLTVGVI
+32 
-39 GDGFDT
+39 
-45 GANVAEAASSYGSS
+45 
-59 SPTQITGYNMSSSTS
+59 
-74 DIQTQVHN
+74 
-82 LFSSNNTSFTID
+82 
-94 ADLYNINIYNNH
+94 
-106 SEYVSAYQGSS
+106 
-117 SEEKLVMWQN
+117 
-127 NVNGEWGIGNNEYF
+127 
-141 FYDSTVYVVI
+141 
-151 NLEIPEIIQN
+151 
-161 LVAAGFKVTVGW
+161 
-173 SGMVETDDY
+173 
-182 TRQTGMGI
+182 
-190 YASPG
+190 
-195 VQTAQAISSPP
+195 
-206 SGVHGSVA
+206 
-214 SLGNVNLKNGGKQY
+214 
-228 DSAELGATTT
+228 
-238 LNTADG
+238 
-244 NIVLVLR
+244 
-251 RAVVRTLDA
+251 
-260 KDARVKAW
+260 
-268 NTEIAFTVSASSM
+268 
-281 PAGNDTG
+281 
-288 APQAT
+288 
-293 INERGTTV
+293 
-301 TSTVAANPG
+301 
-310 SYLNSTNSALYNAIV
+310 
-325 NYAPNDRGVTINGNT
+325 
-340 ISLTNAAVR
+340 
-349 YDEDGYAKRLTLKV
+349 
-363 QDYCNDGV
+363 
-371 AASASSAAY
+371 
-380 YAGLAGIRV
+380 
-389 NGGDS
+389 
-394 DFIGTQYGTSG
+394 
-405 SRNFS
+405 
-410 YNGGTNNG
+410 
-418 RITWNV
+418 
-424 SSARDTGTLVI
+424 
-435 EFRDNTGAEGVRI
+435 
-448 QIRDSAE
+448 
-455 HTQDLTIV
+455 
-463 VGGIYGKGGSD
+463 
-474 LGGVSVVNND
+474 
-484 NTLSTAE
+484 
-491 KDPFDGLVW
+491 
-500 NAENLNLIISG
+500 
-511 AGSGANSLIWYF
+511 
-523 AAERYDS
+523 
-530 AEAAFG
+530 
-536 ASSPELSDGS
+536 
-546 LTSYYPFGYSTSD
+546 
-559 AIVNE
+559 
-564 RGGISTY
+564 
-571 DFASGL
+571 
-577 INGYGQYNNA
+577 
-587 AGATEAGYYR
+587 
-597 ITLYAMNY
+597 
-605 AGYLSSSSIVI
+605 
-616 YAKMD
+616 
-621 NVEPTNT
+621 
-628 ATVTY
+628 
-633 DTLGGTA
+633 
-640 YAAND
+640 
-645 AAPLGTIAPGEEV
+645 
-658 WVGTSLTATIAF
+658 
-670 TENFSGNKVAVLGA
+670 
-684 DGGMYYV
+684 
-691 YVRSGAITKITNESD
+691 
-706 EEVQGSTWTSADGG
+706 
-720 YTMTGDTFKTVTVTL
+720 
-735 TGGGA
+735 
-740 LQAASLAVTYTGVP
+740 
-754 DTVVEQT
+754 
-761 TNFTVYSNADIAWD
+761 
-775 ASESFYAQTESNAS
+775 
-789 NWSAGVRVYIDT
+789 
-801 QAPVTPDLSESGTTD
+801 
-816 TTDHV
+816 
-821 ILNTNDLI
+821 
-829 PTGIYNADTQTG
+829 
-841 RFWYTAAW
+841 
-849 DMGAVLSFVGAE
+849 
-861 WDEAYYATVYYASQE
+861 
-876 EFEAGLKVFRGYYA
+876 
-890 DRDFSRENGFE
+890 
-901 SVYYSDIGAGTQP
+901 
-914 VSLAFDSGAGYYVTY
+914 
-929 VIGVDRAANLSALG
+929 
-943 VYGVLADAN
+943 
-952 DYKIVAT
+952 
-959 HAAGYIEAIDNP
+959 
-971 YTTLG
+971 
-976 FTNSDGVLTD
+976 
-986 TFKRGEIARFAP
+986 
-998 VLDESIAGAGAYVP
+998 
-1012 YQIKKMNGNGG
+1012 
-1023 VIDTPIYSH
+1023 
-1032 PYTSTSGAFT
+1032 
-1042 AEGLLKGYAYA
+1042 
-1053 SVSADG
+1053 
-1059 STIDLAVDR
+1059 
-1068 TSITALPALE
+1068 
-1078 NGATQLVFSYRRVV
+1078 
-1092 NAAFSGL
+1092 
-1099 RTDYTGEG
+1099 
-1107 ITITPDLTY
+1107 
-1116 TNGGIATIPDGDK
+1116 
-1129 PFRVVYPENF
+1129 
-1139 YDKQGVT
+1139 
-1146 HTGAY
+1146 
-1151 SVSILYSEAESR
+1151 
-1163 YYVLAAETPDA
+1163 
-1174 TYTVDKVALTVQ
+1174 
-1186 ASIKEGDK
+1186 
-1194 YYGDIILGAGG
+1194 
-1205 NLAEYIEYAILSGLV
+1205 
-1220 GQDTGKAFTNLP
+1220 
-1232 GNGVT
+1232 
-1237 FSITGTGYALAGS
+1237 
-1250 HTVTAEF
+1250 
-1257 KAQDYT
+1257 
-1263 VTVSWEGGNSL
+1263 TVSWEGGNSL
-1274 TVRQRG
+1274 TVLPRG
-1280 FEVTAQTVEMT
+1280 FEVTAPTVGMT
-1291 YGDQLPSTYQVTV
+1291 YGDALPSTYQVTV
-1304 LKSAFDFDTL
+1304 QKSAFDFDNTL
-1314 GLFDSAEGIAKV
+1314 GLFDSAEEIAAV
-1326 FGVDPSAVADGSSV
+1326 FGVDSSAVADGDSV

-1385 ALASDGNGRITVS
+1385 ALASDGNGQITVS
-1398 PVTVTVNP
+1398 PVTVTVRPVENP
-1406 IGDIPDQRVESE
+1406 APVRVNDPEELLSVEISFRPSDNTNKFGVSGCLYIDTES
-1418 DDIAN
+1418 
-1423 IRIDFAANTTTQRFG
+1423 
-1438 ISGYLTV
+1438 
-1445 DASSATGSGA
+1445 ASGSGNYSISA
-1455 YNVSDSVAALVS
+1455 DRHNLVS
-1467 SHNSD
+1467 SHNFDEYENVLFVVEPGS
-1472 GVTNVIINV
+1472 VTVRV
-1481 DTLGRTVNITIQAA
+1481 SFETASGTFTIQYNSSIGF
-1495 TGTFVITF
+1495 TT
-1503 AENVQFTVSYGT
+1503 QFGT
-1515 FWDRKL
+1515 FWDVTRL
-1521 ITYDGH
+1521 YYNSISANRNYTVTYVDGTGASAALPANPIFSVRIVSYDGTDENVF
-1527 SYTWAYYVNGKQEEA
+1527 S
-1542 PGNPVVACYVN
+1542 
-1553 GYVGSPADVLNNNV
+1553 NNV
-1567 GSYSIQFTVSAFE
+1567 GDYPIEFRVTGFD
-1580 GTEGASSLNPLDFD
+1580 GTTEANYADYDFRF
-1594 YEYVDSN
+1594 VDSEGN
-1601 GDPVTSLTVVPAEVT
+1601 IITSLTVVPAEVT
-1616 VTSAVLDQ
+1616 VTSAKLDQ

-1638 LSFVFGF
+1638 LSFVFEF
-1645 DGLPEGYE
+1645 DGLPAGYPA
-1653 SRFGLPEIGNIHR
+1653 PEIGNIHR

-1673 AGGRYDSVNDYGV
+1673 IGNRYDSVGDYGV
-1686 FWSGY
+1686 YLQGD
-1691 TTDAEDSNLNIT
+1691 TTYDSNLKIT
-1703 FAEGVFSDVTISI
+1703 FAEGVFDSVTISI

-1805 NEIITEYIYA
+1805 NEIITAYIYA

-1926 TIVTVTGLTGSIAK
+1926 TRVTVTGLTGSIAK
-1940 RVITLGDIVFGFTAD
+1940 RVITLGDIVFGFDAD

-1964 ADVIVPFSFAQTFA
+1964 ANVIVPFSFEQTFA
-1978 DSVADFDAADVALSF
+1978 DSVANFDAADVALSF

-2028 DTGYT
+2028 DEGYT
-2033 MAEGV
+2033 AAEGV

-2048 ITQRPLTFEIEFK
+2048 ITQRPLTFEIEFE

-2150 DVKYEGTG
+2150 DVTYKEGTG
-2158 DGHYVVSNLFL
+2158 DGHYVVSDLFL

-2209 YEAGDFIMH
+2209 YEDDDFIAH
-2218 STDTT
+2218 TADGT

-2245 NGKPV
+2245 TGKLV

-2292 SHSFKANITAAE
+2292 SHSFKANITPAE
-2304 LNVDFTLPGKT
+2304 LTVDFTLPGKT

-2336 VPAEQFSSNYRVR
+2336 VEAEQFSSNYRVR

-2379 ANGAVNYVIKPDSTA
+2379 ANGAVNYVINPDSTA

-2406 LPDDTRALIVA
+2406 LPEDTRALIVA

-2430 VDSLTDGTVPEG
+2430 SSDVQDGTVPEG
-2442 LTLVAENRSLGV
+2442 LAFEENRSLGV

-2469 VFITDPTAFSK
+2469 VFITDPTAFVK
-2480 TFDDTTAVTGDPV
+2480 QFDDTSIMTTDPV
-2493 YGTPDMVEGDSGDYD
+2493 YGTPDMVEGGGGDYD

-2518 GYEFVGS
+2518 GYEFKEG

-2605 NVNSVSVVVD
+2605 NVNSVSVIVD
-2615 AEGYGYINGIDN
+2615 AEGYGYINGVDS
-2627 WNKAFGRELAPVDP
+2627 WNKAFGRELTHVDP

-2655 VQDVNGDYVRING
+2655 VQDANGDYVRING

-2768 ALLAALRGQYSF
+2768 ALLATLRRQYYFS
-2780 RLDGTGTALTG
+2780 LDGTGTALTG

-2800 PEGSAYLLVVD
+2800 PEGSAYLLVAG

-2825 AETKCELTVS
+2825 AETKYELTVS

-2852 PYELDSD
+2852 PYELDSN

-2901 YNWTVTVTRRIS
+2901 YNWTVTITRKIS
-2913 ADDAREYDFA
+2913 TDDARKYDFA

-2938 VIVTLTGQSSYT
+2938 VIVALTGQSSYT

-3154 YWGIVDRNVQS
+3154 YWGIVDRNVQA

>member
-32 VLTVGVI
+32 VLTVGVMS
-39 GDGFDT
+39 DNADT
-45 GANVAEAASSYGSS
+45 GANVADAAHSGGDGNQVTSYANSNTTISTLQERFHANGVGNSITLTSNLSDVTFSNSTVSYYKTGGTGEGLGFWNGGTNSSWGANSSAQHWFYEPEVIVVINVKIPDSVMAFASAGYTVTATYSATVYTSYDNNQTNGTYMGVTSSPVAASSFLSGDSWNQS
-59 SPTQITGYNMSSSTS
+59 GWTTFGGGPTSGTNRTFGTNVSITSGNSNLVLGLARTS
-74 DIQTQVHN
+74 GTFQTPGIRAANHN
-82 LFSSNNTSFTID
+82 LTFTITT
-94 ADLYNINIYNNH
+94 NSNT
-106 SEYVSAYQGSS
+106 V
-117 SEEKLVMWQN
+117 
-127 NVNGEWGIGNNEYF
+127 
-141 FYDSTVYVVI
+141 DS
-151 NLEIPEIIQN
+151 
-161 LVAAGFKVTVGW
+161 
-173 SGMVETDDY
+173 
-182 TRQTGMGI
+182 
-190 YASPG
+190 
-195 VQTAQAISSPP
+195 
-206 SGVHGSVA
+206 
-214 SLGNVNLKNGGKQY
+214 
-228 DSAELGATTT
+228 
-238 LNTADG
+238 
-244 NIVLVLR
+244 
-251 RAVVRTLDA
+251 
-260 KDARVKAW
+260 
-268 NTEIAFTVSASSM
+268 
-281 PAGNDTG
+281 G

-293 INERGTTV
+293 IDESGTTV
-301 TSTVAANPG
+301 TSAVAADPG

-325 NYAPNDRGVTINGNT
+325 NNAPNDRGVTINGNT

-349 YDEDGYAKRLTLKV
+349 YDKDGYAKRLTLNV
-363 QDYCNDGV
+363 QDYCNDGT

-405 SRNFS
+405 SKKFS
-410 YNGGTNNG
+410 YNGGKDNG

-435 EFRDNTGAEGVRI
+435 EFRDNTGAEGVKI
-448 QIRDSAE
+448 QIRDSAGN
-455 HTQDLTIV
+455 TQDLTIV
-463 VGGIYGKGGSD
+463 VGGIYGTGGSD
-474 LGGVSVVNND
+474 LGGVSVYND
-484 NTLSTAE
+484 NTLSTAAE
-491 KDPFDGLVW
+491 NPFDGLVW
-500 NAENLNLIISG
+500 NAENLNLNISG

-530 AEAAFG
+530 ASAAFG
-536 ASSPELSDGS
+536 ASSPKLSDGS
-546 LTSYYPFGYSTSD
+546 LTSYYPFGYSTND
-559 AIVNE
+559 TIVNDK
-564 RGGISTY
+564 GDISAY

-621 NVEPTNT
+621 NVEPTNNV
-628 ATVTY
+628 TVTY

-691 YVRSGAITKITNESD
+691 YVRDGAITKITNESGA
-706 EEVQGSTWTSADGG
+706 EVQGSTWTSADGG
-720 YTMTGDTFKTVTVTL
+720 YTMTGDTFATVTVTL

-761 TNFTVYSNADIAWD
+761 TNFTVYSNADIAWN
-775 ASESFYAQTESNAS
+775 ASESSYAQTESNAS

-821 ILNTNDLI
+821 ILNTDDLI

-876 EFEAGLKVFRGYYA
+876 EFEAGLEVFRGYYA

-901 SVYYSDIGAGTQP
+901 SVYYSDIGTGTQP

-952 DYKIVAT
+952 DYTIVAT
-959 HAAGYIEAIDNP
+959 HAAGYIGAIGNP

-1012 YQIKKMNGNGG
+1012 YQIKKMNGNGD

-1032 PYTSTSGAFT
+1032 PYDSVSGTFT
-1042 AEGLLKGYAYA
+1042 EKGLLAGYAYA

-1092 NAAFSGL
+1092 KAAFSGL

-1107 ITITPDLTY
+1107 IDIPLSLTY
-1116 TNGGIATIPDGDK
+1116 MDGGIAEISEAYR
-1129 PFRVVYPENF
+1129 PFRVVYPKNF
-1139 YDKQGVT
+1139 YDEQGVT
-1146 HTGAY
+1146 HAGAY
-1151 SVSILYSEAESR
+1151 SVSILYSETPSP
-1163 YYVLAAETPDA
+1163 YYVLAAETQSGSA
-1174 TYTVDKVALTVQ
+1174 ANYTVDKVALTMQV
-1186 ASIKEGDK
+1186 SFTEDDK
-1194 YYGDIILGAGG
+1194 YYGDVILGESG
-1205 NLAEYIEYAILSGLV
+1205 NLTSFINYVIQSGLV
-1220 GQDTGKAFTNLP
+1220 GQDAGKQFSELL
-1232 GNGVT
+1232 GNGAS
-1237 FSITGTGYALAGS
+1237 FSLSGTDYASAGS
-1250 HTVTAEF
+1250 HEVTATF
-1257 KAQDYT
+1257 TAQDYT
-1263 VTVSWEGGNSL
+1263 VSPSWAGENSL
-1274 TVRQRG
+1274 VILPRG
-1280 FEVTAQTVEMT
+1280 FEVTAPTVERT

-1304 LKSAFDFDTL
+1304 QKSVFEFDALL
-1314 GLFDSAEGIAKV
+1314 GLFDSAEEIAGV
-1326 FGVDPSAVADGSSV
+1326 FGVDSSAVADGGSV

-1373 ASALNFNANFSA
+1373 ASALNFNVNFSA
-1385 ALASDGNGRITVS
+1385 ALASDGNGQITVS
-1398 PVTVTVNP
+1398 PVTVTVRPVENP
-1406 IGDIPDQRVESE
+1406 APVRVNDPEELLSVEISFRPSDNTNKFGVSGCLYIDTES
-1418 DDIAN
+1418 
-1423 IRIDFAANTTTQRFG
+1423 
-1438 ISGYLTV
+1438 
-1445 DASSATGSGA
+1445 ASGSGNYSISA
-1455 YNVSDSVAALVS
+1455 DRHNLVS
-1467 SHNSD
+1467 SHNFDEYENVLFVVEPGS
-1472 GVTNVIINV
+1472 VTVRV
-1481 DTLGRTVNITIQAA
+1481 SFETASGTFTIQYNSSIGF
-1495 TGTFVITF
+1495 TT
-1503 AENVQFTVSYGT
+1503 QFGT
-1515 FWDRKL
+1515 FWDVTRLYYNSISANRNYTVTYVDDKGASAAL
-1521 ITYDGH
+1521 PANPIFSVTVVSYDG
-1527 SYTWAYYVNGKQEEA
+1527 TDEN
-1542 PGNPVVACYVN
+1542 
-1553 GYVGSPADVLNNNV
+1553 VLSNSV
-1567 GSYSIQFTVSAFE
+1567 GSYPIDFRATGFD
-1580 GTEGASSLNPLDFD
+1580 GTTEANYADYDFRF
-1594 YEYVDSN
+1594 VDSN
-1601 GDPVTSLTVVPAEVT
+1601 GNLITSLTVVPAEVT
-1616 VTSAVLDQ
+1616 VTSATLDQ
-1624 GQASKVYGDLEADQ
+1624 GQKFKVYGDLEPEE
-1638 LSFVFGF
+1638 LSFEFGF
-1645 DGLPEGYE
+1645 SGLPAGYE
-1653 SRFGLPEIGNIHR
+1653 DEFGTPVIRNIHR
-1666 ANADGTG
+1666 AGANPGAAGT
-1673 AGGRYDSVNDYGV
+1673 RYDDVDVYGIY
-1686 FWSGY
+1686 WQAY
-1691 TTDAEDSNLNIT
+1691 TVDDANLKIT
-1703 FAEGVFSDVTISI
+1703 FAEGVFDDVTISI
-1716 TPRSIALDGSGVTI
+1716 TPRSIDLNSSGVTI
-1730 SGGTNK
+1730 SGANK

-1746 ASITF
+1746 ADITF

-1805 NEIITEYIYA
+1805 NEIITAYIYA

-1850 TSGLYDEFLAGN
+1850 TSGLYDEFLEGN

-1926 TIVTVTGLTGSIAK
+1926 TRVTVTGLTGSIAK

-1978 DSVADFDAADVALSF
+1978 DSVANFDAADVALSF
-1993 EATTGNKNVGEYSI
+1993 KATTNDKNVGEYSI

-2028 DTGYT
+2028 DEGYT
-2033 MAEGV
+2033 AAEGV

-2048 ITQRPLTFEIEFK
+2048 ITQRPLTFEIEFE

-2102 MRNADGNGYTPFV
+2102 MRNADGNGYVTPFV

-2150 DVKYEGTG
+2150 DVTYEEGTG
-2158 DGHYVVSNLFL
+2158 DGHYVVSDLFL

-2180 ELRLSGITVKN
+2180 ELHLGGITVNSKT
-2191 KIYDAT
+2191 YDAT
-2197 TAATLDFVTNGA
+2197 TAATLNFVPNLA
-2209 YEAGDFIMH
+2209 YEDGDFIKH
-2218 STDTT
+2218 TSDTT

-2245 NGKPV
+2245 TGKLV

-2256 IVARTTDDSGAA
+2256 IVARTTDESGAA

-2292 SHSFKANITAAE
+2292 SHSFKANINAAE

-2379 ANGAVNYVIKPDSTA
+2379 ANGAVNYVITPDSRA
-2394 DYNVYSSTGAGV
+2394 VYNVYSSTGAGV
-2406 LPDDTRALIVA
+2406 LPEDTRALIVA

-2480 TFDDTTAVTGDPV
+2480 TFDDTTAVTSDPV
-2493 YGTPDMVEGDSGDYD
+2493 YGTPDMVEGGGDYD

-2574 PASISVNL
+2574 PASISANL

-2605 NVNSVSVVVD
+2605 NVNSISVVVD

-2627 WNKAFGRELAPVDP
+2627 WNKAFGRELEPVDP

-2655 VQDVNGDYVRING
+2655 VQDVNGGYVRING

-2709 FTESPETRTVNI
+2709 FTESPETRTMNI

-2768 ALLAALRGQYSF
+2768 ALLATLRRQYYFS
-2780 RLDGTGTALTG
+2780 LDGTGTALTG

-2811 DLDNYDVVLVDANG
+2811 DLDNYDVVLVDADG
-2825 AETKCELTVS
+2825 AETKYELTVS

-2852 PYELDSD
+2852 PYELDPD

-2873 IDDLDRVTVVWST
+2873 IDALDSVTVVWST

-2901 YNWTVTVTRRIS
+2901 YNWTVTVTRKIS
-2913 ADDAREYDFA
+2913 TDDVRKYDFA

-3031 SARPVTVT
+3031 SARPVTVK

-3109 TGRLMVVIDEV
+3109 TGRLTVVIDEV
-3120 SYVSDGTTYVKI
+3120 SYVSDGTTYLKI

-3224 LEDYQVSDGYITY
+3224 LEDYQVSGGYITY

>member
-32 VLTVGVI
+32 VLTVGVM
-39 GDGFDT
+39 GGGF
-45 GANVAEAASSYGSS
+45 GLPVAEAEYSPAVSYLKVNGRTYSSDAEVTAAIQSALHAQNAGSVTVTIDLASTDLQSYSNMSATSGSASNYDWSGRPWDANDGFGAQADTDDADVFSWLNFRIPSVITSFISNSSYSVS
-59 SPTQITGYNMSSSTS
+59 ARHQAEIWCRRSALTGGTMWGYSFESGTGARTS
-74 DIQTQVHN
+74 H
-82 LFSSNNTSFTID
+82 SWNTS
-94 ADLYNINIYNNH
+94 
-106 SEYVSAYQGSS
+106 
-117 SEEKLVMWQN
+117 
-127 NVNGEWGIGNNEYF
+127 
-141 FYDSTVYVVI
+141 
-151 NLEIPEIIQN
+151 
-161 LVAAGFKVTVGW
+161 
-173 SGMVETDDY
+173 
-182 TRQTGMGI
+182 
-190 YASPG
+190 
-195 VQTAQAISSPP
+195 
-206 SGVHGSVA
+206 
-214 SLGNVNLKNGGKQY
+214 
-228 DSAELGATTT
+228 GATY
-238 LNTADG
+238 NQGDG
-244 NIVLVLR
+244 
-251 RAVVRTLDA
+251 AGD
-260 KDARVKAW
+260 DARVLYADETISNLSSGTTYLYVLMQGNHQGTGW
-268 NTEIAFTVSASSM
+268 WAVGGGVRATNNVFTFTISLSGTQS
-281 PAGNDTG
+281 DTG

-293 INERGTTV
+293 INESGTTV

-325 NYAPNDRGVTINGNT
+325 NNAPNDRGVTINGNT

-349 YDEDGYAKRLTLKV
+349 YDEDGYAKRLTLNV

-371 AASASSAAY
+371 AASASSATY

-389 NGGDS
+389 NGSSS
-394 DFIGTQYGTSG
+394 DTIGTQYGTSG
-405 SRNFS
+405 SADFS

-424 SSARDTGTLVI
+424 SSARDTGTLAI
-435 EFRDNTGAEGVRI
+435 EFRDNTGAEGVKI
-448 QIRDSAE
+448 QIRDSAGN
-455 HTQDLTIV
+455 TQDLTIV
-463 VGGIYGKGGSD
+463 VGGIYGTGGSD
-474 LGGVSVVNND
+474 LGGVSVYND
-484 NTLSTAE
+484 NTLSTAAE
-491 KDPFDGLVW
+491 DPFDGLVW
-500 NAENLNLIISG
+500 NAENLNLNISG

-530 AEAAFG
+530 ASAAFG
-536 ASSPELSDGS
+536 ASSPKLSDGS
-546 LTSYYPFGYSTSD
+546 LTSYYPFGYSTND
-559 AIVNE
+559 AIVNDK
-564 RGGISTY
+564 GDISAY
-571 DFASGL
+571 DFASGQ

-658 WVGTSLTATIAF
+658 WVGTSLTATVAF
-670 TENFSGNKVAVLGA
+670 TENFSGNKVAVLGT

-691 YVRSGAITKITNESD
+691 YVRSGAITKITNESGA
-706 EEVQGSTWTSADGG
+706 EVQGSTWTSADGG
-720 YTMTGDTFKTVTVTL
+720 YTMTGDTFATVTVTL

-761 TNFTVYSNADIAWD
+761 TNFTVYSNADIAWN
-775 ASESFYAQTESNAS
+775 ASESSYAQTESNAS

-821 ILNTNDLI
+821 ILNTDDLI
-829 PTGIYNADTQTG
+829 PTGIYNADTRTG

-876 EFEAGLKVFRGYYA
+876 EFEAGLEVFRGYYA
-890 DRDFSRENGFE
+890 DRDFSQENGFE

-914 VSLAFDSGAGYYVTY
+914 VSLAFGSGAGYYVTY

-952 DYKIVAT
+952 DYTIVAT
-959 HAAGYIEAIDNP
+959 HAAGYIGAIGNP

-976 FTNSDGVLTD
+976 FTNGDGVLTD

-1012 YQIKKMNGNGG
+1012 YQIKKMSAGGG

-1032 PYTSTSGAFT
+1032 PYTSTSGTFT
-1042 AEGLLKGYAYA
+1042 AEGLLAGYAYA

-1059 STIDLAVDR
+1059 SAIDLAVDR
-1068 TSITALPALE
+1068 TSITALPAKE
-1078 NGATQLVFSYRRVV
+1078 GTTQLWFSYRRVV
-1092 NAAFSGL
+1092 NAAFSGQ

-1107 ITITPDLTY
+1107 ITITPDLKY
-1116 TNGGIATIPDGDK
+1116 TNGGIATISDGDK
-1129 PFRVVYPENF
+1129 PFRVVYPEDF
-1139 YDKQGVT
+1139 YDEQGVT
-1146 HTGAY
+1146 HTGTY
-1151 SVSILYSEAESR
+1151 SVSILYSEKKESK
-1163 YYVLAAETPDA
+1163 YYVLAKETSDA
-1174 TYTVDKVALTVQ
+1174 TYTVDPADLTVQ
-1186 ASIKEGDK
+1186 VSIKEGDK
-1194 YYGDIILGAGG
+1194 YYGDIILGEGG

-1220 GQDTGKAFTNLP
+1220 GQDTGKPFTDLP
-1232 GNGVT
+1232 GNGAS
-1237 FSITGTGYALAGS
+1237 FSLSGTGYASAGS
-1250 HTVTAEF
+1250 HTITAKF
-1257 KAQDYT
+1257 TAQDYT

-1274 TVRQRG
+1274 SVLKRG
-1280 FEVTAQTVEMT
+1280 FEVTAPTVGMT
-1291 YGDQLPSTYQVTV
+1291 YGDALPATYQVTV
-1304 LKSAFDFDTL
+1304 QKSAFEFDTL
-1314 GLFDSAEGIAKV
+1314 GLFDSAEEIAGV
-1326 FGVDPSAVADGSSV
+1326 FGVESSAVADGGSV

-1345 AASALRNNA
+1345 TASALRSNA
-1354 TANSFGYVNAGD
+1354 TANSFGYVNARD

-1385 ALASDGNGRITVS
+1385 ALASDGNGQITVS

-1406 IGDIPDQRVESE
+1406 IGKIPDQRVESE

-1455 YNVSDSVAALVS
+1455 YNVSDSAAALVS

-1472 GVTNVIINV
+1472 DVTNVNINV
-1481 DTLGRTVNITIQAA
+1481 VTLGRKVNITIQAA

-1515 FWDRKL
+1515 FWDRSL

-1527 SYTWAYYVNGKQEEA
+1527 SYTWAYYVNGEQAEA
-1542 PGNPVVACYVN
+1542 PGNPIVACYVN
-1553 GYVGSPADVLNNNV
+1553 GYVGSADNVLNNNV
-1567 GSYSIQFTVSAFE
+1567 GSYNIQFTVSAFE

-1616 VTSAVLDQ
+1616 VTSADLDQ

-1638 LSFVFGF
+1638 LSFVFEF
-1645 DGLPEGYE
+1645 NGLPKGYE
-1653 SRFGLPEIGNIHR
+1653 SRFGLPEIGSIHR

-1673 AGGRYDSVNDYGV
+1673 AGGRYDSVGRYGV

-1703 FAEGVFSDVTISI
+1703 FAEGVFDTVTISI

-1876 TAVTVTT
+1876 SAVTVTT
-1883 FTLLFPTVA
+1883 FSLLFPTVA

-1926 TIVTVTGLTGSIAK
+1926 TIVTVTGLTGSID
-1940 RVITLGDIVFGFTAD
+1940 RRTVTLDDIVFGFTAD

-1964 ADVIVPFSFAQTFA
+1964 ADVIVPFSFEQTFA
-1978 DSVADFDAADVALSF
+1978 DSVANFDAADVALSF
-1993 EATTGNKNVGEYSI
+1993 AATTGNKNVGEYSI

-2018 YALGEGLDGT
+2018 YVLGKGLDGT
-2028 DTGYT
+2028 DEGYT
-2033 MAEGV
+2033 AAEGV

-2048 ITQRPLTFEIEFK
+2048 ITQRPLTFEIEFE

-2150 DVKYEGTG
+2150 DVTYKEGTG
-2158 DGHYVVSNLFL
+2158 DGHYVVSDLFL

-2180 ELRLSGITVKN
+2180 ELRLSGITVNSKT
-2191 KIYDAT
+2191 YDAT
-2197 TAATLDFVTNGA
+2197 TTATLDFVTNGA
-2209 YEAGDFIMH
+2209 YEDDDFIAH
-2218 STDTT
+2218 TADGTT
-2223 TVRDITSIDFDY
+2223 TRDITSIDFDY

-2245 NGKPV
+2245 TGKLV

-2292 SHSFKANITAAE
+2292 SHSFKANINAAE

-2406 LPDDTRALIVA
+2406 LPEDTRALIVA

-2430 VDSLTDGTVPEG
+2430 SSDVQDGTVPEG
-2442 LTLVAENRSLGV
+2442 LAFEENRSLGV

-2469 VFITDPTAFSK
+2469 VFITDPTAFVK
-2480 TFDDTTAVTGDPV
+2480 QFDDTSIMTTDPV
-2493 YGTPDMVEGDSGDYD
+2493 YGTPDMVEGGGDYD
-2508 YYIELSSGLV
+2508 YYIKLSSGLV
-2518 GYEFVGS
+2518 GYEFKEG

-2574 PASISVNL
+2574 PASISANL

-2615 AEGYGYINGIDN
+2615 AEGYGYINGIDS
-2627 WNKAFGRELAPVDP
+2627 WNKAFGRELTPVDP

-2649 NADGTF
+2649 NDDGTF
-2655 VQDVNGDYVRING
+2655 VQDANGDYVRING

-2721 VKATLRVTASSGS
+2721 AKATLRVTASSGS
-2734 ADGGFAADYFI
+2734 ADGGFTADYFI
-2745 GTLPVPEFAVYDETD
+2745 DTLPVPEFAVYDETD

-2780 RLDGTGTALTG
+2780 RLDGTGDALTD
-2791 TDCEISAKL
+2791 TDCEISEKL
-2800 PEGSAYLLVVD
+2800 ADGSAYLLVVD
-2811 DLDNYDVVLVDANG
+2811 DLDNYEVVLVDADG
-2825 AETKCELTVS
+2825 AETKYELTVS

-2852 PYELDSD
+2852 PYELDAD

-2873 IDDLDRVTVVWST
+2873 IDALDSVTVVWST

-2901 YNWTVTVTRRIS
+2901 YNWTVTVTRKIS
-2913 ADDAREYDFA
+2913 TDDVRKYNFA

-2938 VIVTLTGQSSYT
+2938 VIVALTGQSSYT

-3109 TGRLMVVIDEV
+3109 TGRLTVVIDEV

-3176 GILNITLGSAN
+3176 GILNITLGSAG

-3196 VTVSALIPVGVGEGY
+3196 VTVSALIPMGVGEGY

-3224 LEDYQVSDGYITY
+3224 LEDYQVSGGYITY

>member
-32 VLTVGVI
+32 VLTVGVM
-39 GDGFDT
+39 GGGF
-45 GANVAEAASSYGSS
+45 GLPVAEAEYSPAVSNLEVNGRTYSSDAEVIAAIQAALHAKNAGSVTVTIDLASTDLQSYSDMSATSGSASNYDWSGRPWDANDGFGAQADTKTADVYSWLNFRIPSAITSFISNSSYSVSARHQAEIWCRRSALTGGIMWGYSFESGTGARSTFSWTGKGGATYEEGDGKGDDKLVLNADKTISNLSS
-59 SPTQITGYNMSSSTS
+59 GTTYLYVLMNGNHQGAYGWAVGGGVRAT
-74 DIQTQVHN
+74 
-82 LFSSNNTSFTID
+82 NNVFTFTI
-94 ADLYNINIYNNH
+94 
-106 SEYVSAYQGSS
+106 
-117 SEEKLVMWQN
+117 
-127 NVNGEWGIGNNEYF
+127 
-141 FYDSTVYVVI
+141 
-151 NLEIPEIIQN
+151 
-161 LVAAGFKVTVGW
+161 
-173 SGMVETDDY
+173 
-182 TRQTGMGI
+182 
-190 YASPG
+190 
-195 VQTAQAISSPP
+195 
-206 SGVHGSVA
+206 
-214 SLGNVNLKNGGKQY
+214 SLSGKQS
-228 DSAELGATTT
+228 D
-238 LNTADG
+238 N
-244 NIVLVLR
+244 
-251 RAVVRTLDA
+251 
-260 KDARVKAW
+260 
-268 NTEIAFTVSASSM
+268 
-281 PAGNDTG
+281 G

-293 INERGTTV
+293 IDESGTTV
-301 TSTVAANPG
+301 TSTVAADPG
-310 SYLNSTNSALYNAIV
+310 RYLNSTNSALYNAIV
-325 NYAPNDRGVTINGNT
+325 NNAPNDRGVTINGNT
-340 ISLTNAAVR
+340 ISLTNAAVK
-349 YDEDGYAKRLTLKV
+349 YEENGYAKRLTLKV

-410 YNGGTNNG
+410 YNGGKDNG

-435 EFRDNTGAEGVRI
+435 EFRDNTGAEGVKI

-463 VGGIYGKGGSD
+463 VGGIYGTGGSD
-474 LGGVSVVNND
+474 LGGVSVYND
-484 NTLSTAE
+484 NTLSTAAE
-491 KDPFDGLVW
+491 NPFDGLVW
-500 NAENLNLIISG
+500 NAENLNLNISG

-530 AEAAFG
+530 ASAAFG
-536 ASSPELSDGS
+536 ASSPKLSDGS
-546 LTSYYPFGYSTSD
+546 LTSYYPFGYSTND
-559 AIVNE
+559 TIVNDK
-564 RGGISTY
+564 GDISAY

-691 YVRSGAITKITNESD
+691 YVRSGAITKITNESGA
-706 EEVQGSTWTSADGG
+706 EVQGSTWTSADGG
-720 YTMTGDTFKTVTVTL
+720 YTMTGDTFATVTVTL

-761 TNFTVYSNADIAWD
+761 TNFTVYSNADIAWN
-775 ASESFYAQTESNAS
+775 ASESSYAQTESNAS

-829 PTGIYNADTQTG
+829 PTGIYNADTRTG

-876 EFEAGLKVFRGYYA
+876 EFEAGLEVFRGYYA
-890 DRDFSRENGFE
+890 DRDFSQENGFE

-943 VYGVLADAN
+943 VYGVLADAY
-952 DYKIVAT
+952 DYTIVAT
-959 HAAGYIEAIDNP
+959 HAAGYIGAIGNP

-1042 AEGLLKGYAYA
+1042 ADGLLKGYAYA

-1116 TNGGIATIPDGDK
+1116 TDGGIATISDGDK

-1139 YDKQGVT
+1139 YDEQRVT
-1146 HTGAY
+1146 HTGTY
-1151 SVSILYSEAESR
+1151 SVSILYSETESR

-1194 YYGDIILGAGG
+1194 YYGDIILGEGG

-1220 GQDTGKAFTNLP
+1220 GQDTGKAFTDLP
-1232 GNGVT
+1232 GNGAS
-1237 FSITGTGYALAGS
+1237 FSITGTDYASAGS

-1257 KAQDYT
+1257 TAQDYT
-1263 VTVSWEGGNSL
+1263 VTVSWEGGQSL
-1274 TVRQRG
+1274 TVLPRG
-1280 FEVTAQTVEMT
+1280 FEVTAPTVGMT
-1291 YGDQLPSTYQVTV
+1291 YGDALPSTYQVTV
-1304 LKSAFDFDTL
+1304 LKSAFEFDNTL
-1314 GLFDSAEGIAKV
+1314 GLFDSAEEIAGV
-1326 FGVDPSAVADGSSV
+1326 FGVDSSAVADGGSV
-1340 WTVTV
+1340 WTVTLT
-1345 AASALRNNA
+1345 ASALRNNA

-1366 YDFTEFN
+1366 YAFTEFN

-1385 ALASDGNGRITVS
+1385 ALASDGNGQITVS

-1406 IGDIPDQRVESE
+1406 IGSIPDQRVESE

-1445 DASSATGSGA
+1445 DASSATGSGE

-1467 SHNSD
+1467 SHNSG
-1472 GVTNVIINV
+1472 GVTNVNINV
-1481 DTLGRTVNITIQAA
+1481 DTLGRKVDITIQAA

-1515 FWDRKL
+1515 FWDRNL

-1527 SYTWAYYVNGKQEEA
+1527 SYTWAYYVNGEQAEA
-1542 PGNPVVACYVN
+1542 PGNPIVACYVN
-1553 GYVGSPADVLNNNV
+1553 GYVGGEADVLNNNV

-1601 GDPVTSLTVVPAEVT
+1601 GVPVTSLTVVPAEVT
-1616 VTSAVLDQ
+1616 VTSATLDQ

-1638 LSFVFGF
+1638 LSFVFEF
-1645 DGLPEGYE
+1645 NGLPKGYE
-1653 SRFGLPEIGNIHR
+1653 SRFGLPEIGSIHR

-1673 AGGRYDSVNDYGV
+1673 AGGRYDSVGDYGV

-1703 FAEGVFSDVTISI
+1703 FAEGVFDTVTISI

-1926 TIVTVTGLTGSIAK
+1926 TRVTVTGLTGSIDK
-1940 RVITLGDIVFGFTAD
+1940 RTVTLDDIVFGFTAD

-1964 ADVIVPFSFAQTFA
+1964 ADVIVPFSFAPDFA
-1978 DSVADFDAADVALSF
+1978 DRVANFDAADVALSF

-2012 TLYGAN
+2012 TLDGAN
-2018 YALGEGLDGT
+2018 YVLGEGLDGT

-2048 ITQRPLTFEIEFK
+2048 ITQRPLTFEIEFE

-2150 DVKYEGTG
+2150 DVTYKEGTG
-2158 DGHYVVSNLFL
+2158 DGHYVVSDLFL

-2209 YEAGDFIMH
+2209 YEDDDFIIH

-2245 NGKPV
+2245 TGKLV
-2250 TVSGVK
+2250 TISGVK

-2379 ANGAVNYVIKPDSTA
+2379 ANGAVNYVIKPDYTEEF
-2394 DYNVYSSTGAGV
+2394 NVYRLTGDLAS
-2406 LPDDTRALIVA
+2406 LPDTAALIVA
-2417 DYQGANGTRYLIP
+2417 QFEGSNGTRYLIP
-2430 VDSLTDGTVPEG
+2430 SSDVQDGTVPEG
-2442 LTLVAENRSLGV
+2442 LTLVAEKRSLGV

-2480 TFDDTTAVTGDPV
+2480 TFDDTTVVTGDPV

-2574 PASISVNL
+2574 PASISANL

-2605 NVNSVSVVVD
+2605 NVNSVSVIVD
-2615 AEGYGYINGIDN
+2615 AEGYGYINGIDS

-2649 NADGTF
+2649 NDDGTF
-2655 VQDVNGDYVRING
+2655 VQDANGDYVRING

-2721 VKATLRVTASSGS
+2721 AKATLRVTASSGS

-2768 ALLAALRGQYSF
+2768 ALLATLRRQYYFS
-2780 RLDGTGTALTG
+2780 LDGTGTALTG
-2791 TDCEISAKL
+2791 TDCEISANL
-2800 PEGSAYLLVVD
+2800 ADGSAYLLVVD
-2811 DLDNYDVVLVDANG
+2811 DLDNYDVVLVDADG
-2825 AETKCELTVS
+2825 AETKYELTVS

-2852 PYELDSD
+2852 PYELDAD

-2873 IDDLDRVTVVWST
+2873 IDALDSVTVVWST

-2901 YNWTVTVTRRIS
+2901 YNWTVTVTRKIS
-2913 ADDAREYDFA
+2913 TDDVRKYNFA

-2938 VIVTLTGQSSYT
+2938 VIVALTGQSSYT

-2973 NVEGF
+2973 SVEGF

>member
-15 TMKAVVLLMC
+15 TMKAVVLLMS

-32 VLTVGVI
+32 VLTVGVM
-39 GDGFDT
+39 GDGADT
-45 GANVAEAASSYGSS
+45 GANVADAAHSGGGGTQLTSYANSNTSIATLQERFHASGAGSSLTLTSNFSDVTFNNDLVSYYKTGGTSVGLSFWNGGTNSSWGANSNEQHAFYQPQVLVVVNIKVPDSVMAFVSAGYTVTVSYSATVYTSYNNNHTNGTYMAVTSSTVAASSFVSS
-59 SPTQITGYNMSSSTS
+59 DNWNQSGWTTFSGGPTGGTERTFGT
-74 DIQTQVHN
+74 N
-82 LFSSNNTSFTID
+82 LS
-94 ADLYNINIYNNH
+94 
-106 SEYVSAYQGSS
+106 
-117 SEEKLVMWQN
+117 
-127 NVNGEWGIGNNEYF
+127 
-141 FYDSTVYVVI
+141 
-151 NLEIPEIIQN
+151 
-161 LVAAGFKVTVGW
+161 
-173 SGMVETDDY
+173 
-182 TRQTGMGI
+182 
-190 YASPG
+190 
-195 VQTAQAISSPP
+195 ISSGT
-206 SGVHGSVA
+206 S
-214 SLGNVNLKNGGKQY
+214 
-228 DSAELGATTT
+228 
-238 LNTADG
+238 
-244 NIVLVLR
+244 NIVLGLAR
-251 RAVVRTLDA
+251 TSGTFQTPGIRAANHNLT
-260 KDARVKAW
+260 
-268 NTEIAFTVSASSM
+268 FTISTNSSTT
-281 PAGNDTG
+281 DSG

-293 INERGTTV
+293 VDVNNTTT
-301 TSTVAANPG
+301 TSTVASNPG

-325 NYAPNDRGVTINGNT
+325 NNAPNDRGVTINGNT

-349 YDEDGYAKRLTLKV
+349 YDEDGYAKRLTLNV

-371 AASASSAAY
+371 AASASSATY
-380 YAGLAGIRV
+380 YAGLAGIRA
-389 NGGDS
+389 NGSSS
-394 DFIGTQYGTSG
+394 DNIGTQYGGSG
-405 SRNFS
+405 SADFS
-410 YNGGTNNG
+410 YNGGTKNG

-435 EFRDNTGAEGVRI
+435 EFRDNTGAEGVKI
-448 QIRDSAE
+448 QIRDSAGN
-455 HTQDLTIV
+455 TQDLTIV
-463 VGGIYGKGGSD
+463 VGGIYGTGGSD
-474 LGGVSVVNND
+474 LGGVSVYND
-484 NTLSTAE
+484 NTLSTAAE
-491 KDPFDGLVW
+491 NPFDGLVW
-500 NAENLNLIISG
+500 NAENLNLSISG

-546 LTSYYPFGYSTSD
+546 LTSYYPFGYSTND
-559 AIVNE
+559 AIVND
-564 RGGISTY
+564 RVDISAY

-691 YVRSGAITKITNESD
+691 YVRDGAITKITNESGA
-706 EEVQGSTWTSADGG
+706 EVQGSTWTSADGG
-720 YTMTGDTFKTVTVTL
+720 YTMTGDTFATVTVTL

-754 DTVVEQT
+754 DTVVEKT
-761 TNFTVYSNADIAWD
+761 TNFTVYSNADIAWN
-775 ASESFYAQTESNAS
+775 ASESSYAQTESNAS

-821 ILNTNDLI
+821 ILNTNNLI
-829 PTGIYNADTQTG
+829 PTGIYNADTRTG

-876 EFEAGLKVFRGYYA
+876 EFEAGLEVFRGYYA
-890 DRDFSRENGFE
+890 DRDFSQENGFE

-959 HAAGYIEAIDNP
+959 RAAGYIEAIGNP

-1012 YQIKKMNGNGG
+1012 YQIKKMNADGG
-1023 VIDTPIYSH
+1023 VIDTPIYTH
-1032 PYTSTSGAFT
+1032 PYTSTSGTFT
-1042 AEGLLKGYAYA
+1042 AEGLLAGYAYA

-1107 ITITPDLTY
+1107 IDIPLSLTY
-1116 TNGGIATIPDGDK
+1116 MDGGIAEISEAYR
-1129 PFRVVYPENF
+1129 PFRVVYPANF
-1139 YDKQGVT
+1139 YDEQRVT
-1146 HTGAY
+1146 HTGTY
-1151 SVSILYSEAESR
+1151 SVSILYSETESR
-1163 YYVLAAETPDA
+1163 YYVLAAETSDA

-1194 YYGDIILGAGG
+1194 YYGDIILGEGG

-1232 GNGVT
+1232 GSGVT
-1237 FSITGTGYALAGS
+1237 FSITGTGYASAGS

-1257 KAQDYT
+1257 TARDYT
-1263 VTVSWEGGNSL
+1263 VTVSWEGGQSL
-1274 TVRQRG
+1274 TVLPRG
-1280 FEVTAQTVEMT
+1280 FEVTAPTVERT
-1291 YGDQLPSTYQVTV
+1291 YGDALPSTYQVTV
-1304 LKSAFDFDTL
+1304 LKSAFEFDTL
-1314 GLFDSAEGIAKV
+1314 GLFDSAEEIADV
-1326 FGVDPSAVADGSSV
+1326 FGVDSSAVADGGSV

-1345 AASALRNNA
+1345 AASALRSNA
-1354 TANSFGYVNAGD
+1354 AANSFGYVNAGD
-1366 YDFTEFN
+1366 YAFTEFN
-1373 ASALNFNANFSA
+1373 ASALDFNANFSA
-1385 ALASDGNGRITVS
+1385 ALASDGNGQITVS
-1398 PVTVTVNP
+1398 PVTVTVRPVENP
-1406 IGDIPDQRVESE
+1406 APVRVNDPEELLSVEISFRPSDNTNKFGVSGCLYIDTES
-1418 DDIAN
+1418 
-1423 IRIDFAANTTTQRFG
+1423 
-1438 ISGYLTV
+1438 
-1445 DASSATGSGA
+1445 ASGSGNYSISA
-1455 YNVSDSVAALVS
+1455 DRHNLVS
-1467 SHNSD
+1467 SHNFDEYENVLFVVEPGS
-1472 GVTNVIINV
+1472 VTVRV
-1481 DTLGRTVNITIQAA
+1481 SFETASGTFTIQYNSSIGF
-1495 TGTFVITF
+1495 TT
-1503 AENVQFTVSYGT
+1503 QFGT
-1515 FWDRKL
+1515 FWDVTRL
-1521 ITYDGH
+1521 YYNSISANRNYTVTYVDGTGASAALPANPIFSVTVVSYDG
-1527 SYTWAYYVNGKQEEA
+1527 TDEN
-1542 PGNPVVACYVN
+1542 
-1553 GYVGSPADVLNNNV
+1553 VLSNSV
-1567 GSYSIQFTVSAFE
+1567 GSYPIDFRVTGFD
-1580 GTEGASSLNPLDFD
+1580 GTTEANYADYDFRF
-1594 YEYVDSN
+1594 VDSEGN
-1601 GDPVTSLTVVPAEVT
+1601 IITSLTVVPAEVT
-1616 VTSAVLDQ
+1616 VISAKLDQ
-1624 GQASKVYGDLEADQ
+1624 GQASKVYGDLEPDE
-1638 LSFVFGF
+1638 LSFVFEF

-1653 SRFGLPEIGNIHR
+1653 APEIGNIHR

-1673 AGGRYDSVNDYGV
+1673 IGNRYDSVGNYRV
-1686 FWSGY
+1686 YLQGY
-1691 TTDAEDSNLNIT
+1691 TTYDSNLNIT
-1703 FAEGVFSDVTISI
+1703 FAEGVFGEVTISI
-1716 TPRSIALDGSGVTI
+1716 TPRPIDLDGSGVTI

-1796 DSANYELLA
+1796 DRANYKLLA
-1805 NEIITEYIYA
+1805 NEIITAYIYA

-1926 TIVTVTGLTGSIAK
+1926 TRVTVTGLTGSIAQ

-1964 ADVIVPFSFAQTFA
+1964 ANVIVPFSFEQTFA
-1978 DSVADFDAADVALSF
+1978 DSVANFDAADVALSF
-1993 EATTGNKNVGEYSI
+1993 AATTNNKNVGKYSI

-2048 ITQRPLTFEIEFK
+2048 ITQRPLTFEIEFE

-2140 GGFDWNNYSF
+2140 GGFEWENYSF
-2150 DVKYEGTG
+2150 DVKYEQGTG
-2158 DGHYVVSNLFL
+2158 DGHYVVSDLFL

-2180 ELRLSGITVKN
+2180 ELRLSGITVNSKT
-2191 KIYDAT
+2191 YDAT

-2209 YEAGDFIMH
+2209 YEDDDFIAH
-2218 STDTT
+2218 TADGTT
-2223 TVRDITSIDFDY
+2223 TRDITSIDFDY

-2245 NGKPV
+2245 TGKLV
-2250 TVSGVK
+2250 TISGVK

-2292 SHSFKANITAAE
+2292 SHSFKANINAAE

-2379 ANGAVNYVIKPDSTA
+2379 ANGAVNYVIKPDYTEEF
-2394 DYNVYSSTGAGV
+2394 NVYRLTGDLAS
-2406 LPDDTRALIVA
+2406 LPDTAALIVA
-2417 DYQGANGTRYLIP
+2417 QFEGSNGTRYLIP
-2430 VDSLTDGTVPEG
+2430 SSDVQDGTVPEG
-2442 LTLVAENRSLGV
+2442 LAFEENRSLGV

-2493 YGTPDMVEGDSGDYD
+2493 YGTPDMVEGGGGDYD

-2574 PASISVNL
+2574 PASISANL

-2615 AEGYGYINGIDN
+2615 AEGYGYINGIDS
-2627 WNKAFGRELAPVDP
+2627 WNKAFGRELTPVDP

-2655 VQDVNGDYVRING
+2655 VQDANGDYVRING

-2698 ATVSATASNFT
+2698 ATVSATANNFT

-2721 VKATLRVTASSGS
+2721 AKATLRVTASSGS

-2768 ALLAALRGQYSF
+2768 ALLAALRRQYYFS
-2780 RLDGTGTALTG
+2780 LDGTGTALTG

-2811 DLDNYDVVLVDANG
+2811 DLDNYDVLLVDANG
-2825 AETKCELTVS
+2825 AETKYELTVS

-2873 IDDLDRVTVVWST
+2873 IDATLDSVTVVWST

-2901 YNWTVTVTRRIS
+2901 YNWTVTVTRKIS
-2913 ADDAREYDFA
+2913 TDDVREYNFA

-3120 SYVSDGTTYVKI
+3120 SYVSDGTTYVRI

-3224 LEDYQVSDGYITY
+3224 LEDYQVSGGYITY

>member
-32 VLTVGVI
+32 VLTVGVMS
-39 GDGFDT
+39 DNADT
-45 GANVAEAASSYGSS
+45 GANVADAAHSGGDGNQVTSYANSNTTISTLQERFHANGVGNSITLTSNLSDVTFSNSTVSYYKTGGTGEGLGFWNGGTNSSWGANSSAQHWFYEPEVIVVINVKIPDSVMAFASAGYTVTATYSATVYTSYDNNQTNGTYMGVTSSPVAASSFLSGDSWNQS
-59 SPTQITGYNMSSSTS
+59 GWTTFGGGPTSGTNRTFGTNVSITSGNSNLVLGLARTS
-74 DIQTQVHN
+74 GTFQTPGIRAANHN
-82 LFSSNNTSFTID
+82 LTFTITT
-94 ADLYNINIYNNH
+94 NSNT
-106 SEYVSAYQGSS
+106 V
-117 SEEKLVMWQN
+117 
-127 NVNGEWGIGNNEYF
+127 
-141 FYDSTVYVVI
+141 DS
-151 NLEIPEIIQN
+151 
-161 LVAAGFKVTVGW
+161 
-173 SGMVETDDY
+173 
-182 TRQTGMGI
+182 
-190 YASPG
+190 
-195 VQTAQAISSPP
+195 
-206 SGVHGSVA
+206 
-214 SLGNVNLKNGGKQY
+214 
-228 DSAELGATTT
+228 
-238 LNTADG
+238 
-244 NIVLVLR
+244 
-251 RAVVRTLDA
+251 
-260 KDARVKAW
+260 
-268 NTEIAFTVSASSM
+268 
-281 PAGNDTG
+281 G

-293 INERGTTV
+293 IDESGTTV
-301 TSTVAANPG
+301 TSAVAADPG

-325 NYAPNDRGVTINGNT
+325 NNAPNDRGVTINGNT

-349 YDEDGYAKRLTLKV
+349 YDKDGYAKRLTLNV

-371 AASASSAAY
+371 AASASSATY

-389 NGGDS
+389 NGSSS
-394 DFIGTQYGTSG
+394 DTIGTQYGGSG
-405 SRNFS
+405 SADFS

-435 EFRDNTGAEGVRI
+435 EFRDNTGAEGVKI
-448 QIRDSAE
+448 QIRDSAGN
-455 HTQDLTIV
+455 TQDLTIV
-463 VGGIYGKGGSD
+463 VGGIYGTGGSD
-474 LGGVSVVNND
+474 LGGVSVYND
-484 NTLSTAE
+484 NTLSTAAE
-491 KDPFDGLVW
+491 DPFDGLVW
-500 NAENLNLIISG
+500 NAENLNLNISG

-530 AEAAFG
+530 ASAAFG
-536 ASSPELSDGS
+536 ASSPKLSDGS
-546 LTSYYPFGYSTSD
+546 LTSYYPFGYSTND
-559 AIVNE
+559 TIVN
-564 RGGISTY
+564 GKDDISAY

-605 AGYLSSSSIVI
+605 AGYLSTSSIVI
-616 YAKMD
+616 YTKMD

-633 DTLGGTA
+633 DTRGGTA

-691 YVRSGAITKITNESD
+691 YVRDGAITKITNESGA
-706 EEVQGSTWTSADGG
+706 EVQGSTWTSADGG
-720 YTMTGDTFKTVTVTL
+720 YTMTGDTFATVTVTL

-761 TNFTVYSNADIAWD
+761 TNFTVYSNADIAWN
-775 ASESFYAQTESNAS
+775 ASESSYAQTESNAS

-801 QAPVTPDLSESGTTD
+801 QAPVTPDLSENGTTD

-821 ILNTNDLI
+821 ILNTNGFI
-829 PTGIYNADTQTG
+829 PTGIYNADTRTG

-876 EFEAGLKVFRGYYA
+876 EFEAGLEVFRGYYA
-890 DRDFSRENGFE
+890 DRDFSQENGFE

-959 HAAGYIEAIDNP
+959 HAAGYIGAIGNP

-1012 YQIKKMNGNGG
+1012 YQIKKMNGNGD

-1032 PYTSTSGAFT
+1032 PYDSVSGTFT
-1042 AEGLLKGYAYA
+1042 EKGLLAGYAYA

-1092 NAAFSGL
+1092 KAAFSGL

-1107 ITITPDLTY
+1107 IDIPLSLTY
-1116 TNGGIATIPDGDK
+1116 MDGGIAEISEAYR
-1129 PFRVVYPENF
+1129 PFRVVYPKNF
-1139 YDKQGVT
+1139 YDEQGVT
-1146 HTGAY
+1146 HAGAY
-1151 SVSILYSEAESR
+1151 SVSILYSETPSP
-1163 YYVLAAETPDA
+1163 YYVLAAETQSGSA
-1174 TYTVDKVALTVQ
+1174 ANYTVDKVALTMQV
-1186 ASIKEGDK
+1186 SFTEDDK
-1194 YYGDIILGAGG
+1194 YYGDVILGESG
-1205 NLAEYIEYAILSGLV
+1205 NLTSFINYVIQSGLV
-1220 GQDTGKAFTNLP
+1220 GQDAGKQFSELL
-1232 GNGVT
+1232 GNGAS
-1237 FSITGTGYALAGS
+1237 FSLSGTDYASAGS
-1250 HTVTAEF
+1250 HEVTATF
-1257 KAQDYT
+1257 TAQDYT
-1263 VTVSWEGGNSL
+1263 VSPSWAGENSL
-1274 TVRQRG
+1274 VILPRG
-1280 FEVTAQTVEMT
+1280 FEVTAPTVERT

-1304 LKSAFDFDTL
+1304 QKSVFEFDALL
-1314 GLFDSAEGIAKV
+1314 GLFDSAEEIAGV
-1326 FGVDPSAVADGSSV
+1326 FGVDSSAVADGGSV

-1373 ASALNFNANFSA
+1373 ASALNFNVNFSA
-1385 ALASDGNGRITVS
+1385 ALASDGNGQITVS
-1398 PVTVTVNP
+1398 PVTVTVRPVENP
-1406 IGDIPDQRVESE
+1406 APVRVNDPEELLSVEISFRPSDNTNKFGVSGCLYIDTES
-1418 DDIAN
+1418 
-1423 IRIDFAANTTTQRFG
+1423 
-1438 ISGYLTV
+1438 
-1445 DASSATGSGA
+1445 ASGSGNYSISA
-1455 YNVSDSVAALVS
+1455 DRHNLVS
-1467 SHNSD
+1467 SHNFDEYENVLFVVEPGS
-1472 GVTNVIINV
+1472 VTVRV
-1481 DTLGRTVNITIQAA
+1481 SFETASGTFTIQYNSSIGF
-1495 TGTFVITF
+1495 TT
-1503 AENVQFTVSYGT
+1503 QFGT
-1515 FWDRKL
+1515 FWDVTRLYYNSISANRNYTVTYVDDKGASAAL
-1521 ITYDGH
+1521 PANPIFSVTVVSYDG
-1527 SYTWAYYVNGKQEEA
+1527 TDEN
-1542 PGNPVVACYVN
+1542 
-1553 GYVGSPADVLNNNV
+1553 VLSNSV
-1567 GSYSIQFTVSAFE
+1567 GSYPIDFRATGFD
-1580 GTEGASSLNPLDFD
+1580 GTTEANYADYDFRF
-1594 YEYVDSN
+1594 VDSN
-1601 GDPVTSLTVVPAEVT
+1601 GNLITSLTVVPAEVT
-1616 VTSAVLDQ
+1616 VTSATLDQ
-1624 GQASKVYGDLEADQ
+1624 GQKFKVYGDLEPEE
-1638 LSFVFGF
+1638 LSFEFGF
-1645 DGLPEGYE
+1645 SGLPAGYE
-1653 SRFGLPEIGNIHR
+1653 DEFGTPVIRNIHR
-1666 ANADGTG
+1666 AGANPGAAGT
-1673 AGGRYDSVNDYGV
+1673 RYDDVDVYGIY
-1686 FWSGY
+1686 WQAY
-1691 TTDAEDSNLNIT
+1691 TVDDANLKIT
-1703 FAEGVFSDVTISI
+1703 FAEGVFDDVTISI
-1716 TPRSIALDGSGVTI
+1716 TPRSIDLNSSGVTI
-1730 SGGTNK
+1730 SGANK

-1746 ASITF
+1746 ADITF

-1926 TIVTVTGLTGSIAK
+1926 TRVTVTGLTGSISK

-1964 ADVIVPFSFAQTFA
+1964 ADVIVPFSFAPTFA
-1978 DSVADFDAADVALSF
+1978 DSVANFDAADVALSF

-2028 DTGYT
+2028 DEGYT
-2033 MAEGV
+2033 AAEGV

-2150 DVKYEGTG
+2150 DVTYEEGTG
-2158 DGHYVVSNLFL
+2158 DGHYVVSDLFL

-2180 ELRLSGITVKN
+2180 ELHLGGITVNSKT
-2191 KIYDAT
+2191 YDAT
-2197 TAATLDFVTNGA
+2197 TAATLNFVPNLA
-2209 YEAGDFIMH
+2209 YEDGDFIKH
-2218 STDTT
+2218 TSDTT

-2245 NGKPV
+2245 TGKLV

-2256 IVARTTDDSGAA
+2256 IVARTTDESGAA

-2292 SHSFKANITAAE
+2292 SHSFKANINAAE

-2379 ANGAVNYVIKPDSTA
+2379 ANGAVNYVINPDSTA
-2394 DYNVYSSTGAGV
+2394 VYNVYSSTGAGV
-2406 LPDDTRALIVA
+2406 LPEDTRALIVA

-2430 VDSLTDGTVPEG
+2430 VGSLTDGTVPEG

-2469 VFITDPTAFSK
+2469 VFITDPTAFVK
-2480 TFDDTTAVTGDPV
+2480 QFDDTSIMTTDPV
-2493 YGTPDMVEGDSGDYD
+2493 YGTPDMVEGGGGDYD

-2518 GYEFVGS
+2518 GYEFKEG

-2574 PASISVNL
+2574 PASISANL

-2605 NVNSVSVVVD
+2605 NVNSVSVIVD
-2615 AEGYGYINGIDN
+2615 AEGYGYINGIES
-2627 WNKAFGRELAPVDP
+2627 WNKAFGRELTPVDP

-2655 VQDVNGDYVRING
+2655 VQDANGSYVRING

-2690 AVAAGTYK
+2690 AVAAGTYN

-2721 VKATLRVTASSGS
+2721 AKATLRVTASSGS

-2768 ALLAALRGQYSF
+2768 ALLATLRRQYYFS
-2780 RLDGTGTALTG
+2780 LDGTGTALTG

-2811 DLDNYDVVLVDANG
+2811 DLDNYDVVLVDADG
-2825 AETKCELTVS
+2825 AETKYELTVS

-2852 PYELDSD
+2852 PYELDPD

-2873 IDDLDRVTVVWST
+2873 IDALDSVTVVWST

-2901 YNWTVTVTRRIS
+2901 YNWTVTVTRKIS
-2913 ADDAREYDFA
+2913 TDDVRKYDFA

-2973 NVEGF
+2973 SVEGF

-3109 TGRLMVVIDEV
+3109 TGRLTVVIDEV

-3248 NSSAPAFMWWIIPVV
+3248 NSSAPGFMWWIIPVV

>member
-32 VLTVGVI
+32 VLTVGVM
-39 GDGFDT
+39 GGGF
-45 GANVAEAASSYGSS
+45 GLPVAEAEYSPAVSNLKVNGRTYSSDAEVIAAIQAALHAQNAGSVTVTIDLASTDLQSYSDMSATSGSASNYDWSGRPWDANDGFGAQADTSTADVFSWLNFRIPSAITSFISNSSYSVSARHQAEIWCRRSALTGG
-59 SPTQITGYNMSSSTS
+59 QIMWGYSFESGTGARTS
-74 DIQTQVHN
+74 H
-82 LFSSNNTSFTID
+82 SWNTS
-94 ADLYNINIYNNH
+94 
-106 SEYVSAYQGSS
+106 
-117 SEEKLVMWQN
+117 
-127 NVNGEWGIGNNEYF
+127 
-141 FYDSTVYVVI
+141 
-151 NLEIPEIIQN
+151 
-161 LVAAGFKVTVGW
+161 
-173 SGMVETDDY
+173 
-182 TRQTGMGI
+182 
-190 YASPG
+190 
-195 VQTAQAISSPP
+195 
-206 SGVHGSVA
+206 
-214 SLGNVNLKNGGKQY
+214 
-228 DSAELGATTT
+228 GATY
-238 LNTADG
+238 NQGDG
-244 NIVLVLR
+244 
-251 RAVVRTLDA
+251 AGD
-260 KDARVKAW
+260 DARVLYADETISNLSSGTTYLYVLMKGNHQGASFW
-268 NTEIAFTVSASSM
+268 AVGGGVRATNNVFTFTISLSGTQSD
-281 PAGNDTG
+281 NG

-293 INERGTTV
+293 IDERGTTV
-301 TSTVAANPG
+301 TSTVAADPG

-325 NYAPNDRGVTINGNT
+325 NHAPNDRGVTINGNT

-349 YDEDGYAKRLTLKV
+349 YDEDGYAKRLTLNV

-371 AASASSAAY
+371 AASASSATY

-389 NGGDS
+389 NGSSS
-394 DFIGTQYGTSG
+394 DTIGTQYGTSG
-405 SRNFS
+405 SADFS

-435 EFRDNTGAEGVRI
+435 EFRDNTGAEGVKI
-448 QIRDSAE
+448 QIRDSAGR
-455 HTQDLTIV
+455 TQDLTIV
-463 VGGIYGKGGSD
+463 VGGIYGTGGSD
-474 LGGVSVVNND
+474 LGGVSVYND
-484 NTLSTAE
+484 NTLSTAAE
-491 KDPFDGLVW
+491 NPFDGLVW
-500 NAENLNLIISG
+500 NAENLNLNISG

-536 ASSPELSDGS
+536 APSPVLSDGS
-546 LTSYYPFGYSTSD
+546 LTSYYPFGYSTND
-559 AIVNE
+559 AIVN
-564 RGGISTY
+564 GTVDISAY

-684 DGGMYYV
+684 DGDMYYV
-691 YVRSGAITKITNESD
+691 YVRSGAITKITNESGA
-706 EEVQGSTWTSADGG
+706 EVQGSTWTSADGG
-720 YTMTGDTFKTVTVTL
+720 YTMTGDTFATVTVTL

-775 ASESFYAQTESNAS
+775 ASESSYAQTESNAS

-821 ILNTNDLI
+821 ILNTNALI
-829 PTGIYNADTQTG
+829 PTGIYNADTRTG

-876 EFEAGLKVFRGYYA
+876 EFEAGLEVFRGYYA

-952 DYKIVAT
+952 DYTIVAT
-959 HAAGYIEAIDNP
+959 HAAGYIGAIGNP

-1012 YQIKKMNGNGG
+1012 YQIKKINGNGG

-1116 TNGGIATIPDGDK
+1116 TNGGIATISDGDK

-1146 HTGAY
+1146 HTGTY
-1151 SVSILYSEAESR
+1151 SVSILYSETESR

-1186 ASIKEGDK
+1186 ASINEGDK

-1220 GQDTGKAFTNLP
+1220 GQDTGKAFTDLP
-1232 GNGVT
+1232 GSGVT

-1257 KAQDYT
+1257 TAQDYT
-1263 VTVSWEGGNSL
+1263 VTVSWEGGQSL
-1274 TVRQRG
+1274 TVLPRG
-1280 FEVTAQTVEMT
+1280 FEVTAPTVGMT

-1304 LKSAFDFDTL
+1304 LKSAFDFDNTL
-1314 GLFDSAEGIAKV
+1314 GLFDSAEEIAAV
-1326 FGVDPSAVADGSSV
+1326 FGVDPSAVADGGSV

-1385 ALASDGNGRITVS
+1385 ALASDGNGQITVS
-1398 PVTVTVNP
+1398 PVTATVNP
-1406 IGDIPDQRVESE
+1406 IGKTPDQRVESE

-1445 DASSATGSGA
+1445 DASSATGSGE
-1455 YNVSDSVAALVS
+1455 YNVSDSAAALVS
-1467 SHNSD
+1467 SHNSG
-1472 GVTNVIINV
+1472 GVTNVNINV
-1481 DTLGRTVNITIQAA
+1481 DTLGRKVNITIQAA

-1515 FWDRKL
+1515 FWDRNL

-1527 SYTWAYYVNGKQEEA
+1527 SYTWAYYVNGEQAEA

-1553 GYVGSPADVLNNNV
+1553 GYVGGEADVLNNNV
-1567 GSYSIQFTVSAFE
+1567 GSYSIQFTVTGFE
-1580 GTEGASSLNPLDFD
+1580 GTEDASSLNPLDFD

-1601 GDPVTSLTVVPAEVT
+1601 GEPVTSLTVVPAEVT
-1616 VTSAVLDQ
+1616 VTSATLDQ

-1638 LSFVFGF
+1638 LSFVFEF
-1645 DGLPEGYE
+1645 NGLPKGYE
-1653 SRFGLPEIGNIHR
+1653 SRFGLPEIGSIHR

-1673 AGGRYDSVNDYGV
+1673 AGGRYDSVGDYGV

-1703 FAEGVFSDVTISI
+1703 FAEGVFDSVTISI

-1835 GTTTVFKD
+1835 GTTTVFKN

-1926 TIVTVTGLTGSIAK
+1926 TRVTVTGLTGSID
-1940 RVITLGDIVFGFTAD
+1940 RRTVTLDDIVFGFDAD

-1964 ADVIVPFSFAQTFA
+1964 ADVIVPFSFEQTFA
-1978 DSVADFDAADVALSF
+1978 ASVANFDAADVALSF
-1993 EATTGNKNVGEYSI
+1993 AATTNNKNVGEYSI

-2028 DTGYT
+2028 DEGYT
-2033 MAEGV
+2033 AAEGV

-2048 ITQRPLTFEIEFK
+2048 ITQRPLTFEIEFE

-2140 GGFDWNNYSF
+2140 GGFDWENYSF
-2150 DVKYEGTG
+2150 DVTYEAGTG
-2158 DGHYVVSNLFL
+2158 DGHYVVSDLFL

-2180 ELRLSGITVKN
+2180 ELRLSGITVNSKT
-2191 KIYDAT
+2191 YDAT

-2209 YEAGDFIMH
+2209 YEDGDFIKH

-2245 NGKPV
+2245 TGKLV

-2256 IVARTTDDSGAA
+2256 IVARMTDDSGAA

-2292 SHSFKANITAAE
+2292 SHSFKANINAAE

-2406 LPDDTRALIVA
+2406 LPEDTRALIVA

-2430 VDSLTDGTVPEG
+2430 SSDVQDGTVPEG
-2442 LTLVAENRSLGV
+2442 LAFEENRSLGV

-2469 VFITDPTAFSK
+2469 VFITDPTAFVK
-2480 TFDDTTAVTGDPV
+2480 QFDDTSIMTTDPV
-2493 YGTPDMVEGDSGDYD
+2493 YGTPDMVEGGGGDYD

-2518 GYEFVGS
+2518 GYEFKEG

-2605 NVNSVSVVVD
+2605 NVNSVSVIVD
-2615 AEGYGYINGIDN
+2615 AEGYGYINGIDS
-2627 WNKAFGRELAPVDP
+2627 WNKAFGRELKPVDP

-2655 VQDVNGDYVRING
+2655 VQDANGSYVRING

-2721 VKATLRVTASSGS
+2721 AKATLRVTASSGS

-2780 RLDGTGTALTG
+2780 RLDGTGDALTD
-2791 TDCEISAKL
+2791 TDCEISANL
-2800 PEGSAYLLVVD
+2800 ADGSAYLLVAG
-2811 DLDNYDVVLVDANG
+2811 DLDNYNVVLVDANG
-2825 AETKCELTVS
+2825 AETKYELTVS

-2873 IDDLDRVTVVWST
+2873 IDALDSVTVVWST

-2901 YNWTVTVTRRIS
+2901 YNWTVTITRKIS
-2913 ADDAREYDFA
+2913 TDDVREYNFA

-2973 NVEGF
+2973 SVEGF

-2987 FGGETVSGM
+2987 FGGKTVSGM

-3176 GILNITLGSAN
+3176 GILNITLGSAG

-3248 NSSAPAFMWWIIPVV
+3248 NSSAPGFMWWIIPVV